1 MRNLPNSDIYSLFF
15 NIIYFD
21 WSFFFITFAST
32 IWYEDNFDIL
42 LMRKEK
48 TLVQTTKKYIKINLQ
63 TKFSYLFMKK
73 EEQSF
78 GCGIS
83 MSQKGHALS
92 GWILRIV
99 PLFAMLFATVVA
111 KAAGD
116 GVKFNPGVRYSQWAI
131 NSRAHDFYAN
141 STAFGLAKYKADGT
155 SVEIKR
161 NDTKEKLDY
170 VPGLVAKSMIEAA
183 DYYQNFDWSKPW
195 FASVKEYGDAYY
207 NSVPNGGGSLDDL
220 NAVKLYIGVYNNK
233 NASETDKT
241 HAKTAIGRATTGLIA
256 HNNSYSIPSG
266 TLAGDKVVGGWF
278 HKTAYNNQMWLDGAY
293 MGSALLAQIVNFNG
307 AGSSVF
313 GSVDKDWAMVF
324 KQLDIVWN
332 MCWNPTDKLMYHA
345 FEANAGTGT
354 SKSHADTWAGLNGTT
369 EPYTFHSAAY
379 WGRANAWY
387 IFALVDALEAMG
399 KAGRTSDANYTT
411 LRNHLQELAA
421 GIVARQASNGGWY
434 QLLDKTDSFKATSYN
449 GKSASA
455 TNYIETSATAIFSAA
470 LFKAVRLGLIDA
482 KYKENAKKAFEC
494 LVNNYT
500 YLKDGSLE
508 IWGSCRSA
516 GLGGGTGNDYAA
528 GGKKYRDGSNEY
540 YLLGYDV
547 PMVKKIEE
555 LTEGKVLGGFIMAAT
570 EYERAYQNQDNAS
583 QILFSYDL
591 KPAYDLTQSGATA
604 PKVEVCGT
612 GAANATYQWY
622 DATTKVAVEGAT
634 KAQFT
639 PQTTGNYYCKATVD
653 NTSIQT
659 STTNIKVNSNSSADK
674 QKFTVTATAEN
685 GTVEIKDGAGN
696 VVTSGT
702 QVEEGTKLV
711 FTANANTGYVF
722 DNWTATGG
730 EASDNVYTISSI
742 AADVNVKANFKKEN
756 TGGGDTMETTLFS
769 MEINS
774 SPASLTVAQ
783 KTDNKPTLEQLTSD
797 HAAITGGTVTLV
809 NNRSK
814 DWTPF
819 SNASITVSDISK
831 NYIRINLGKP
841 LDAGDVINIK
851 DNSKVFKLSAEAS
864 SSNSV
869 STANGSYT
877 LDANSVLKGKNEI
890 FVFWSD
896 KSNPLSSITITR
908 KTTTQTTSPLVIAVE
923 DVEMNVTD
931 EETRQPEV
939 RVYGTADKLLT
950 LGSDYTLS
958 FSTDNNNVTINEN
971 GVFTAAGSKSNYT
984 EGVTTVTVTATPS
997 AALAEKYTEAKWTF
1011 KFTVRKGKMKP
1022 VFMPAFKG
1030 ATIKVKTGT
1039 KKTIEV
1045 PLNYGGENVSGY
1057 FDVKYSCSPSL
1068 KLTNSNNTMAC
1079 TFSTVGTYTI
1089 TVSATPKII
1098 NQGTD
1103 DEFNYADEY
1112 DAPDNV
1118 TFTVDVSGSYTVP
1131 TVTLNPSADK
1141 TIYVGEVVDAPAV
1154 SVTDAQGTAIDK
1166 SKYTMEWTSFAP
1178 DFCKVDAA
1186 TGKIEGV
1193 SAGDKVKIQ
1202 LKVSGN
1208 GFEDVFAY
1216 LLVSVDDPAKYRVK
1230 APGSGVTYS
1239 PMTPL
1244 FNQNKTLAVTLGG
1257 WSFTDRDTAPV
1268 SKEGL
1273 TYGDKN
1279 KWADDSSKATWVIK
1293 GFDYYLPGL
1302 TCQNARQE
1310 DGACPLPS
1318 ETQWYDGKLQK
1329 VKGGTVDPMFYVPC
1343 SGAYLTVEPKTN
1355 GKVSVSVFQN
1365 GVFDKSGGVYA
1376 YRPQRR
1382 VFVLDEAGKVVASEA
1397 TISATGGKLTVADK
1411 NATDKLAN
1419 PYDITNYPC
1428 NITGLATG
1436 PATTGGGKDS
1446 NPSPKVEEVMKH
1458 FRGMTSFVMTEAG
1471 FQNNVYESNI
1481 DNKVTWGDNA
1491 TPNNGADDNVMGS
1504 HGWSVLVDAA
1514 VTYTFDVKA
1523 GKTYYIYNYGSKLGF
1538 YGFSFDEAK
1547 GQPVTNY
1554 EFNDGETNIIVP
1566 TKAGELST
1574 AKVNRAMKA
1583 GVWTT
1588 CVLPFSLNK
1597 QQVDAIF
1604 GKTYDRD
1611 TPDGTQILYFD
1622 RVEGTKAIFVRH
1634 AYNNIVAGK
1643 PFLIKPA
1650 QDVASINTA
1659 EVEGYPYVTIENTQ
1673 PAEWCKGNG
1682 YVWMSSYSNDLTV
1695 KEGDCF
1701 ISNKD
1706 GSFKNFVGDPGT
1718 LKGFRGYLKNI
1729 GTNGVSE
1736 AKKLTVGI
1744 GSNVTTDETSAID
1757 GILIDG
1763 DMPAD
1768 SVTAAD
1774 GKVYNL
1780 NGQVVATSY
1789 RQFQALPG
1797 GVYVVNGK
1805 KVVK

>member
-1 MRNLPNSDIYSLFF
+1 
-15 NIIYFD
+15 
-21 WSFFFITFAST
+21 
-32 IWYEDNFDIL
+32 
-42 LMRKEK
+42 
-48 TLVQTTKKYIKINLQ
+48 
-63 TKFSYLFMKK
+63 MKK

-83 MSQKGHALS
+83 VSQKGHALS

-111 KAAGD
+111 KAAGDGD

-161 NDTKEKLDY
+161 NDTKKKLDY

-195 FASVKEYGDAYY
+195 FASVKEYGDDYY

-220 NAVKLYIGVYNNK
+220 NAVKLYIGIYNNK

-241 HAKTAIGRATTGLIA
+241 HAKTAIGLATEGLKA
-256 HNNSYSIPSG
+256 HNNSCSIKSG

-278 HKTAYNNQMWLDGAY
+278 HKAAYNNQMWLDGAY

-307 AGSSVF
+307 TGSNVF
-313 GSVDKDWAMVF
+313 GSADKDWNMVF

-332 MCWNPTDKLMYHA
+332 MCWNSTDKLMYHA
-345 FEANAGTGT
+345 FEANAGTKE
-354 SKSHADTWAGLNGTT
+354 SNSHADTWQGLNGKT

-399 KAGRTSDANYTT
+399 KAGRTTDANYTT
-411 LRNHLQELAA
+411 LKTHLQDLAA
-421 GIVARQASNGGWY
+421 GIVARQADNGGWY
-434 QLLDKTDSFKATSYN
+434 QLLDKTDSFEATSYN
-449 GKSASA
+449 SNWSGKPASA

-470 LFKAVRLGLIDA
+470 LFKAARLGLIDA
-482 KYKENAKKAFEC
+482 TYKENAKKAFEC

-516 GLGGGTGNDYAA
+516 GLGGGTGTDYAK

-570 EYERAYQNQDNAS
+570 EYERAYQNQDGSA

-591 KPAYDLTQSGATA
+591 QPAYDLTQSGATA
-604 PKVEVCGT
+604 PVVEVCGT
-612 GAANATYQWY
+612 DAANATYQWY
-622 DATTKVAVEGAT
+622 DANTDAAVKGAT
-634 KAQFT
+634 EAQFI

-653 NTSIQT
+653 GTSIQT
-659 STTNIKVNSNSSADK
+659 SATNIKVN
-674 QKFTVTATAEN
+674 
-685 GTVEIKDGAGN
+685 
-696 VVTSGT
+696 
-702 QVEEGTKLV
+702 
-711 FTANANTGYVF
+711 
-722 DNWTATGG
+722 
-730 EASDNVYTISSI
+730 
-742 AADVNVKANFKKEN
+742 N
-756 TGGGDTMETTLFS
+756 TGGGETGGETTTETVFS
-769 MEINS
+769 YDV
-774 SPASLTVAQ
+774 PASGELST
-783 KTDNKPTLEQLTSD
+783 TDTNEGV
-797 HAAITGGTVTLV
+797 TGGKIMFASSKNEGDRYKIDNDAKYVKVTLSG
-809 NNRSK
+809 NSLK
-814 DWTPF
+814 
-819 SNASITVSDISK
+819 
-831 NYIRINLGKP
+831 
-841 LDAGDVINIK
+841 AGDVISVK
-851 DNSKVFKLSAEAS
+851 ASA
-864 SSNSV
+864 SNSGYGCFAALD
-869 STANGSYT
+869 TDKKTTLKLGDLTGKGPEDISYT
-877 LDANSVLKGKNEI
+877 VTERDILNGQSSFYLFRESGKSI
-890 FVFWSD
+890 YVH
-896 KSNPLSSITITR
+896 SITITR

-939 RVYGTADKLLT
+939 RVYGIGDKLLT
-950 LGSDYTLS
+950 LDTDYKLS
-958 FSTDNNNVTINEN
+958 FSTDNDNVTINDK
-971 GVFTAAGSKSNYT
+971 GVFTAAGSQFNYT
-984 EGVTTVTVTATPS
+984 EGVTHVTVMATPS
-997 AALAEKYTEAKWTF
+997 EALAEKYTEAKWNFT
-1011 KFTVRKGKMKP
+1011 FTVRKGKMKP
-1022 VFMPAFKG
+1022 VFMPAYKG
-1030 ATIKVKTGT
+1030 ATIKVATGT

-1045 PLNYGGENVSGY
+1045 PLNYGGEDVSGY
-1057 FDVKYSCSPSL
+1057 FDVKYSSSGL
-1068 KLTNSNNTMAC
+1068 SGLTSSDNKMTYKFN
-1079 TFSTVGTYTI
+1079 TVGTYTI

-1118 TFTVDVSGSYTVP
+1118 TFTVEVSGSYTVP
-1131 TVTLNPSADK
+1131 TVTLNPSTDK
-1141 TIYVGEVVDAPAV
+1141 TIYVGDVVDAPAV
-1154 SVTDAQGTAIDK
+1154 SVTDASDTAIDN
-1166 SKYTMEWTSFAP
+1166 YTMEWTSFAP
-1178 DFCKVDAA
+1178 DVCKVDAA

-1202 LKVSGN
+1202 LRVSGDS
-1208 GFEDVFAY
+1208 FEDVFKY

-1329 VKGGTVDPMFYVPC
+1329 VEGSTVDPMFYVPC

-1397 TISATGGKLTVADK
+1397 TISATGGKLSVADK
-1411 NATDKLAN
+1411 KATDKLAN

-1491 TPNNGADDNVMGS
+1491 TPNNGADDNVKGS

-1566 TKAGELST
+1566 TKAGELTT
-1574 AKVNRAMKA
+1574 AKVNRAMTA

-1604 GKTYDRD
+1604 GKTYDRE
-1611 TPDGTQILYFD
+1611 TSDGTQILYFD

-1643 PFLIKPA
+1643 PFLIKPTK
-1650 QDVASINTA
+1650 DVASINTA
-1659 EVEGYPYVTIENTQ
+1659 DVEAYPYVTIENTK
-1673 PAEWCKGNG
+1673 PAEWCSGNG

-1706 GSFKNFVGDPGT
+1706 GSFKNFVGALGT

-1736 AKKLTVGI
+1736 AKKLTVGM

-1763 DMPAD
+1763 DMPED

>member
-1 MRNLPNSDIYSLFF
+1 
-15 NIIYFD
+15 
-21 WSFFFITFAST
+21 
-32 IWYEDNFDIL
+32 
-42 LMRKEK
+42 
-48 TLVQTTKKYIKINLQ
+48 
-63 TKFSYLFMKK
+63 MKK

-83 MSQKGHALS
+83 MSQKGPALS
-92 GWILRIV
+92 GWILHIV
-99 PLFAMLFATVVA
+99 PLFAMLFATLAA
-111 KAAGD
+111 KAASDGD

-241 HAKTAIGRATTGLIA
+241 HAKTAIGRATEGLIA
-256 HNNSYSIPSG
+256 HNNSYSIQSG
-266 TLAGDKVVGGWF
+266 TLAGDAVVGGWF
-278 HKTAYNNQMWLDGAY
+278 HKAAYNNQMWLDGAY

-307 AGSSVF
+307 NGSNVF
-313 GSVDKDWAMVF
+313 GSADDDWNMVF
-324 KQLDIVWN
+324 KQLDIVWD
-332 MCWNPTDKLMYHA
+332 MCWNSTDKLMYHA

-369 EPYTFHSAAY
+369 KPYTFHSAAY

-399 KAGRTSDANYTT
+399 KTGRTSDANYTT

-547 PMVKKIEE
+547 PMVIKSEGI
-555 LTEGKVLGGFIMAAT
+555 TEGKVLGGFIMAAT

-604 PKVEVCGT
+604 PVVEVCGT
-612 GAANATYQWY
+612 DAANATYQWY
-622 DATTKVAVEGAT
+622 DANTDAAVKGAT
-634 KAQFT
+634 EAQFI

-653 NTSIQT
+653 GTSIQT
-659 STTNIKVNSNSSADK
+659 SATNIKVNSNSSADK

-685 GTVEIKDGAGN
+685 GTVEIKDGNDN
-696 VVTSGT
+696 VVKSGT
-702 QVEEGTKLV
+702 QVEEGTKLI
-711 FTANANTGYVF
+711 FTAKANTGYVF
-722 DNWTATGG
+722 DSWTATGG
-730 EASDNVYTISSI
+730 AADGNVYTISSLN
-742 AADVNVKANFKKEN
+742 ADANVTANFKEKN
-756 TGGGDTMETTLFS
+756 TGGGETVETTLFS
-769 MEINS
+769 MVINS

-783 KTDNKPTLEQLTSD
+783 GTADEPTLEQLTGE

-809 NNRSK
+809 NTRGQV
-814 DWTPF
+814 WTPF
-819 SNASITVSDISK
+819 SNASITVSDKSK
-831 NYIRINLGKP
+831 NYIRINLDKS
-841 LDAGDVINIK
+841 LDDGDVINIK
-851 DNSKVFKLSAEAS
+851 DNSKAFKLSAEAS

-869 STANGSYT
+869 STSNGSYT

-931 EETRQPEV
+931 EVTKQPEV
-939 RVYGTADKLLT
+939 KVYGTADKLLT

-984 EGVTTVTVTATPS
+984 EGVTNVTVTATPS
-997 AALAEKYTEAKWTF
+997 AALAGQYTEATENF
-1011 KFTVRKGKMKP
+1011 TFTVRKGK
-1022 VFMPAFKG
+1022 
-1030 ATIKVKTGT
+1030 
-1039 KKTIEV
+1039 
-1045 PLNYGGENVSGY
+1045 
-1057 FDVKYSCSPSL
+1057 
-1068 KLTNSNNTMAC
+1068 
-1079 TFSTVGTYTI
+1079 
-1089 TVSATPKII
+1089 
-1098 NQGTD
+1098 
-1103 DEFNYADEY
+1103 
-1112 DAPDNV
+1112 
-1118 TFTVDVSGSYTVP
+1118 
-1131 TVTLNPSADK
+1131 
-1141 TIYVGEVVDAPAV
+1141 
-1154 SVTDAQGTAIDK
+1154 
-1166 SKYTMEWTSFAP
+1166 
-1178 DFCKVDAA
+1178 
-1186 TGKIEGV
+1186 
-1193 SAGDKVKIQ
+1193 
-1202 LKVSGN
+1202 
-1208 GFEDVFAY
+1208 
-1216 LLVSVDDPAKYRVK
+1216 DDPAKYRVK

-1239 PMTPL
+1239 PMTPF

-1257 WSFTDRDTAPV
+1257 WSFTDRPKAPV
-1268 SKEGL
+1268 SSEGL

-1329 VKGGTVDPMFYVPC
+1329 VKGSTVDPMFYVPC

-1411 NATDKLAN
+1411 NATGDLKD
-1419 PYDITNYPC
+1419 PYKITNYPC
-1428 NITGLATG
+1428 NITGLAKG
-1436 PATTGGGKDS
+1436 PLTDGGSGKSSDKS
-1446 NPSPKVEEVMKH
+1446 PSPTVEDVKNH
-1458 FRGMTSFVMTEAG
+1458 FRGMTSFDMSATG

-1481 DNKVTWGDNA
+1481 DNNATWGDNA

-1547 GQPVTNY
+1547 GQTVKNY
-1554 EFNDGETNIIVP
+1554 EFNDDATNTIEL
-1566 TKAGELST
+1566 TKAGELAT

-1604 GKTYDRD
+1604 GKTYDRENS
-1611 TPDGTQILYFD
+1611 DGTQILYFD

-1643 PFLIKPA
+1643 PFLIKPTK
-1650 QDVASINTA
+1650 DVASINTA
-1659 EVEGYPYVTIENTQ
+1659 EVKGYPYVTIENTQ

-1736 AKKLTVGI
+1736 AKKLTVGM

>member
-1 MRNLPNSDIYSLFF
+1 
-15 NIIYFD
+15 
-21 WSFFFITFAST
+21 
-32 IWYEDNFDIL
+32 
-42 LMRKEK
+42 
-48 TLVQTTKKYIKINLQ
+48 
-63 TKFSYLFMKK
+63 MKK

-83 MSQKGHALS
+83 VSQKGHALS

-99 PLFAMLFATVVA
+99 PLFAMLFATLAA
-111 KAAGD
+111 KAAGDGD

-161 NDTKEKLDY
+161 NDTKKKLDY

-220 NAVKLYIGVYNNK
+220 NAVKLYIGIYNYK
-233 NASETDKT
+233 NASATDKT
-241 HAKTAIGRATTGLIA
+241 NAQTAIGRATEGLIA
-256 HNNSYSIPSG
+256 HNNSYSIQSG
-266 TLAGDKVVGGWF
+266 TLAGDAVVGGWF
-278 HKTAYNNQMWLDGAY
+278 HKEAYNNQMWLDGAY

-307 AGSSVF
+307 AGSNVF
-313 GSVDKDWAMVF
+313 GSADKDWEMVV
-324 KQLDIVWN
+324 KQLNIVWN
-332 MCWNPTDKLMYHA
+332 MCWNSTDKLMYHA

-369 EPYTFHSAAY
+369 KPYTFHSAAY

-399 KAGRTSDANYTT
+399 KAGRTTDANYST
-411 LRNHLQELAA
+411 LNSHLQELAA

-482 KYKENAKKAFEC
+482 TYKENAKKAFEC

-500 YLKDGSLE
+500 YMKDGSLE

-516 GLGGGTGNDYAA
+516 GLGGGTGTDYAK

-547 PMVKKIEE
+547 PMVKKTDN

-570 EYERAYQNQDNAS
+570 EYERAYQQNQDGSA

-591 KPAYDLTQSGATA
+591 KPSYDLTQSGAAA
-604 PKVEVCGT
+604 PVVEVCGT
-612 GAANATYQWY
+612 DAAKATYQWY

-639 PQTTGNYYCKATVD
+639 PQTTGNYYCEATVGS
-653 NTSIQT
+653 TSIKT
-659 STTNIKVNSNSSADK
+659 SATNIKVN
-674 QKFTVTATAEN
+674 
-685 GTVEIKDGAGN
+685 
-696 VVTSGT
+696 
-702 QVEEGTKLV
+702 
-711 FTANANTGYVF
+711 
-722 DNWTATGG
+722 
-730 EASDNVYTISSI
+730 
-742 AADVNVKANFKKEN
+742 N
-756 TGGGDTMETTLFS
+756 TGGGETGGETTTETVFS
-769 MEINS
+769 YDV
-774 SPASLTVAQ
+774 PASGELST
-783 KTDNKPTLEQLTSD
+783 TDTNEGV
-797 HAAITGGTVTLV
+797 TGGKIMFASSKNEGDRYKIDNDAKYVKVTLSG
-809 NNRSK
+809 NSLK
-814 DWTPF
+814 
-819 SNASITVSDISK
+819 
-831 NYIRINLGKP
+831 
-841 LDAGDVINIK
+841 AGDVISVK
-851 DNSKVFKLSAEAS
+851 ASA
-864 SSNSV
+864 SNSGYGCFAALD
-869 STANGSYT
+869 TDKKTTLKLGNLTDKGPEDISYT
-877 LDANSVLKGKNEI
+877 VTERDILNGQSSFYLFRESGKSI
-890 FVFWSD
+890 YVH
-896 KSNPLSSITITR
+896 SITITR
-908 KTTTQTTSPLVIAVE
+908 KTTTPTTSPLVIAVE

-931 EETRQPEV
+931 EETLQPEV
-939 RVYGTADKLLT
+939 RVYGIGDKLLT
-950 LGSDYTLS
+950 LCTDYKLS
-958 FSTDNNNVTINEN
+958 FSTDNNNVTIKD
-971 GVFTAAGSKSNYT
+971 GVFTAAGSQFNYT
-984 EGVTTVTVTATPS
+984 EGVTNVTVTATPS
-997 AALAEKYTEAKWTF
+997 AALAGKYTKAITTF
-1011 KFTVRKGKMKP
+1011 TFTVRKGKMKP

-1118 TFTVDVSGSYTVP
+1118 TFTVEVSGSYTVP
-1131 TVTLNPSADK
+1131 TVILNPSTDK
-1141 TIYVGEVVDAPAV
+1141 TIYVGDVVDAPAV
-1154 SVTDAQGTAIDK
+1154 SVTDASDTAIDN
-1166 SKYTMEWTSFAP
+1166 YTMEWTSFAP
-1178 DFCKVDAA
+1178 DVCKVDAA

-1202 LKVSGN
+1202 LRVSGDS
-1208 GFEDVFAY
+1208 FEDVFKY
-1216 LLVSVDDPAKYRVK
+1216 VLVSVDDPAKYRVK
-1230 APGSGVTYS
+1230 APKSGVTYS
-1239 PMTPL
+1239 PMTPF
-1244 FNQNKTLAVTLGG
+1244 FNGDNTLAVTLGG
-1257 WSFTDRDTAPV
+1257 WSFTDRPKAPV
-1268 SKEGL
+1268 SSEGL
-1273 TYGDKN
+1273 TYGTNN

-1382 VFVLDEAGKVVASEA
+1382 VFVLDEAGKLVASEA
-1397 TISATGGKLTVADK
+1397 TISATGGKLSVADK
-1411 NATDKLAN
+1411 SATGDLKD
-1419 PYDITNYPC
+1419 PYKITNYPC
-1428 NITGLATG
+1428 NITGLASG
-1436 PATTGGGKDS
+1436 PSTTGGGKKNS
-1446 NPSPKVEEVMKH
+1446 NPSPTIEDVKNH
-1458 FRGMTSFVMTEAG
+1458 FRGMTSFEMTATG

-1481 DNKVTWGDNA
+1481 DNKVTWGSYA

-1547 GQPVTNY
+1547 GQTVKNY
-1554 EFNDGETNIIVP
+1554 EFDEAAANTIEL
-1566 TKAGELST
+1566 TKPGELAT
-1574 AKVNRAMKA
+1574 AKVNRKMTA

-1604 GKTYDRD
+1604 GNTYDRD
-1611 TPDGTQILYFD
+1611 TPNGTQILYFD
-1622 RVEGTKAIFVRH
+1622 RVVGTKAIFVRH

-1643 PFLIKPA
+1643 PFLIKPTK
-1650 QDVASINTA
+1650 DVASINTA
-1659 EVEGYPYVTIENTQ
+1659 EVKGYPYVTIENSQ

-1701 ISNKD
+1701 ISNND
-1706 GSFKNFVGDPGT
+1706 GSFKNFVGESGT
-1718 LKGFRGYLKNI
+1718 LKGFRGYLKHI

-1736 AKKLTVGI
+1736 PKKLTVGM
-1744 GSNVTTDETSAID
+1744 GSNVTSDETSAID

>member
-1 MRNLPNSDIYSLFF
+1 
-15 NIIYFD
+15 
-21 WSFFFITFAST
+21 
-32 IWYEDNFDIL
+32 
-42 LMRKEK
+42 
-48 TLVQTTKKYIKINLQ
+48 
-63 TKFSYLFMKK
+63 
-73 EEQSF
+73 
-78 GCGIS
+78 
-83 MSQKGHALS
+83 
-92 GWILRIV
+92 
-99 PLFAMLFATVVA
+99 
-111 KAAGD
+111 
-116 GVKFNPGVRYSQWAI
+116 
-131 NSRAHDFYAN
+131 
-141 STAFGLAKYKADGT
+141 
-155 SVEIKR
+155 
-161 NDTKEKLDY
+161 
-170 VPGLVAKSMIEAA
+170 
-183 DYYQNFDWSKPW
+183 
-195 FASVKEYGDAYY
+195 
-207 NSVPNGGGSLDDL
+207 
-220 NAVKLYIGVYNNK
+220 
-233 NASETDKT
+233 
-241 HAKTAIGRATTGLIA
+241 
-256 HNNSYSIPSG
+256 
-266 TLAGDKVVGGWF
+266 
-278 HKTAYNNQMWLDGAY
+278 MWLDGAY

-307 AGSSVF
+307 NGSNVF
-313 GSVDKDWAMVF
+313 GSVNDDWNMVF
-324 KQLDIVWN
+324 KQLNIVWN
-332 MCWNPTDKLMYHA
+332 MCWNSKDKLLYHA
-345 FEANAGTGT
+345 FEANAGIGD
-354 SKSHADTWAGLNGTT
+354 SNSHADTWAGLNGKT
-369 EPYTFHSAAY
+369 EPYIFHSAAY

-411 LRNHLQELAA
+411 LRNHLQDLAA
-421 GIVARQASNGGWY
+421 GIVARQTSDGGWY
-434 QLLDKTDSFKATSYN
+434 QLLDKTDSFEATSYN
-449 GKSASA
+449 SNWSGKPSSA

-470 LFKAVRLGLIDA
+470 LFKAARLGLIDA

-516 GLGGGTGNDYAA
+516 GLGGGTGTDYAK

-547 PMVKKIEE
+547 PMVKKSEG

-639 PQTTGNYYCKATVD
+639 PQTTGNYYCEATVD
-653 NTSIQT
+653 STSIKT
-659 STTNIKVNSNSSADK
+659 SATNIKVNSGGG
-674 QKFTVTATAEN
+674 E
-685 GTVEIKDGAGN
+685 
-696 VVTSGT
+696 
-702 QVEEGTKLV
+702 
-711 FTANANTGYVF
+711 
-722 DNWTATGG
+722 TGG
-730 EASDNVYTISSI
+730 ETTTKTVFSYDVPASGELSTTDTNEGV
-742 AADVNVKANFKKEN
+742 
-756 TGGGDTMETTLFS
+756 TGGKIMFASSKNEGDRYK
-769 MEINS
+769 I
-774 SPASLTVAQ
+774 
-783 KTDNKPTLEQLTSD
+783 DNDAKYVK
-797 HAAITGGTVTLV
+797 VTLSG
-809 NNRSK
+809 NSLK
-814 DWTPF
+814 
-819 SNASITVSDISK
+819 
-831 NYIRINLGKP
+831 
-841 LDAGDVINIK
+841 AGDVISVK
-851 DNSKVFKLSAEAS
+851 ASA
-864 SSNSV
+864 SNSGYGCFAALD
-869 STANGSYT
+869 TDKKTTLKLGNLTGKGPEDISYT
-877 LDANSVLKGKNEI
+877 VTERDNLNGQSSFYLFRESGKSI
-890 FVFWSD
+890 YVH
-896 KSNPLSSITITR
+896 SITITR
-908 KTTTQTTSPLVIAVE
+908 KTTTPTTSPLVIAVE
-923 DVEMNVTD
+923 NVEMNVTD

-939 RVYGTADKLLT
+939 RVYGIGDKLLT
-950 LGSDYTLS
+950 LGTDYKLS
-958 FSTDNNNVTINEN
+958 FSTDNNNVTINDK
-971 GVFTAAGSKSNYT
+971 GVFTAAGSQFNYT
-984 EGVTTVTVTATPS
+984 EGVTHVTVTATPS
-997 AALAEKYTEAKWTF
+997 AELAGQYTKATEDFT
-1011 KFTVRKGKMKP
+1011 FTVRKGKMKP
-1022 VFMPAFKG
+1022 EFMSAFN
-1030 ATIKVKTGT
+1030 ATTIKVAKGT

-1045 PLNYGGENVSGY
+1045 PLNYGGEDVSGY
-1057 FDVKYSCSPSL
+1057 FNVGYTCSALP
-1068 KLTNSNNTMAC
+1068 KLSGSNNKM
-1079 TFSTVGTYTI
+1079 TYTFGAEGKYQI

-1103 DEFNYADEY
+1103 TEFDYSQEY
-1112 DAPDNV
+1112 DAPDAV
-1118 TFTVDVSGSYTVP
+1118 TFTVDVKASYAVP
-1131 TVTLNPSADK
+1131 VVTLNPSAAK

-1154 SVTDAQGTAIDK
+1154 SVTESGTAIDN

-1178 DFCKVDAA
+1178 DVCKVDAT

-1193 SAGDKVKIQ
+1193 SAGDNVKIQ
-1202 LKVSGN
+1202 VAVSGD
-1208 GFEDVFAY
+1208 GFEDVFSY
-1216 LLVSVDDPAKYRVK
+1216 ILVSVDDPAKYRVK
-1230 APGSGVTYS
+1230 ATGSGEKYS

-1257 WSFTDRDTAPV
+1257 WSFTDRQTAPV

-1273 TYGDKN
+1273 TYGENN
-1279 KWADDSSKATWVIK
+1279 KWAGDSSPATWLIK
-1293 GFDYYLPGL
+1293 GFDYYLSGI

-1397 TISATGGKLTVADK
+1397 TISATGGKLSVADK
-1411 NATDKLAN
+1411 NATGDLKN
-1419 PYDITNYPC
+1419 PYKITNYPC
-1428 NITGLATG
+1428 NITGLASG
-1436 PATTGGGKDS
+1436 PSTTGGGKKNS
-1446 NPSPKVEEVMKH
+1446 NPSPTIEDVKNH
-1458 FRGMTSFVMTEAG
+1458 FRGMTSFEMTATG

-1481 DNKVTWGDNA
+1481 DNKVTWGSYA
-1491 TPNNGADDNVMGS
+1491 TPNNGADDNVKGS

-1547 GQPVTNY
+1547 GQTVKNY
-1554 EFNDGETNIIVP
+1554 EFDETAANTIEL
-1566 TKAGELST
+1566 TKAGELTT
-1574 AKVNRAMKA
+1574 AKVNRAMAA

-1588 CVLPFSLNK
+1588 CALPFSLNK

-1611 TPDGTQILYFD
+1611 TPSGTQILYFD

-1643 PFLIKPA
+1643 PFLIKPTK
-1650 QDVASINTA
+1650 DVASINTA
-1659 EVEGYPYVTIENTQ
+1659 EVKGYPYVTIENTQ

-1682 YVWMSSYSNDLTV
+1682 YVWMSSYSNGLTV
-1695 KEGDCF
+1695 KKGDCF

-1736 AKKLTVGI
+1736 AKKLTVGM

-1763 DMPAD
+1763 DMPTD

-1797 GVYVVNGK
+1797 GVYVVSGK

>member
-1 MRNLPNSDIYSLFF
+1 
-15 NIIYFD
+15 
-21 WSFFFITFAST
+21 
-32 IWYEDNFDIL
+32 
-42 LMRKEK
+42 
-48 TLVQTTKKYIKINLQ
+48 
-63 TKFSYLFMKK
+63 MKK

-78 GCGIS
+78 CCGIS
-83 MSQKGHALS
+83 VSQKGHALS
-92 GWILRIV
+92 GWILRFV
-99 PLFAMLFATVVA
+99 PLFAMLFATLAA
-111 KAAGD
+111 KAASDGD
-116 GVKFNPGVRYSQWAI
+116 GVKFNKDVRYSQWAI
-131 NSRAHDFYAN
+131 NSRAHDFKAN
-141 STAFGLAKYKADGT
+141 TKDSGLAKYKVDGT
-155 SVEIKR
+155 SVVKVKDR
-161 NDTKEKLDY
+161 VKPTDSKKDKLDY

-195 FASVKEYGDAYY
+195 FASVKDYGDDFY

-233 NASETDKT
+233 NASETDRAN
-241 HAKTAIGRATTGLIA
+241 AKKAIGRATTGLIA
-256 HNNSYSIPSG
+256 HNNSNSIQSG
-266 TLAGDKVVGGWF
+266 TLAGDAVLGGWF
-278 HKTAYNNQMWLDGAY
+278 HKAAYNNQMWLDGAY

-307 AGSSVF
+307 ADSNVF
-313 GSVDKDWAMVF
+313 GSANDDWNMVF
-324 KQLDIVWN
+324 KQLDIVWK
-332 MCWNPTDKLMYHA
+332 MCWNSTDKLMYHA

-354 SKSHADTWAGLNGTT
+354 SKSHADTWKGLNGTKK
-369 EPYTFHSAAY
+369 PYTFHSAAY

-411 LRNHLQELAA
+411 LKNHLQELAA

-470 LFKAVRLGLIDA
+470 LFKAVRLELIDA

-516 GLGGGTGNDYAA
+516 GLGGEKNCAA
-528 GGKKYRDGSNEY
+528 GEDRFRDGSNEY

-547 PMVKKIEE
+547 PMVKKSEG

-570 EYERAYQNQDNAS
+570 EYEHAYQNQDGSA

-591 KPAYDLTQSGATA
+591 KPSYDLTQSGAAA
-604 PKVEVCGT
+604 PVVEVCGT
-612 GAANATYQWY
+612 DAANATYQWY
-622 DATTKVAVEGAT
+622 DATTNTAVKGAT
-634 KAQFT
+634 EASFT
-639 PQTTGNYYCKATVD
+639 PSETGKYYCKATVG
-653 NTSIQT
+653 NTNIQT
-659 STTNIKVNSNSSADK
+659 STTTITVNSGSSADK
-674 QKFTVTATAEN
+674 QKFTVTATAVN
-685 GTVEIKDGAGN
+685 GTVEIKDGNDNA
-696 VVTSGT
+696 VTSGT
-702 QVEEGTKLV
+702 QVEEGTKLI
-711 FTANANTGYVF
+711 FTAKANAGYVF
-722 DNWTATGG
+722 GSWDATGG
-730 EASDNVYTISSI
+730 AADGNVYTINSL
-742 AADVNVKANFKKEN
+742 AADANVTANFKEEN
-756 TGGGDTMETTLFS
+756 TGGGETGGETTTKTVFS
-769 MEINS
+769 YDV
-774 SPASLTVAQ
+774 PASGDLST
-783 KTDNKPTLEQLTSD
+783 TDTNEGV
-797 HAAITGGTVTLV
+797 TGGKIMFASNKNAESKYKIDNDAKYVKVTLSG
-809 NNRSK
+809 NSLK
-814 DWTPF
+814 
-819 SNASITVSDISK
+819 
-831 NYIRINLGKP
+831 
-841 LDAGDVINIK
+841 AGDVISVK
-851 DNSKVFKLSAEAS
+851 ASA
-864 SSNSV
+864 SNSGYGCFAALD
-869 STANGSYT
+869 TDKKTTLKLGNLTDKGPEDISYT
-877 LDANSVLKGKNEI
+877 VTKTDILNGQSSFYLFRETGKSI
-890 FVFWSD
+890 YVH
-896 KSNPLSSITITR
+896 SITITR

-931 EETRQPEV
+931 EVTKQPEV
-939 RVYGTADKLLT
+939 KVFGTADKLLT
-950 LGSDYTLS
+950 PGTDYTLS
-958 FSTDNNNVTINEN
+958 FSTDNNNVTINDK
-971 GVFTAAGSKSNYT
+971 GVFTAAGSQFNYT

-997 AALAEKYTEAKWTF
+997 AALAGKYTEAKQTF
-1011 KFTVRKGKMKP
+1011 TFTVRKGKMKP
-1022 VFMPAFKG
+1022 VFMSAFNG
-1030 ATIKVKTGT
+1030 ATIKVAKGT

-1045 PLNYGGENVSGY
+1045 PLNYGGEDVSGY
-1057 FDVKYSCSPSL
+1057 FNVKYSCDALS
-1068 KLTNSNNTMAC
+1068 KLTSSNNTMTY
-1079 TFSTVGTYTI
+1079 TFSTTGKYQI
-1089 TVSATPKII
+1089 KVSATPKII
-1098 NQGTD
+1098 NQGKD
-1103 DEFNYADEY
+1103 DEFDYADEY
-1112 DAPDNV
+1112 DTPVNV
-1118 TFTVDVSGSYTVP
+1118 TFTVDVSGTYTVP
-1131 TVTLNPSADK
+1131 TVKLDPSTSK

-1154 SVTDAQGTAIDK
+1154 SVTDASETAIDN
-1166 SKYTMEWTSFAP
+1166 SKYTLEWTSFAP
-1178 DFCKVDAA
+1178 DVCKVDAA

-1193 SAGDKVKIQ
+1193 SAGDNVKIQ
-1202 LKVSGN
+1202 LKVSGE
-1208 GFEDVFAY
+1208 GYEDVFAY
-1216 LLVSVDDPAKYRVK
+1216 VLVSVDDPAKYRVK
-1230 APGSGVTYS
+1230 APGSKEPYS

-1244 FNQNKTLAVTLGG
+1244 FNGDKTLAVTLGG
-1257 WSFTDRDTAPV
+1257 WIFTDRTKDVPV

-1318 ETQWYDGKLQK
+1318 ETQWYNGKLQE

-1365 GVFDKSGGVYA
+1365 GVFDKSDGVYA

-1382 VFVLDEAGKVVASEA
+1382 VFVLDEAGNVVASEA
-1397 TISATGGKLTVADK
+1397 TISATGGKLTVANK
-1411 NATDKLAN
+1411 KATGDLAD
-1419 PYDITNYPC
+1419 PYKITNYPC

-1446 NPSPKVEEVMKH
+1446 NPSPTKEEVMKH
-1458 FRGMTSFVMTEAG
+1458 FRGMTSFDMSATG

-1481 DNKVTWGDNA
+1481 DNKTTWGKNA

-1554 EFNDGETNIIVP
+1554 EFNDDATNTIVP
-1566 TKAGELST
+1566 TKAGELTT

-1604 GKTYDRD
+1604 GNTYDREN
-1611 TPDGTQILYFD
+1611 PNGTQILYFD

-1659 EVEGYPYVTIENTQ
+1659 EVKAYPYVTIENTK
-1673 PAEWCKGNG
+1673 PAEWCSGNG
-1682 YVWMSSYSNDLTV
+1682 YVWMSSYNNDLTV
-1695 KEGDCF
+1695 QAGDCF
-1701 ISNKD
+1701 ISNND
-1706 GSFKNFVGDPGT
+1706 GSFKNFVGDSGT
-1718 LKGFRGYLKNI
+1718 LKGFRGYLKHI

-1736 AKKLTVGI
+1736 AKKLTVGM
-1744 GSNVTTDETSAID
+1744 GSNVTSDETSAID

>member
-1 MRNLPNSDIYSLFF
+1 
-15 NIIYFD
+15 
-21 WSFFFITFAST
+21 
-32 IWYEDNFDIL
+32 
-42 LMRKEK
+42 
-48 TLVQTTKKYIKINLQ
+48 
-63 TKFSYLFMKK
+63 MKK

-83 MSQKGHALS
+83 VSQKGHALS

-116 GVKFNPGVRYSQWAI
+116 GDGVKFNPGVRYSQWAI

-141 STAFGLAKYKADGT
+141 TTKFGLAKYKADGT

-161 NDTKEKLDY
+161 NDTKKKLDY

-220 NAVKLYIGVYNNK
+220 NAVKLYIGIYNNK

-241 HAKTAIGRATTGLIA
+241 HAKTAIGLATEGLKA
-256 HNNSYSIPSG
+256 HNNSYSIQSG
-266 TLAGDKVVGGWF
+266 TLAGDAVVGGWF
-278 HKTAYNNQMWLDGAY
+278 HKAAYNNQMWLDGAY

-332 MCWNPTDKLMYHA
+332 MCWNSKDKLMYHA

-369 EPYTFHSAAY
+369 KPYTFHSAAY

-399 KAGRTSDANYTT
+399 KAGRTTDANYTT
-411 LRNHLQELAA
+411 LRNHLQDLAA
-421 GIVARQASNGGWY
+421 GIVARQTSDGGWY
-434 QLLDKTDSFKATSYN
+434 QLLDKTDSFEATSYN
-449 GKSASA
+449 SNWSGKPLSA

-470 LFKAVRLGLIDA
+470 LFKAARLGLIDA

-516 GLGGGTGNDYAA
+516 GLGGGTGTDYAK

-547 PMVKKIEE
+547 PMVIKSEGI
-555 LTEGKVLGGFIMAAT
+555 TEGKVLGGFIMAAT
-570 EYERAYQNQDNAS
+570 EYERAYQNQDGSA

-591 KPAYDLTQSGATA
+591 QPAYDLTQSDATA

-612 GAANATYQWY
+612 DAANATYQWY
-622 DATTKVAVEGAT
+622 DANTDAAVKGAT
-634 KAQFT
+634 KAQFI
-639 PQTTGNYYCKATVD
+639 PQTTGNYYCEATVD

-659 STTNIKVNSNSSADK
+659 SATNIKVN
-674 QKFTVTATAEN
+674 
-685 GTVEIKDGAGN
+685 
-696 VVTSGT
+696 
-702 QVEEGTKLV
+702 
-711 FTANANTGYVF
+711 
-722 DNWTATGG
+722 
-730 EASDNVYTISSI
+730 
-742 AADVNVKANFKKEN
+742 N
-756 TGGGDTMETTLFS
+756 TGGGETGGETTLFS
-769 MEINS
+769 MVTTA
-774 SPASLTVAQ
+774 ASDVSVASGATQ
-783 KTDNKPTLEQLTSD
+783 SLDGNADK
-797 HAAITGGTVTLV
+797 TGGSAELYNGKSSATVMISKTEGVKLNGSSKSYMQVTL
-809 NNRSK
+809 
-814 DWTPF
+814 D
-819 SNASITVSDISK
+819 
-831 NYIRINLGKP
+831 KP
-841 LDAGDVINIK
+841 LAKGDVIAAPGCGSSFYVTSADTKTTDAPKVNATGYTIPE
-851 DNSKVFKLSAEAS
+851 NSDLIGKTMIYFWS
-864 SSNSV
+864 
-869 STANGSYT
+869 G
-877 LDANSVLKGKNEI
+877 KGK
-890 FVFWSD
+890 
-896 KSNPLSSITITR
+896 SITITR
-908 KTTTQTTSPLVIAVE
+908 KTTIPTTSPLVIAVE

-939 RVYGTADKLLT
+939 KVYGIGDKLLT
-950 LGSDYTLS
+950 LDTDYKLS
-958 FSTDNNNVTINEN
+958 FSTDNDNVTINDK
-971 GVFTAAGSKSNYT
+971 GVFTAAGSQFNYT
-984 EGVTTVTVTATPS
+984 EGVTHVTVTATPS
-997 AALAEKYTEAKWTF
+997 AALAGQYTKATENFT
-1011 KFTVRKGKMKP
+1011 FTVRKGKMKP
-1022 VFMPAFKG
+1022 VFMPAYKG
-1030 ATIKVKTGT
+1030 ATIKVATGT

-1045 PLNYGGENVSGY
+1045 PLNYGGEDVSGY
-1057 FDVKYSCSPSL
+1057 FDVKYSCSNLSGL
-1068 KLTNSNNTMAC
+1068 KNSNNTMTC
-1079 TFSTVGTYTI
+1079 TFSTADKYTI
-1089 TVSATPKII
+1089 TVSATPKVI
-1098 NQGTD
+1098 NQGKD

-1112 DAPDNV
+1112 DAPDAV
-1118 TFTVDVSGSYTVP
+1118 TFTVDVSDGYTVP
-1131 TVTLNPSADK
+1131 KVTLNPSADK

-1178 DFCKVDAA
+1178 DVCKVDAA

-1208 GFEDVFAY
+1208 GFEDVFKY
-1216 LLVSVDDPAKYRVK
+1216 VLVSVDDPAKYRVK

-1329 VKGGTVDPMFYVPC
+1329 VTGGTVDPMFYVPC

-1411 NATDKLAN
+1411 NATGDLKD
-1419 PYDITNYPC
+1419 PYKITNYPC
-1428 NITGLATG
+1428 NITGLAKGLLTD
-1436 PATTGGGKDS
+1436 GGSGKSSDKS
-1446 NPSPKVEEVMKH
+1446 PSPTVEDVKNH
-1458 FRGMTSFVMTEAG
+1458 FRGMTSFDMSATG

-1481 DNKVTWGDNA
+1481 DNKATWGENA

-1547 GQPVTNY
+1547 RQTVKNY
-1554 EFNDGETNIIVP
+1554 EFNDDATNTIEL

-1604 GKTYDRD
+1604 GKTYDREN
-1611 TPDGTQILYFD
+1611 TNGTQILYFD

-1643 PFLIKPA
+1643 PFLIKPTK
-1650 QDVASINTA
+1650 DVASINTA

-1682 YVWMSSYSNDLTV
+1682 YVWMASYSNDLTV

-1736 AKKLTVGI
+1736 AKKLTVGM

>member
-1 MRNLPNSDIYSLFF
+1 
-15 NIIYFD
+15 
-21 WSFFFITFAST
+21 
-32 IWYEDNFDIL
+32 
-42 LMRKEK
+42 
-48 TLVQTTKKYIKINLQ
+48 
-63 TKFSYLFMKK
+63 MKK

-78 GCGIS
+78 CCGIS
-83 MSQKGHALS
+83 VSQKSHALS
-92 GWILRIV
+92 GWILRFV
-99 PLFAMLFATVVA
+99 PLFAMLFATLAV
-111 KAAGD
+111 KAASDGD
-116 GVKFNPGVRYSQWAI
+116 GVKFNKDVRYSQWAI

-155 SVEIKR
+155 KIDRKDSK
-161 NDTKEKLDY
+161 NKLDY

-195 FASVKEYGDAYY
+195 FASVKEYGNTYY
-207 NSVPNGGGSLDDL
+207 GKVPDTGGSLDDL
-220 NAVKLYIGVYNNK
+220 NAVKLYIGIYNNT
-233 NASETDKT
+233 NASDIDRAN
-241 HAKTAIGRATTGLIA
+241 AKTAIGRAKDGLIA
-256 HNNSYSIPSG
+256 HNNSCSIKPN
-266 TLAGDKVVGGWF
+266 TLAGNSVVGGWF

-307 AGSSVF
+307 TGSNVF
-313 GSVDKDWAMVF
+313 GSADNDWNMVF

-332 MCWNPTDKLMYHA
+332 MCWNSTDKLMYHA

-354 SKSHADTWAGLNGTT
+354 SKSHADTWKGLNGTKK
-369 EPYTFHSAAY
+369 PYTFHSAAY

-399 KAGRTSDANYTT
+399 EAGRTSDDNYTT
-411 LRNHLQELAA
+411 LKSHLQDLAA

-434 QLLDKTDSFKATSYN
+434 QLLDKDNTFTPTSYN
-449 GKSASA
+449 SNWSGKPKSA

-470 LFKAVRLGLIDA
+470 LFKAVRLGLIDT

-516 GLGGGTGNDYAA
+516 GLGGGTGTEYAA

-547 PMVKKIEE
+547 PMVKKSER

-570 EYERAYQNQDNAS
+570 EYEHAYQNQDGSA

-591 KPAYDLTQSGATA
+591 KPSYDLTQSGAAA
-604 PKVEVCGT
+604 PVVEVCGT
-612 GAANATYQWY
+612 DAANATYQWY
-622 DATTKVAVEGAT
+622 DATTNTAVKGAT
-634 KAQFT
+634 EASFT
-639 PQTTGNYYCKATVD
+639 PSETGKYYCKATVG
-653 NTSIQT
+653 NTNIQT
-659 STTNIKVNSNSSADK
+659 STTTITVNSGSSTDK
-674 QKFTVTATAEN
+674 QKFTVTATAVN
-685 GTVEIKDGAGN
+685 GTVEIKDGNDNA
-696 VVTSGT
+696 VTSGT
-702 QVEEGTKLV
+702 QVEEGTKLI
-711 FTANANTGYVF
+711 FTATANTGYVF
-722 DNWTATGG
+722 DSWTANGG
-730 EASDNVYTISSI
+730 KANGNEYTISSL
-742 AADVNVKANFKKEN
+742 AANANVTANFTKEN
-756 TGGGDTMETTLFS
+756 TGGGETGGETTTETVFS
-769 MEINS
+769 YDV
-774 SPASLTVAQ
+774 PASGDLST
-783 KTDNKPTLEQLTSD
+783 TDTNEGV
-797 HAAITGGTVTLV
+797 TGGKIMFASKKNDGDKYKIDGDAKYVKVTLSG
-809 NNRSK
+809 NSLK
-814 DWTPF
+814 
-819 SNASITVSDISK
+819 
-831 NYIRINLGKP
+831 
-841 LDAGDVINIK
+841 AGDVISVK
-851 DNSKVFKLSAEAS
+851 ASA
-864 SSNSV
+864 SNSGYGCFAALD
-869 STANGSYT
+869 TDKKTTLKLGNLTGKGPEDISYT
-877 LDANSVLKGKNEI
+877 VTKTDILNGQSSFYLFRETGKSI
-890 FVFWSD
+890 YVH
-896 KSNPLSSITITR
+896 SITITR

-931 EETRQPEV
+931 EVTKQPEV
-939 RVYGTADKLLT
+939 KVFGTADKLLT
-950 LGSDYTLS
+950 PGTDYTLS
-958 FSTDNNNVTINEN
+958 FSTDNNNVTINDK
-971 GVFTAAGSKSNYT
+971 GVFTAAGSQFNYT

-997 AALAEKYTEAKWTF
+997 AALAGKYTEAKQTF
-1011 KFTVRKGKMKP
+1011 TFTVRKGKMKP
-1022 VFMPAFKG
+1022 VFMSAFNG
-1030 ATIKVKTGT
+1030 ATIKVAKGT
-1039 KKTIEV
+1039 NKTIEV
-1045 PLNYGGENVSGY
+1045 PLNYGGEDVSGY
-1057 FDVKYSCSPSL
+1057 FDVTYSCSPSL
-1068 KLTNSNNTMAC
+1068 KLTSSNNTMIC
-1079 TFSTVGTYTI
+1079 TFSTAGTYTI
-1089 TVSATPKII
+1089 TVSAIPKII
-1098 NQGTD
+1098 NQGKD
-1103 DEFNYADEY
+1103 DEFDYADEY
-1112 DAPDNV
+1112 DAPEKV
-1118 TFTVDVSGSYTVP
+1118 TFNVDVSDAYTVP
-1131 TVTLNPSADK
+1131 TVTLNPYNM
-1141 TIYVGEVVDAPAV
+1141 TIYVGEVVNAPAV
-1154 SVTDAQGTAIDK
+1154 SVTDASGTAIDK
-1166 SKYTMEWTSFAP
+1166 SKYTLEWTSFAP
-1178 DFCKVDAA
+1178 DVCKVDAT

-1202 LKVSGN
+1202 LKVSGE
-1208 GFEDVFAY
+1208 GYEDVFAY
-1216 LLVSVDDPAKYRVK
+1216 VLVSVDDPAKYRVK
-1230 APGSGVTYS
+1230 APGSGEPYS

-1244 FNQNKTLAVTLGG
+1244 FNGDKTLAVTLGG
-1257 WSFTDRDTAPV
+1257 WIFTNRPTAPV

-1273 TYGDKN
+1273 TYGTKN

-1318 ETQWYDGKLQK
+1318 ETQWYNGKLQE

-1365 GVFDKSGGVYA
+1365 GVFDKSDGVYA

-1397 TISATGGKLTVADK
+1397 TISATGGKLTVANK
-1411 NATDKLAN
+1411 NATGDLKD
-1419 PYDITNYPC
+1419 PYKITNYPC

-1436 PATTGGGKDS
+1436 PATTGGGKNS
-1446 NPSPKVEEVMKH
+1446 NSSPTVEDVMKH
-1458 FRGMTSFVMTEAG
+1458 FRGMKSFDMSATG

-1481 DNKVTWGDNA
+1481 DNKTTWGKNA

-1538 YGFSFDEAK
+1538 YGFSFDEAA
-1547 GQPVTNY
+1547 GQTVKNY
-1554 EFNDGETNIIVP
+1554 EFNDDATNTIVP
-1566 TKAGELST
+1566 TKAGELTT
-1574 AKVNRAMKA
+1574 AKVNRAMTH

-1611 TPDGTQILYFD
+1611 HLDGTQILYFD

-1650 QDVASINTA
+1650 KEVTSINTA
-1659 EVEGYPYVTIENTQ
+1659 DVTAYPYVTIENTQ

-1682 YVWMSSYSNDLTV
+1682 YVWMSSYNNDMTV
-1695 KEGDCF
+1695 QAGDCF
-1701 ISNKD
+1701 ISNND

-1718 LKGFRGYLKNI
+1718 LKGFRGYLRHI

-1736 AKKLTVGI
+1736 AKKLTVGM
-1744 GSNVTTDETSAID
+1744 GSNVTSDETSAID

>member
-1 MRNLPNSDIYSLFF
+1 
-15 NIIYFD
+15 
-21 WSFFFITFAST
+21 
-32 IWYEDNFDIL
+32 
-42 LMRKEK
+42 
-48 TLVQTTKKYIKINLQ
+48 
-63 TKFSYLFMKK
+63 MKK

-83 MSQKGHALS
+83 VSQKGPALS

-111 KAAGD
+111 KAAGDGD

-161 NDTKEKLDY
+161 KDSKNKLDY

-183 DYYQNFDWSKPW
+183 DYYQDFDWSKPW
-195 FASVKEYGDAYY
+195 FASVKEYGDYYY
-207 NSVPNGGGSLDDL
+207 NSVPNTGGSLDDL
-220 NAVKLYIGVYNNK
+220 NAVKLYIGVYNYK
-233 NASETDKT
+233 NASATDKT
-241 HAKTAIGRATTGLIA
+241 NAQTAIGRATTGLIA
-256 HNNSYSIPSG
+256 HNKKNSIQSG
-266 TLAGDKVVGGWF
+266 TLAGDAVVGGWF
-278 HKTAYNNQMWLDGAY
+278 HKEAYNNQMWLDGAY

-307 AGSSVF
+307 NGSNVF
-313 GSVDKDWAMVF
+313 GSANDDWNMVF
-324 KQLDIVWN
+324 KQLNIVWN
-332 MCWNPTDKLMYHA
+332 MCWNSKDKLMYHA

-369 EPYTFHSAAY
+369 KPYTFHSAAY

-399 KAGRTSDANYTT
+399 KAGRTSDTNYTT
-411 LRNHLQELAA
+411 LRNHLQDLAA
-421 GIVARQASNGGWY
+421 GIVARQADNGGWY
-434 QLLDKTDSFKATSYN
+434 QLLDKDNSFTASSYN
-449 GKSASA
+449 SNWSGKPSSA

-470 LFKAVRLGLIDA
+470 LFKAARLGLIDA
-482 KYKENAKKAFEC
+482 TYKENAKKAFEC

-516 GLGGGTGNDYAA
+516 GLGGGTGTDYAK

-547 PMVKKIEE
+547 PMVKKTDN

-570 EYERAYQNQDNAS
+570 EYERAYQNQDGSA

-591 KPAYDLTQSGATA
+591 QPSYDLTQSGATA
-604 PKVEVCGT
+604 PVVEVCGT

-634 KAQFT
+634 EAQFI
-639 PQTTGNYYCKATVD
+639 PQTTGNYYCEATVGS
-653 NTSIQT
+653 TSIKT
-659 STTNIKVNSNSSADK
+659 SATNIKVNSNSSADK

-685 GTVEIKDGAGN
+685 GRVEIKDGAGN

-702 QVEEGTKLV
+702 QVEEGTKLI
-711 FTANANTGYVF
+711 FTAKANTGYVF
-722 DNWTATGG
+722 DSWTATGG

-756 TGGGDTMETTLFS
+756 TGGGETVETTLFS
-769 MEINS
+769 MVINS

-783 KTDNKPTLEQLTSD
+783 KTDNEPTLEQLTD
-797 HAAITGGTVTLV
+797 KHAAITGGTVTLV
-809 NNRSK
+809 NTRDQ

-819 SNASITVSDISK
+819 SNASITVSDKSK
-831 NYIRINLGKP
+831 NYIRINLDKS
-841 LDAGDVINIK
+841 LDDGDVVKIEN
-851 DNSKVFKLSAEAS
+851 NSKEFYLSAEAP

-869 STANGSYT
+869 STSNGSYT

-908 KTTTQTTSPLVIAVE
+908 KTTTPTTSPLVIAVE

-931 EETRQPEV
+931 EETLQPEV
-939 RVYGTADKLLT
+939 RVYGIGGKLLN
-950 LGSDYTLS
+950 LGTDYKLS
-958 FSTDNNNVTINEN
+958 FSTDNNNVTIKD
-971 GVFTAAGSKSNYT
+971 GVFTAAGSQFNYT
-984 EGVTTVTVTATPS
+984 EGVTNVTVTATPS
-997 AALAEKYTEAKWTF
+997 AALAGQYTEATENF
-1011 KFTVRKGKMKP
+1011 TFTVRKGK
-1022 VFMPAFKG
+1022 
-1030 ATIKVKTGT
+1030 
-1039 KKTIEV
+1039 
-1045 PLNYGGENVSGY
+1045 
-1057 FDVKYSCSPSL
+1057 
-1068 KLTNSNNTMAC
+1068 
-1079 TFSTVGTYTI
+1079 
-1089 TVSATPKII
+1089 
-1098 NQGTD
+1098 
-1103 DEFNYADEY
+1103 
-1112 DAPDNV
+1112 
-1118 TFTVDVSGSYTVP
+1118 
-1131 TVTLNPSADK
+1131 
-1141 TIYVGEVVDAPAV
+1141 
-1154 SVTDAQGTAIDK
+1154 
-1166 SKYTMEWTSFAP
+1166 
-1178 DFCKVDAA
+1178 
-1186 TGKIEGV
+1186 
-1193 SAGDKVKIQ
+1193 
-1202 LKVSGN
+1202 
-1208 GFEDVFAY
+1208 
-1216 LLVSVDDPAKYRVK
+1216 DDPAKYRVK

-1411 NATDKLAN
+1411 KATDKLAN

-1481 DNKVTWGDNA
+1481 DNKDTWGESA
-1491 TPNNGADDNVMGS
+1491 TPNKGADDNVMGS

-1547 GQPVTNY
+1547 GQTVKNY
-1554 EFNDGETNIIVP
+1554 EFDEADANTIEL
-1566 TKAGELST
+1566 TKAGELAT

-1604 GKTYDRD
+1604 GNTYDRD

-1643 PFLIKPA
+1643 PFLIKPTK
-1650 QDVASINTA
+1650 DVASINTA
-1659 EVEGYPYVTIENTQ
+1659 DVEGYPYVTIENTQ

-1736 AKKLTVGI
+1736 AKKLTVGM

-1774 GKVYNL
+1774 GKAYNL

>member
-1 MRNLPNSDIYSLFF
+1 
-15 NIIYFD
+15 
-21 WSFFFITFAST
+21 
-32 IWYEDNFDIL
+32 
-42 LMRKEK
+42 
-48 TLVQTTKKYIKINLQ
+48 
-63 TKFSYLFMKK
+63 MKK

-83 MSQKGHALS
+83 VSQKGHALS

-99 PLFAMLFATVVA
+99 PLFAMLFATVAA
-111 KAAGD
+111 KAAGDGD

-161 NDTKEKLDY
+161 NDTKKKLDY

-220 NAVKLYIGVYNNK
+220 NAVKLYIGVYNYK
-233 NASETDKT
+233 NASATDKT
-241 HAKTAIGRATTGLIA
+241 NAQTAIGRATEGLIA
-256 HNNSYSIPSG
+256 HNKNNSIQSG
-266 TLAGDKVVGGWF
+266 TLASDAVVGGWF
-278 HKTAYNNQMWLDGAY
+278 HKEAYNNQMWLDGAY

-307 AGSSVF
+307 AGSNVF
-313 GSVDKDWAMVF
+313 GSADKDWEMVV
-324 KQLDIVWN
+324 KQLNIVWD
-332 MCWNPTDKLMYHA
+332 MCWNSTDKLMYHA

-369 EPYTFHSAAY
+369 KPYTFHSAAY

-399 KAGRTSDANYTT
+399 KAGRTTDANYST
-411 LRNHLQELAA
+411 LNSHLQELAA

-470 LFKAVRLGLIDA
+470 LFKAARLGLIDA
-482 KYKENAKKAFEC
+482 TYKENAKKAFEC

-516 GLGGGTGNDYAA
+516 GLGGGTGTDYAK

-547 PMVKKIEE
+547 PMVKKMEG

-570 EYERAYQNQDNAS
+570 EYERAYQNQDGSA

-591 KPAYDLTQSGATA
+591 QPSYDLTQSGATA

-639 PQTTGNYYCKATVD
+639 PQATGNYYCEATVD
-653 NTSIQT
+653 NTRIKT
-659 STTNIKVNSNSSADK
+659 SATNIKVNSNSSADK

-722 DNWTATGG
+722 DSWTATGG
-730 EASDNVYTISSI
+730 EASDNVYTISSL
-742 AADVNVKANFKKEN
+742 AADANVTANFKKEN
-756 TGGGDTMETTLFS
+756 TGGGETVKTTLFS
-769 MEINS
+769 MVTTA
-774 SPASLTVAQ
+774 ASDVSVASGATQ
-783 KTDNKPTLEQLTSD
+783 SLDGNADK
-797 HAAITGGTVTLV
+797 TGGSAELYNGKSSATVMISKTEGVKLNGSSKSYMQVTL
-809 NNRSK
+809 
-814 DWTPF
+814 D
-819 SNASITVSDISK
+819 
-831 NYIRINLGKP
+831 KP
-841 LDAGDVINIK
+841 LAKGDVIAAPGCGSSFYVTSADTKTTDAPEVNATGYTIPE
-851 DNSKVFKLSAEAS
+851 NSDLIGKTVIYFWS
-864 SSNSV
+864 
-869 STANGSYT
+869 G
-877 LDANSVLKGKNEI
+877 KGK
-890 FVFWSD
+890 
-896 KSNPLSSITITR
+896 SITITR

-939 RVYGTADKLLT
+939 RVYGIGDKLLT
-950 LGSDYTLS
+950 LGTDYTLS
-958 FSTDNNNVTINEN
+958 FSTDNNNVTIKD
-971 GVFTAAGSKSNYT
+971 GVFTAAGSKFNYT
-984 EGVTTVTVTATPS
+984 EGVTNVTVTATPS
-997 AALAEKYTEAKWTF
+997 AELAGQYTKATENFT
-1011 KFTVRKGKMKP
+1011 FTVRKGKMKP

-1068 KLTNSNNTMAC
+1068 KLTNSNNTMTC
-1079 TFSTVGTYTI
+1079 TFSTAGKYTI
-1089 TVSATPKII
+1089 TVSATPKVI
-1098 NQGTD
+1098 NQGKD

-1118 TFTVDVSGSYTVP
+1118 TFTVEVSGSYTVP
-1131 TVTLNPSADK
+1131 TVTLNPSTDK
-1141 TIYVGEVVDAPAV
+1141 TIYVGDVVDAPAV
-1154 SVTDAQGTAIDK
+1154 SVTDAQDTAIDN
-1166 SKYTMEWTSFAP
+1166 SKYKMEWTSFAP
-1178 DFCKVDAA
+1178 DVCKVDAT

-1202 LKVSGN
+1202 LKVSGDS
-1208 GFEDVFAY
+1208 FEDVFKY
-1216 LLVSVDDPAKYRVK
+1216 VLVSVDDPAKYRVK
-1230 APGSGVTYS
+1230 APKSGETYT
-1239 PMTPL
+1239 PMTPF
-1244 FNQNKTLAVTLGG
+1244 FNGDKTLAVTLGG
-1257 WSFTDRDTAPV
+1257 WSFTDRPKAPV
-1268 SKEGL
+1268 SSEGL
-1273 TYGDKN
+1273 TYGTNN

-1397 TISATGGKLTVADK
+1397 TISATGGKLSVADK
-1411 NATDKLAN
+1411 SATGDLKD
-1419 PYDITNYPC
+1419 PYKITNYPC
-1428 NITGLATG
+1428 NITGLASG
-1436 PATTGGGKDS
+1436 PSTTGGGKKNS
-1446 NPSPKVEEVMKH
+1446 NSSPTIEDVKNH
-1458 FRGMTSFVMTEAG
+1458 FRGMTSFEMTATG

-1481 DNKVTWGDNA
+1481 DNKVTWGSYA

-1547 GQPVTNY
+1547 GQTVKNY
-1554 EFNDGETNIIVP
+1554 EFDEAAANTIEL
-1566 TKAGELST
+1566 TKPGELAT
-1574 AKVNRAMKA
+1574 AKVNRKMTA

-1604 GKTYDRD
+1604 GNTYDRE
-1611 TPDGTQILYFD
+1611 TPNGTQILYFD
-1622 RVEGTKAIFVRH
+1622 RVKGTKAIFVRH

-1643 PFLIKPA
+1643 PFLIKPTK
-1650 QDVASINTA
+1650 DVASINTA
-1659 EVEGYPYVTIENTQ
+1659 DVEAYPYVTIENTK
-1673 PAEWCKGNG
+1673 PAEWCSGNG

-1695 KEGDCF
+1695 QAGDCF
-1701 ISNKD
+1701 ISNND
-1706 GSFKNFVGDPGT
+1706 GSFKNFVGESGT
-1718 LKGFRGYLKNI
+1718 LKGFRGYLKHI

-1736 AKKLTVGI
+1736 PKKLTVGM

-1789 RQFQALPG
+1789 RQFQTLPG

>member
-1 MRNLPNSDIYSLFF
+1 
-15 NIIYFD
+15 
-21 WSFFFITFAST
+21 
-32 IWYEDNFDIL
+32 
-42 LMRKEK
+42 
-48 TLVQTTKKYIKINLQ
+48 
-63 TKFSYLFMKK
+63 MKK

-78 GCGIS
+78 CCGIS
-83 MSQKGHALS
+83 VSQKSHALS
-92 GWILRIV
+92 GWILRFV
-99 PLFAMLFATVVA
+99 PLFAMLFATLAV
-111 KAAGD
+111 KAASDGD
-116 GVKFNPGVRYSQWAI
+116 GVKFNKDVRYSQWAI

-155 SVEIKR
+155 SVVIKR
-161 NDTKEKLDY
+161 NDTKKKLDY

-207 NSVPNGGGSLDDL
+207 KSVPNGGGSLDDL
-220 NAVKLYIGVYNNK
+220 NAVKLYIGIYNNK
-233 NASETDKT
+233 NASETDRA
-241 HAKTAIGRATTGLIA
+241 HAKTAIGLATDGLKV
-256 HNNSYSIPSG
+256 HNTKFSIPTG
-266 TLAGDKVVGGWF
+266 TLAGNSVVGGWF
-278 HKTAYNNQMWLDGAY
+278 HKEAYNNQMWLDGAY

-307 AGSSVF
+307 TGSNVF
-313 GSVDKDWAMVF
+313 GSANDDWNMVF
-324 KQLDIVWN
+324 KQLDIVWK
-332 MCWNPTDKLMYHA
+332 MCWNSTDKLMYHA

-354 SKSHADTWAGLNGTT
+354 SKSHADTWKGLNGTKK
-369 EPYTFHSAAY
+369 PYTFHSAAY

-411 LRNHLQELAA
+411 LKNHLQELAA

-470 LFKAVRLGLIDA
+470 LFKAVRLELIDA

-516 GLGGGTGNDYAA
+516 GLGGEKNCAA
-528 GGKKYRDGSNEY
+528 GEDRFRDGSNEY

-547 PMVKKIEE
+547 PMVKKSEG

-570 EYERAYQNQDNAS
+570 EYEHAYQNQDGSA

-591 KPAYDLTQSGATA
+591 QPSYDLTQSGAAA
-604 PKVEVCGT
+604 PVVEVCGT
-612 GAANATYQWY
+612 DAANATYQWY
-622 DATTKVAVEGAT
+622 DATTNTAVKGAT
-634 KAQFT
+634 EASFT
-639 PQTTGNYYCKATVD
+639 PSETGNYYCKATVG
-653 NTSIQT
+653 NTNIQT
-659 STTNIKVNSNSSADK
+659 STTTITVNSGSSTDK
-674 QKFTVTATAEN
+674 QKFTVTATAVN
-685 GTVEIKDGAGN
+685 GTVEIKDGNDN

-702 QVEEGTKLV
+702 QVEEGTKLI
-711 FTANANTGYVF
+711 FTATANTGYVF
-722 DNWTATGG
+722 DSWTANGG
-730 EASDNVYTISSI
+730 KANGNEYTISSL
-742 AADVNVKANFKKEN
+742 AANANVTANFTKEN
-756 TGGGDTMETTLFS
+756 TGGGETGGETTTETVFS
-769 MEINS
+769 YDV
-774 SPASLTVAQ
+774 PASGDLST
-783 KTDNKPTLEQLTSD
+783 TDTNEGV
-797 HAAITGGTVTLV
+797 TGGKIMFASKKNDGDKYKIDGDAKYVKVTLSG
-809 NNRSK
+809 NSLK
-814 DWTPF
+814 
-819 SNASITVSDISK
+819 
-831 NYIRINLGKP
+831 
-841 LDAGDVINIK
+841 AGDVISVK
-851 DNSKVFKLSAEAS
+851 ASA
-864 SSNSV
+864 SNSGYGCFAALD
-869 STANGSYT
+869 TDKKTTLKLGNLTGKGPEDISYT
-877 LDANSVLKGKNEI
+877 VTKTDILNGQSSFYLFRETGKSI
-890 FVFWSD
+890 YVH
-896 KSNPLSSITITR
+896 SITITR

-931 EETRQPEV
+931 EVTKQPEV
-939 RVYGTADKLLT
+939 KVFGTADKLLT
-950 LGSDYTLS
+950 PGTDYTLS
-958 FSTDNNNVTINEN
+958 FSTDNNNVTINDK
-971 GVFTAAGSKSNYT
+971 GVFTAAGSQFNYT

-997 AALAEKYTEAKWTF
+997 AALAGKYTEAKQTF
-1011 KFTVRKGKMKP
+1011 TFTVRKGKMKP
-1022 VFMPAFKG
+1022 VFMSAFKG

-1045 PLNYGGENVSGY
+1045 PLNYGGEDVSGY
-1057 FDVKYSCSPSL
+1057 FDVTYSCSPSL
-1068 KLTNSNNTMAC
+1068 KLTSSNNTMIC
-1079 TFSTVGTYTI
+1079 TFSTAGTYTI
-1089 TVSATPKII
+1089 TVSAIPKII
-1098 NQGTD
+1098 NQGKD
-1103 DEFNYADEY
+1103 DEFDYADEY
-1112 DAPDNV
+1112 DAPEKV
-1118 TFTVDVSGSYTVP
+1118 TFNVDVSDAYTVP
-1131 TVTLNPSADK
+1131 TVTLNPYNM
-1141 TIYVGEVVDAPAV
+1141 TIYVGEVVNAPAV
-1154 SVTDAQGTAIDK
+1154 SVTDASETAIDK

-1178 DFCKVDAA
+1178 DVCKVDAA

-1202 LKVSGN
+1202 LKVSGES
-1208 GFEDVFAY
+1208 FEDVFKY
-1216 LLVSVDDPAKYRVK
+1216 VLVSVDDPAKYRVK
-1230 APGSGVTYS
+1230 APGSKETYS

-1244 FNQNKTLAVTLGG
+1244 FNGNNTLAVTLGG
-1257 WSFTDRDTAPV
+1257 WIFTDRTKDVPV

-1318 ETQWYDGKLQK
+1318 ETQWYNGKLQE

-1365 GVFDKSGGVYA
+1365 GVFDKSDGVYA

-1411 NATDKLAN
+1411 KATGDLKD
-1419 PYDITNYPC
+1419 PYKITNYPC
-1428 NITGLATG
+1428 NITGLANGTM
-1436 PATTGGGKDS
+1436 TDGGKS
-1446 NPSPKVEEVMKH
+1446 GATKYPSPTVDDVKKH

-1481 DNKVTWGDNA
+1481 DNKATWGDNA

-1538 YGFSFDEAK
+1538 YGFSFDEAA
-1547 GQPVTNY
+1547 GQTVKNY
-1554 EFNDGETNIIVP
+1554 EFNDDATNTIVP
-1566 TKAGELST
+1566 TKAGELTT
-1574 AKVNRAMKA
+1574 AKVNRAMTH

-1611 TPDGTQILYFD
+1611 HLDGTQILYFD

-1643 PFLIKPA
+1643 PFLIKPTKE
-1650 QDVASINTA
+1650 VTSINTA
-1659 EVEGYPYVTIENTQ
+1659 EVTAYPYVTIENAK
-1673 PAEWCKGNG
+1673 PAEWCSGNG
-1682 YVWMSSYSNDLTV
+1682 YVWMSSYNNDLMV

-1701 ISNKD
+1701 ISNND

-1718 LKGFRGYLKNI
+1718 LKGFRGYLKHI

-1736 AKKLTVGI
+1736 AKKLTVGM
-1744 GSNVTTDETSAID
+1744 GSNVTSDETSAID

>member
-1 MRNLPNSDIYSLFF
+1 
-15 NIIYFD
+15 
-21 WSFFFITFAST
+21 
-32 IWYEDNFDIL
+32 
-42 LMRKEK
+42 
-48 TLVQTTKKYIKINLQ
+48 
-63 TKFSYLFMKK
+63 MKK

-78 GCGIS
+78 CCGTS
-83 MSQKGHALS
+83 VSQKGHALS
-92 GWILRIV
+92 GWILRFV
-99 PLFAMLFATVVA
+99 PLFAMLFATLAA
-111 KAAGD
+111 KAASDGD
-116 GVKFNPGVRYSQWAI
+116 GVKFNKDVRYSQWAI

-155 SVEIKR
+155 KIDRKDSK
-161 NDTKEKLDY
+161 NKLDY

-207 NSVPNGGGSLDDL
+207 GKVSDGGGSLDDL

-233 NASETDKT
+233 NASETDRA
-241 HAKTAIGRATTGLIA
+241 HAKTAIGLATDGLKV
-256 HNNSYSIPSG
+256 HNTKFSIQTG
-266 TLAGDKVVGGWF
+266 TLAGNEVVGGWF
-278 HKTAYNNQMWLDGAY
+278 HKEAYNNQMWLDGAY

-307 AGSSVF
+307 TGSNVF
-313 GSVDKDWAMVF
+313 GSADNDWNMVF

-332 MCWNPTDKLMYHA
+332 MCWNRTDKLMYHA

-354 SKSHADTWAGLNGTT
+354 SKSHADTWQGLNGTT
-369 EPYTFHSAAY
+369 KPYTFHSAAY

-399 KAGRTSDANYTT
+399 KAGRTADANYTT
-411 LRNHLQELAA
+411 LKSHLQELAA

-434 QLLDKTDSFKATSYN
+434 QLLDKDNTFTPTSYN
-449 GKSASA
+449 SNWSGKPKSA

-470 LFKAVRLGLIDA
+470 LFKAVRLGLIDT

-516 GLGGGTGNDYAA
+516 GLGGGTGNDYAK
-528 GGKKYRDGSNEY
+528 GGKKYRDGSNQY

-547 PMVKKIEE
+547 PMVEKKEGI
-555 LTEGKVLGGFIMAAT
+555 TEGKVLGGFIMAAT

-583 QILFSYDL
+583 ILFSYDL

-604 PKVEVCGT
+604 PVVEVCGT
-612 GAANATYQWY
+612 DAAKATYQWY
-622 DATTKVAVEGAT
+622 DATTGNAVDGAGT
-634 KAQFT
+634 KEAQFT
-639 PQTTGNYYCKATVD
+639 PQTTGDYYCVATVGS
-653 NTSIQT
+653 TSIKT
-659 STTNIKVNSNSSADK
+659 SATNIKVNSNSSADK
-674 QKFTVTATAEN
+674 QKFTVTATAVN

-722 DNWTATGG
+722 DSWTATGG

-756 TGGGDTMETTLFS
+756 TGGGDTGGETTTETVFS
-769 MEINS
+769 MVTTAESDVSVASGDTKTLDGNADKTGGSAELYNGKSSATVMISKTEGVKLNGSRNS
-774 SPASLTVAQ
+774 YMKVTL
-783 KTDNKPTLEQLTSD
+783 NKPL
-797 HAAITGGTVTLV
+797 A
-809 NNRSK
+809 K
-814 DWTPF
+814 
-819 SNASITVSDISK
+819 
-831 NYIRINLGKP
+831 
-841 LDAGDVINIK
+841 GDVIAAPDCGSSFYVTSADTKTTDAPEVNATGYTIPE
-851 DNSKVFKLSAEAS
+851 NSDLIGKTVIYFWS
-864 SSNSV
+864 
-869 STANGSYT
+869 G
-877 LDANSVLKGKNEI
+877 KGK
-890 FVFWSD
+890 
-896 KSNPLSSITITR
+896 SITITR

-923 DVEMNVTD
+923 NVEMNVTD
-931 EETRQPEV
+931 EETLQPEV
-939 RVYGTADKLLT
+939 RVYGIGDKLLT
-950 LGSDYTLS
+950 LGTDYKLS
-958 FSTDNNNVTINEN
+958 FSTDNDNVTINDK
-971 GVFTAAGSKSNYT
+971 GVFTAAGSQFNYT
-984 EGVTTVTVTATPS
+984 EGVTHVTVTATPS
-997 AALAEKYTEAKWTF
+997 EKLAGQYTKATEDFT
-1011 KFTVRKGKMKP
+1011 FTVRKGKMKP
-1022 VFMPAFKG
+1022 EFMSAFN
-1030 ATIKVKTGT
+1030 ATTIKVAKGT

-1045 PLNYGGENVSGY
+1045 PLNYGGEDVSGY

-1068 KLTNSNNTMAC
+1068 KLTNSDNKMTCN
-1079 TFSTVGTYTI
+1079 FGNEGTYQI

-1098 NQGTD
+1098 NKGTD
-1103 DEFNYADEY
+1103 TEFDYSQEY
-1112 DAPDNV
+1112 DAPEAV
-1118 TFTVDVSGSYTVP
+1118 TFTVDVNSYTVP
-1131 TVTLNPSADK
+1131 KVTLDPSTDK
-1141 TIYVGEVVDAPAV
+1141 TIYVGQVVDAPAV
-1154 SVTDAQGTAIDK
+1154 SVTDAQDTAIDK

-1178 DFCKVDAA
+1178 DVCKVDAT

-1230 APGSGVTYS
+1230 APGSGMTYS
-1239 PMTPL
+1239 PMTPF

-1257 WSFTDRDTAPV
+1257 WSFTNRSEAPV

-1273 TYGDKN
+1273 TYGDNN
-1279 KWADDSSKATWVIK
+1279 KWAKDSSKATWVIK

-1397 TISATGGKLTVADK
+1397 TISATGGKLSVADK
-1411 NATDKLAN
+1411 NATGDLKD
-1419 PYDITNYPC
+1419 PYKITNYPC
-1428 NITGLATG
+1428 NITGLASG
-1436 PATTGGGKDS
+1436 PSTTGGGKKNS
-1446 NPSPKVEEVMKH
+1446 NPSPTIEDVKNH
-1458 FRGMTSFVMTEAG
+1458 FRGMTSFEMTATG

-1481 DNKVTWGDNA
+1481 DNKVTWGSYA
-1491 TPNNGADDNVMGS
+1491 TPNNGADDNVKGS

-1547 GQPVTNY
+1547 GQTVKNY
-1554 EFNDGETNIIVP
+1554 EFDEAAANTIEL
-1566 TKAGELST
+1566 TKAGELTT
-1574 AKVNRAMKA
+1574 AKVNRAMAA

-1611 TPDGTQILYFD
+1611 TPNGTQILYFD

-1643 PFLIKPA
+1643 PFLIKPTK
-1650 QDVASINTA
+1650 DVASINTA
-1659 EVEGYPYVTIENTQ
+1659 EVKGYPYVTIENTQ

-1682 YVWMSSYSNDLTV
+1682 YVWMSSYSNGLTV
-1695 KEGDCF
+1695 KKGDCF

-1736 AKKLTVGI
+1736 AKKLTVGM

-1757 GILIDG
+1757 GILIDC

-1774 GKVYNL
+1774 RKVYNL

-1797 GVYVVNGK
+1797 GVYVVSGK

>member
-1 MRNLPNSDIYSLFF
+1 
-15 NIIYFD
+15 
-21 WSFFFITFAST
+21 
-32 IWYEDNFDIL
+32 
-42 LMRKEK
+42 
-48 TLVQTTKKYIKINLQ
+48 
-63 TKFSYLFMKK
+63 MKK

-83 MSQKGHALS
+83 VSQKGHALS

-99 PLFAMLFATVVA
+99 PLFAMLFATVAA
-111 KAAGD
+111 KAAGDGD

-161 NDTKEKLDY
+161 NDTKKKLDY

-220 NAVKLYIGVYNNK
+220 NAVKLYIGVYNYK
-233 NASETDKT
+233 NASATDKEN
-241 HAKTAIGRATTGLIA
+241 AQTAIGRATTGLIA
-256 HNNSYSIPSG
+256 HNKNNSISSG
-266 TLAGDKVVGGWF
+266 TLAGDAVVGGWF

-313 GSVDKDWAMVF
+313 GSADKDWEMVF
-324 KQLDIVWN
+324 KQLNIVWN
-332 MCWNPTDKLMYHA
+332 QCWNSTDKLMYHA
-345 FEANAGTGT
+345 FEANAGTGK
-354 SKSHADTWAGLNGTT
+354 SNSHADTWAGLNGKT

-399 KAGRTSDANYTT
+399 KAGRTTDANYST
-411 LRNHLQELAA
+411 LNSHLQELAV
-421 GIVARQASNGGWY
+421 GIVARQTSDGGWY

-449 GKSASA
+449 GKSSSA

-470 LFKAVRLGLIDA
+470 LFKAARLGLIDA

-516 GLGGGTGNDYAA
+516 GLGGGTGTDYAK

-547 PMVKKIEE
+547 PMVKKTEE

-604 PKVEVCGT
+604 PVVEVCGT
-612 GAANATYQWY
+612 DAAKATYQWY
-622 DATTKVAVEGAT
+622 DATTGNAVDGAGT
-634 KAQFT
+634 KEAQFT
-639 PQTTGNYYCKATVD
+639 PQTTGDYYCVATVGS
-653 NTSIQT
+653 TSIQT
-659 STTNIKVNSNSSADK
+659 STTNIKVN
-674 QKFTVTATAEN
+674 
-685 GTVEIKDGAGN
+685 
-696 VVTSGT
+696 
-702 QVEEGTKLV
+702 
-711 FTANANTGYVF
+711 
-722 DNWTATGG
+722 
-730 EASDNVYTISSI
+730 
-742 AADVNVKANFKKEN
+742 N
-756 TGGGDTMETTLFS
+756 TGGGETGGETTTETVFS
-769 MEINS
+769 YDV
-774 SPASLTVAQ
+774 PASGELST
-783 KTDNKPTLEQLTSD
+783 TDTNEGV
-797 HAAITGGTVTLV
+797 TGGKIMFASSKNEGDRYKIDNDAKYVKVTLSG
-809 NNRSK
+809 NSLK
-814 DWTPF
+814 
-819 SNASITVSDISK
+819 
-831 NYIRINLGKP
+831 
-841 LDAGDVINIK
+841 AGDVISVK
-851 DNSKVFKLSAEAS
+851 ASA
-864 SSNSV
+864 SNSGYGCFAALD
-869 STANGSYT
+869 TDKKTTLKLGNLTDKGPEDISYT
-877 LDANSVLKGKNEI
+877 VTERDILNGQSSFYLFRESGKSI
-890 FVFWSD
+890 YVH
-896 KSNPLSSITITR
+896 SITITR
-908 KTTTQTTSPLVIAVE
+908 KTTTPTTSPLVIAVE
-923 DVEMNVTD
+923 NVEMNVTD

-939 RVYGTADKLLT
+939 RVYGIGDKLLT
-950 LGSDYTLS
+950 LGTDYKLS
-958 FSTDNNNVTINEN
+958 FSTDNDNVTINDK
-971 GVFTAAGSKSNYT
+971 GVFTAAGSQFNYT
-984 EGVTTVTVTATPS
+984 EGVTHVTVTATPS
-997 AALAEKYTEAKWTF
+997 EKLAGQYTKATEDFT
-1011 KFTVRKGKMKP
+1011 FTVRKGKMKP
-1022 VFMPAFKG
+1022 EFMSAFN
-1030 ATIKVKTGT
+1030 ATTIKVAKGT

-1045 PLNYGGENVSGY
+1045 PLNYGGEDVSGY
-1057 FDVKYSCSPSL
+1057 FNVGYTCSALP
-1068 KLTNSNNTMAC
+1068 KLSGSNNKM
-1079 TFSTVGTYTI
+1079 TYTFGAEGKYQI

-1103 DEFNYADEY
+1103 TEFDYSQEY
-1112 DAPDNV
+1112 DAPDAV
-1118 TFTVDVSGSYTVP
+1118 TFTVDVKASYAVP
-1131 TVTLNPSADK
+1131 VVTLNPSAAK

-1154 SVTDAQGTAIDK
+1154 SVTESGTAIDN

-1178 DFCKVDAA
+1178 DVCKVDAT

-1193 SAGDKVKIQ
+1193 SAGDNVKIQ
-1202 LKVSGN
+1202 VAVSGD
-1208 GFEDVFAY
+1208 GFEDVFSY
-1216 LLVSVDDPAKYRVK
+1216 ILVSVDDPAKYRVK
-1230 APGSGVTYS
+1230 ATGSGEKYS

-1257 WSFTDRDTAPV
+1257 WSFTNRSEAPV

-1273 TYGDKN
+1273 TYGDNN

-1318 ETQWYDGKLQK
+1318 ETQWYDGTLKK
-1329 VKGGTVDPMFYVPC
+1329 KEGGTVDPMFYVPC

-1397 TISATGGKLTVADK
+1397 TISATGGKLSVADK
-1411 NATDKLAN
+1411 NATGDLKD
-1419 PYDITNYPC
+1419 PYKITNYPC
-1428 NITGLATG
+1428 NITGLASG
-1436 PATTGGGKDS
+1436 PSTTGGGKKNS
-1446 NPSPKVEEVMKH
+1446 NPSPTIEDVKNH
-1458 FRGMTSFVMTEAG
+1458 FRGMTSFEMTATG

-1481 DNKVTWGDNA
+1481 DNKVTWGSYA
-1491 TPNNGADDNVMGS
+1491 TPNNGADDNVKGS

-1547 GQPVTNY
+1547 GQTVKNY
-1554 EFNDGETNIIVP
+1554 EFDEAAANTIEL
-1566 TKAGELST
+1566 TKAGELTT
-1574 AKVNRAMKA
+1574 AKVNRAMAA

-1604 GKTYDRD
+1604 GKTYDRE
-1611 TPDGTQILYFD
+1611 TPNGTQILYFD
-1622 RVEGTKAIFVRH
+1622 RVKGTKAIFVRH

-1643 PFLIKPA
+1643 PFLIKPTK
-1650 QDVASINTA
+1650 DVASINTA
-1659 EVEGYPYVTIENTQ
+1659 EVQGYPYVTIENAA

-1695 KEGDCF
+1695 QAGDCF
-1701 ISNKD
+1701 ISNND
-1706 GSFKNFVGDPGT
+1706 GSFKNFVGESGT
-1718 LKGFRGYLKNI
+1718 LKGFRGYLKHI

-1736 AKKLTVGI
+1736 AKKLTVGM

-1797 GVYVVNGK
+1797 GVYVVSGK

>member
-1 MRNLPNSDIYSLFF
+1 M
-15 NIIYFD
+15 
-21 WSFFFITFAST
+21 A
-32 IWYEDNFDIL
+32 
-42 LMRKEK
+42 
-48 TLVQTTKKYIKINLQ
+48 
-63 TKFSYLFMKK
+63 
-73 EEQSF
+73 
-78 GCGIS
+78 
-83 MSQKGHALS
+83 
-92 GWILRIV
+92 
-99 PLFAMLFATVVA
+99 A
-111 KAAGD
+111 KAAGDGD

-161 NDTKEKLDY
+161 NDTKKKLDY

-220 NAVKLYIGVYNNK
+220 NAVKLYIGIYNYK
-233 NASETDKT
+233 NASATDKT
-241 HAKTAIGRATTGLIA
+241 NAQTAIGRATTGLIA
-256 HNNSYSIPSG
+256 HNKNNSIPSG
-266 TLAGDKVVGGWF
+266 TLAGDAVVGGWF
-278 HKTAYNNQMWLDGAY
+278 HKEAYNNQMWLDGAY

-307 AGSSVF
+307 AGSNVF
-313 GSVDKDWAMVF
+313 GSADKDWEMVV
-324 KQLDIVWN
+324 KQLNIVWD
-332 MCWNPTDKLMYHA
+332 MCWNSTDKLMYHA

-369 EPYTFHSAAY
+369 KPYSFHSAAY

-399 KAGRTSDANYTT
+399 KAGRTTDANYTT
-411 LRNHLQELAA
+411 LQSHLKDLAA

-434 QLLDKTDSFKATSYN
+434 QLLDKTDSFEATSYN
-449 GKSASA
+449 SNWSGKPKSA

-470 LFKAVRLGLIDA
+470 LFKAARLGLIDA

-516 GLGGGTGNDYAA
+516 GLGGGTGTDYAK

-547 PMVKKIEE
+547 PMVKKTEE

-622 DATTKVAVEGAT
+622 DATTGNAVDGAGT
-634 KAQFT
+634 KEAQFT
-639 PQTTGNYYCKATVD
+639 PQTTGDYYCVATVGS
-653 NTSIQT
+653 TSIQT
-659 STTNIKVNSNSSADK
+659 STTNIKVN
-674 QKFTVTATAEN
+674 
-685 GTVEIKDGAGN
+685 
-696 VVTSGT
+696 
-702 QVEEGTKLV
+702 
-711 FTANANTGYVF
+711 
-722 DNWTATGG
+722 
-730 EASDNVYTISSI
+730 
-742 AADVNVKANFKKEN
+742 N
-756 TGGGDTMETTLFS
+756 TGGGETGGETTTETVFS
-769 MEINS
+769 YDV
-774 SPASLTVAQ
+774 PASGELST
-783 KTDNKPTLEQLTSD
+783 TDTNEGV
-797 HAAITGGTVTLV
+797 TGGKIMFASSKNEGDRYKIDNDAKYVKVTLSG
-809 NNRSK
+809 NSLK
-814 DWTPF
+814 
-819 SNASITVSDISK
+819 
-831 NYIRINLGKP
+831 
-841 LDAGDVINIK
+841 AGDVISVK
-851 DNSKVFKLSAEAS
+851 ASA
-864 SSNSV
+864 SNSGYGCFAALD
-869 STANGSYT
+869 TDKKTTLKLGNLTDKGPEDISYT
-877 LDANSVLKGKNEI
+877 VTERDILNGQSSFYLFRESGKSI
-890 FVFWSD
+890 YVH
-896 KSNPLSSITITR
+896 SITITR
-908 KTTTQTTSPLVIAVE
+908 KTTTPTTSPLVIAVE
-923 DVEMNVTD
+923 NVEMNVTD

-939 RVYGTADKLLT
+939 RVYGIGDKLLT
-950 LGSDYTLS
+950 LGTDYKLS
-958 FSTDNNNVTINEN
+958 FSTDNDNVTINDK
-971 GVFTAAGSKSNYT
+971 GVFTAAGSQFNYT
-984 EGVTTVTVTATPS
+984 EGVTHVTVTATPS
-997 AALAEKYTEAKWTF
+997 EKLAGQYTKATEDFT
-1011 KFTVRKGKMKP
+1011 FTVRKGKMKP
-1022 VFMPAFKG
+1022 EFMSAFN
-1030 ATIKVKTGT
+1030 ATTIKVAKGT

-1045 PLNYGGENVSGY
+1045 PLNYGGEDVSGY
-1057 FDVKYSCSPSL
+1057 FNVGYTCSALP
-1068 KLTNSNNTMAC
+1068 KLSGSNNKM
-1079 TFSTVGTYTI
+1079 TYTFGAEGKYQI

-1103 DEFNYADEY
+1103 TEFDYSQEY
-1112 DAPDNV
+1112 DAPDAV
-1118 TFTVDVSGSYTVP
+1118 TFTVDVKASYAVP
-1131 TVTLNPSADK
+1131 VVTLNPSAAK

-1154 SVTDAQGTAIDK
+1154 SVTESGTAIDN

-1178 DFCKVDAA
+1178 DVCKVDAT

-1193 SAGDKVKIQ
+1193 SAGDNVKIQ
-1202 LKVSGN
+1202 VAVSGD
-1208 GFEDVFAY
+1208 GFEDVFSY
-1216 LLVSVDDPAKYRVK
+1216 ILVSVDDPAKYRVK
-1230 APGSGVTYS
+1230 ATGSGEKYS

-1257 WSFTDRDTAPV
+1257 WSFTDRQTAPV

-1273 TYGDKN
+1273 TYGENN
-1279 KWADDSSKATWVIK
+1279 KWAGDSSPATWLIK
-1293 GFDYYLPGL
+1293 GFDYYLSGI

-1411 NATDKLAN
+1411 NATTDDLKD
-1419 PYDITNYPC
+1419 PYKITNYPC
-1428 NITGLATG
+1428 NIAGLASG
-1436 PATTGGGKDS
+1436 PSTTGGGKKNS
-1446 NPSPKVEEVMKH
+1446 NPSPTIEDVKNH
-1458 FRGMTSFVMTEAG
+1458 FRGMTSFEMTATG

-1481 DNKVTWGDNA
+1481 DNKVTWGSYA
-1491 TPNNGADDNVMGS
+1491 TPNNGADDNVKGS

-1547 GQPVTNY
+1547 GQTVKNY
-1554 EFNDGETNIIVP
+1554 EFDEAAANTIEL
-1566 TKAGELST
+1566 TKAGELTT
-1574 AKVNRAMKA
+1574 AKVNRAMAA

-1611 TPDGTQILYFD
+1611 TPNGTQILYFD

-1643 PFLIKPA
+1643 PFLIKPTK
-1650 QDVASINTA
+1650 DVASINTA
-1659 EVEGYPYVTIENTQ
+1659 EVKGYPYVTIENTQ

-1682 YVWMSSYSNDLTV
+1682 YVWMSSYSNGLTV
-1695 KEGDCF
+1695 KKGDCF

-1736 AKKLTVGI
+1736 AKKLTVGM

-1797 GVYVVNGK
+1797 GVYVVSGK

>member
-1 MRNLPNSDIYSLFF
+1 
-15 NIIYFD
+15 
-21 WSFFFITFAST
+21 
-32 IWYEDNFDIL
+32 
-42 LMRKEK
+42 
-48 TLVQTTKKYIKINLQ
+48 
-63 TKFSYLFMKK
+63 MKK

-83 MSQKGHALS
+83 VSQKGHALS

-99 PLFAMLFATVVA
+99 PLFAMLFATVAA
-111 KAAGD
+111 KAAGDGD

-131 NSRAHDFYAN
+131 NSRAHDFKAN
-141 STAFGLAKYKADGT
+141 TKDSGLAKYKVDGT
-155 SVEIKR
+155 SVVKVEDRFKPTDLK
-161 NDTKEKLDY
+161 NDKLDY

-183 DYYQNFDWSKPW
+183 DYYQDFDWSKPW
-195 FASVKEYGDAYY
+195 FASVKDYGDDFFSKVA
-207 NSVPNGGGSLDDL
+207 NTGGSLDDL

-233 NASETDKT
+233 NASETDKKN
-241 HAKTAIGRATTGLIA
+241 AKTAIGRATEGLIA
-256 HNNSYSIPSG
+256 HNNSYSIQSG
-266 TLAGDKVVGGWF
+266 TLAGDAVVGGWF
-278 HKTAYNNQMWLDGAY
+278 HKAAYNNQMWLDGAY

-307 AGSSVF
+307 TGSNVF
-313 GSVDKDWAMVF
+313 GSADDDWNMVF
-324 KQLDIVWN
+324 KQLDIVWD
-332 MCWNPTDKLMYHA
+332 MCWNSTDKLMYHA
-345 FEANAGTGT
+345 FEANAGTKE
-354 SKSHADTWAGLNGTT
+354 SNSHADTWQGLNGTT
-369 EPYTFHSAAY
+369 KPYTFHSAAY

-399 KAGRTSDANYTT
+399 KAGRTTDANYTT
-411 LRNHLQELAA
+411 LKTHLQELAA
-421 GIVARQASNGGWY
+421 GIVARQADNGGWY
-434 QLLDKTDSFKATSYN
+434 QLLDKTDSFEATSYN
-449 GKSASA
+449 SNWSGKPASA

-470 LFKAVRLGLIDA
+470 LFKAARLGLIDA
-482 KYKENAKKAFEC
+482 TYKENAKKAFEC

-516 GLGGGTGNDYAA
+516 GLGGGTGTDYAK

-570 EYERAYQNQDNAS
+570 EYERAYLNQDGSA

-622 DATTKVAVEGAT
+622 DANTDAAVKGAT
-634 KAQFT
+634 EAQFI

-653 NTSIQT
+653 GTSIQT
-659 STTNIKVNSNSSADK
+659 SATNIKVN
-674 QKFTVTATAEN
+674 
-685 GTVEIKDGAGN
+685 
-696 VVTSGT
+696 
-702 QVEEGTKLV
+702 
-711 FTANANTGYVF
+711 
-722 DNWTATGG
+722 
-730 EASDNVYTISSI
+730 
-742 AADVNVKANFKKEN
+742 N
-756 TGGGDTMETTLFS
+756 TGGGETGGETTTETVFS
-769 MEINS
+769 YDV
-774 SPASLTVAQ
+774 PASGELST
-783 KTDNKPTLEQLTSD
+783 TDTNEGV
-797 HAAITGGTVTLV
+797 TGGKIMFASSKNEGDRYKIDNDAKYVKVTLSG
-809 NNRSK
+809 NSLK
-814 DWTPF
+814 
-819 SNASITVSDISK
+819 
-831 NYIRINLGKP
+831 
-841 LDAGDVINIK
+841 AGDVISVK
-851 DNSKVFKLSAEAS
+851 ASA
-864 SSNSV
+864 SNSGYGCFAALD
-869 STANGSYT
+869 TDKKTTLKLGNLTGKGPEDISYT
-877 LDANSVLKGKNEI
+877 VTERDILNGQSSFYLFRESGKSI
-890 FVFWSD
+890 YVH
-896 KSNPLSSITITR
+896 SITITR

-939 RVYGTADKLLT
+939 KVYGIGDKLLT
-950 LGSDYTLS
+950 LGTDYKLS
-958 FSTDNNNVTINEN
+958 FSTDNDNVTINDK
-971 GVFTAAGSKSNYT
+971 GVFTAAGSQSNYT
-984 EGVTTVTVTATPS
+984 EGVTHVTVMATPS
-997 AALAEKYTEAKWTF
+997 AALAGKYTKAITTF
-1011 KFTVRKGKMKP
+1011 TFTVRKGKMKP
-1022 VFMPAFKG
+1022 VFMPAYKG
-1030 ATIKVKTGT
+1030 ATIKVATGT

-1045 PLNYGGENVSGY
+1045 PLNYGGEDVSGY

-1068 KLTNSNNTMAC
+1068 KLTSSNNTMAC

-1118 TFTVDVSGSYTVP
+1118 TFTVDVSDGYKVP
-1131 TVTLNPSADK
+1131 KVTLNPSADK

-1178 DFCKVDAA
+1178 DVCKVDAT

-1193 SAGDKVKIQ
+1193 SAGDKLKIQ
-1202 LKVSGN
+1202 LKVSGD

-1329 VKGGTVDPMFYVPC
+1329 VEGSTVDPMFYVPC

-1397 TISATGGKLTVADK
+1397 TISATGGKLSVADK
-1411 NATDKLAN
+1411 SATGDLKD
-1419 PYDITNYPC
+1419 PYKITNYPC

-1491 TPNNGADDNVMGS
+1491 TPNNGADDNVKGS

-1547 GQPVTNY
+1547 EQTVKNY
-1554 EFNDGETNIIVP
+1554 EFNDDATNTIEL
-1566 TKAGELST
+1566 TKAGELTT

-1611 TPDGTQILYFD
+1611 TPNGTQILYFD

-1643 PFLIKPA
+1643 PFLIKPTK
-1650 QDVASINTA
+1650 DVASINTA

-1682 YVWMSSYSNDLTV
+1682 YVWMASYSNDLRV

-1736 AKKLTVGI
+1736 AKKLTVGM

-1763 DMPAD
+1763 DMPED

>member
-1 MRNLPNSDIYSLFF
+1 
-15 NIIYFD
+15 
-21 WSFFFITFAST
+21 
-32 IWYEDNFDIL
+32 
-42 LMRKEK
+42 
-48 TLVQTTKKYIKINLQ
+48 
-63 TKFSYLFMKK
+63 MKK

-116 GVKFNPGVRYSQWAI
+116 GDGVKFNPGVRYSQWAI

-141 STAFGLAKYKADGT
+141 TTKFGLAKYKADGT

-161 NDTKEKLDY
+161 NDTKKKLDY

-220 NAVKLYIGVYNNK
+220 NAVKLYIEVYNNK
-233 NASETDKT
+233 NASETDKKN
-241 HAKTAIGRATTGLIA
+241 AKTAIGRATEGLIA

-307 AGSSVF
+307 NGSSVF
-313 GSVDKDWAMVF
+313 GSANDDWNMVF
-324 KQLDIVWN
+324 KQLDIVWD
-332 MCWNPTDKLMYHA
+332 MCWNSTDKLMYHA

-369 EPYTFHSAAY
+369 KPYTFHSAAY

-399 KAGRTSDANYTT
+399 KTGRTSDANYTT

-482 KYKENAKKAFEC
+482 TYKENAKKAFEC

-516 GLGGGTGNDYAA
+516 GLGGGTGTDYAK

-547 PMVKKIEE
+547 PMVKKSEGI
-555 LTEGKVLGGFIMAAT
+555 TEGKVLGGFIMAAT
-570 EYERAYQNQDNAS
+570 EYERAYQNQDGSA

-612 GAANATYQWY
+612 DAANATYQWY
-622 DATTKVAVEGAT
+622 DATTNTAVEGAT

-639 PQTTGNYYCKATVD
+639 PQTTGNYYCEATVGS
-653 NTSIQT
+653 TSIKT
-659 STTNIKVNSNSSADK
+659 SATNINVNSNSSADK
-674 QKFTVTATAEN
+674 QKYTVTATAEN
-685 GTVEIKDGAGN
+685 GTVEIKDGNGN

-702 QVEEGTKLV
+702 QVEEGTKLI
-711 FTANANTGYVF
+711 FTAKANTGYVF
-722 DNWTATGG
+722 DSWTATGG
-730 EASDNVYTISSI
+730 EASGNVYTISSI
-742 AADVNVKANFKKEN
+742 AADASVTAKFKAEN
-756 TGGGDTMETTLFS
+756 TGGGETVETTLFS
-769 MEINS
+769 MVTTTTNKVRVS
-774 SPASLTVAQ
+774 SGATQ
-783 KTDNKPTLEQLTSD
+783 TLKGYAD
-797 HAAITGGTVTLV
+797 ITGGSAVLYNGHATDEKEMISSTDGVKLNGSSKSYMQVTL
-809 NNRSK
+809 
-814 DWTPF
+814 D
-819 SNASITVSDISK
+819 
-831 NYIRINLGKP
+831 KP
-841 LDAGDVINIK
+841 LAKGDVIAAPDCGYSFYVTSADTKTTDAPEVNATGYTIPE
-851 DNSKVFKLSAEAS
+851 NSDLIGKNVVYFWS
-864 SSNSV
+864 
-869 STANGSYT
+869 G
-877 LDANSVLKGKNEI
+877 KGKT
-890 FVFWSD
+890 V
-896 KSNPLSSITITR
+896 TITR
-908 KTTTQTTSPLVIAVE
+908 KTTTPTTSPLVIAVD

-931 EETRQPEV
+931 EMTKQPEV
-939 RVYGTADKLLT
+939 KVYGIGDKLLT
-950 LGSDYTLS
+950 LDTDYKLS
-958 FSTDNNNVTINEN
+958 FSTDNDNVTINDK

-984 EGVTTVTVTATPS
+984 EGVTNVTVTATPS
-997 AALAEKYTEAKWTF
+997 AELAGQYTEATETF
-1011 KFTVRKGKMKP
+1011 TFTVRKGKMKP

-1030 ATIKVKTGT
+1030 DTIKVAKGT

-1057 FDVKYSCSPSL
+1057 FDVEYSCSPSL
-1068 KLTNSNNTMAC
+1068 KLTNSNNTMTC
-1079 TFSTVGTYTI
+1079 TFSTAGTYTI

-1112 DAPDNV
+1112 DAPDAV
-1118 TFTVDVSGSYTVP
+1118 TFTVDVSDGYKVP
-1131 TVTLNPSADK
+1131 KVTLNPSADK

-1178 DFCKVDAA
+1178 DVCKVDAT

-1193 SAGDKVKIQ
+1193 SAGDKLKIQ
-1202 LKVSGN
+1202 LKVSGD

-1279 KWADDSSKATWVIK
+1279 KWTDDSSKATWVIK

-1411 NATDKLAN
+1411 KATDKLAN

-1491 TPNNGADDNVMGS
+1491 TPNKGADDNVMGS

-1547 GQPVTNY
+1547 GQTVKNY

-1566 TKAGELST
+1566 TKAGELT
-1574 AKVNRAMKA
+1574 MAKVNRAMTA

-1604 GKTYDRD
+1604 GKTYDRE
-1611 TPDGTQILYFD
+1611 TSNGTQILYFD

-1643 PFLIKPA
+1643 PFLIKPTK
-1650 QDVASINTA
+1650 DVAYINTA

-1682 YVWMSSYSNDLTV
+1682 YVWMASYSNDLTV

-1706 GSFKNFVGDPGT
+1706 GSFKNFVGAPGT

-1736 AKKLTVGI
+1736 AKKLTVGM

>member
-1 MRNLPNSDIYSLFF
+1 
-15 NIIYFD
+15 
-21 WSFFFITFAST
+21 
-32 IWYEDNFDIL
+32 
-42 LMRKEK
+42 
-48 TLVQTTKKYIKINLQ
+48 
-63 TKFSYLFMKK
+63 MKK

-116 GVKFNPGVRYSQWAI
+116 GDGVKFNPGVRYSQWAI

-141 STAFGLAKYKADGT
+141 TTAFGLAKYKADGT

-161 NDTKEKLDY
+161 NDTKKKLDY

-233 NASETDKT
+233 NASETDKKN
-241 HAKTAIGRATTGLIA
+241 AKTAIGRATEGLIA
-256 HNNSYSIPSG
+256 HNNSYSIQSG
-266 TLAGDKVVGGWF
+266 TLAGDAVVGGWF
-278 HKTAYNNQMWLDGAY
+278 HKAAYNNQMWLDGAY

-307 AGSSVF
+307 TGSNVF
-313 GSVDKDWAMVF
+313 GSANDDWNMVF
-324 KQLDIVWN
+324 KQLNIVWN
-332 MCWNPTDKLMYHA
+332 MCWNSTDKLMYHA

-369 EPYTFHSAAY
+369 KPYTFHSAAY

-399 KAGRTSDANYTT
+399 KAGRTTDANYTT
-411 LRNHLQELAA
+411 LKTHLQDLAA
-421 GIVARQASNGGWY
+421 GIVARQADNGGWY
-434 QLLDKTDSFKATSYN
+434 QLLDKTDSFEATSYN
-449 GKSASA
+449 SNWSGKPSSA

-470 LFKAVRLGLIDA
+470 LFKAARLGLIDA

-516 GLGGGTGNDYAA
+516 GLGGGTDGIYAE
-528 GGKKYRDGSNEY
+528 GGKKFRDGSNEY

-547 PMVKKIEE
+547 PMVKKTEGI
-555 LTEGKVLGGFIMAAT
+555 TEGKVLGGFIMAAT
-570 EYERAYQNQDNAS
+570 EYERAYQNQDGSA

-591 KPAYDLTQSGATA
+591 KPAYDLTQSDATA

-612 GAANATYQWY
+612 DAANATYQWY

-639 PQTTGNYYCKATVD
+639 PQTTGNYYCEATVGS
-653 NTSIQT
+653 TSIKT
-659 STTNIKVNSNSSADK
+659 SATNIKVN
-674 QKFTVTATAEN
+674 
-685 GTVEIKDGAGN
+685 
-696 VVTSGT
+696 
-702 QVEEGTKLV
+702 
-711 FTANANTGYVF
+711 
-722 DNWTATGG
+722 
-730 EASDNVYTISSI
+730 
-742 AADVNVKANFKKEN
+742 N
-756 TGGGDTMETTLFS
+756 TGGGETGGETTLFS
-769 MEINS
+769 MVTTA
-774 SPASLTVAQ
+774 ASDVSVASGATQ
-783 KTDNKPTLEQLTSD
+783 SLDGNADK
-797 HAAITGGTVTLV
+797 TGGSAELYNGKSSATVMISKTEGVKLNGSSKSYMQVTL
-809 NNRSK
+809 
-814 DWTPF
+814 D
-819 SNASITVSDISK
+819 
-831 NYIRINLGKP
+831 KP
-841 LDAGDVINIK
+841 LAKGDVIAAPGCGYSFYVTSADTKTTDAPEVNATGYTIPE
-851 DNSKVFKLSAEAS
+851 NSDLIGKTVIYFWS
-864 SSNSV
+864 
-869 STANGSYT
+869 G
-877 LDANSVLKGKNEI
+877 KGK
-890 FVFWSD
+890 
-896 KSNPLSSITITR
+896 SITITR
-908 KTTTQTTSPLVIAVE
+908 KTTTPTTSPLVIAVD

-939 RVYGTADKLLT
+939 RVYGIGEKLLT
-950 LGSDYTLS
+950 LGTDYTLS
-958 FSTDNNNVTINEN
+958 FSTDNDNVTINDK
-971 GVFTAAGSKSNYT
+971 GVFTAAGSQFNYT
-984 EGVTTVTVTATPS
+984 EGVTHVTVTATPS
-997 AALAEKYTEAKWTF
+997 AALAGQYTEAKWAF

-1022 VFMPAFKG
+1022 VFMPAYKG

-1057 FDVKYSCSPSL
+1057 FDVEYSCSPSL

-1079 TFSTVGTYTI
+1079 TFRTVGTYTI
-1089 TVSATPKII
+1089 TVSATPKVI
-1098 NQGTD
+1098 NQGKD

-1112 DAPDNV
+1112 DAPEAV
-1118 TFTVDVSGSYTVP
+1118 TFTVDVSDGYKVP
-1131 TVTLNPSADK
+1131 KVTLNPSADK

-1178 DFCKVDAA
+1178 DVCKVDAT

-1193 SAGDKVKIQ
+1193 SAGDKLKIQ
-1202 LKVSGN
+1202 LKVSGD

-1411 NATDKLAN
+1411 NATGDLKD
-1419 PYDITNYPC
+1419 PYKITNYPC

-1458 FRGMTSFVMTEAG
+1458 FRGMTSFVMTEVG

-1491 TPNNGADDNVMGS
+1491 TPNNGADDNVKGS

-1547 GQPVTNY
+1547 GQTVKNY
-1554 EFNDGETNIIVP
+1554 EFDEAAANTIEL
-1566 TKAGELST
+1566 TKAGELAT

-1611 TPDGTQILYFD
+1611 TPNGTQILYFD

-1643 PFLIKPA
+1643 PFLIKPTK
-1650 QDVASINTA
+1650 DVASINTA
-1659 EVEGYPYVTIENTQ
+1659 EVKGYPYVTIENTQ

-1682 YVWMSSYSNDLTV
+1682 YVWMASYSNDLTV

-1706 GSFKNFVGDPGT
+1706 GSFKNFVGAPGT

-1736 AKKLTVGI
+1736 AKKLSVGM

-1780 NGQVVATSY
+1780 NGQVVATTY

>member
-1 MRNLPNSDIYSLFF
+1 
-15 NIIYFD
+15 
-21 WSFFFITFAST
+21 
-32 IWYEDNFDIL
+32 
-42 LMRKEK
+42 
-48 TLVQTTKKYIKINLQ
+48 
-63 TKFSYLFMKK
+63 MKK

-83 MSQKGHALS
+83 VSQKGRALS

-99 PLFAMLFATVVA
+99 PLFAMLFATLAA
-111 KAAGD
+111 KAAGDGD

-161 NDTKEKLDY
+161 KDSKNKLDY

-183 DYYQNFDWSKPW
+183 DYYQDFDWSKPW

-207 NSVPNGGGSLDDL
+207 SKVPNTGGSLDDL
-220 NAVKLYIGVYNNK
+220 NAVKLYIGVYNYK
-233 NASETDKT
+233 NASATDKT
-241 HAKTAIGRATTGLIA
+241 NAQTAIGRATEGLIA
-256 HNNSYSIPSG
+256 HNKKNSIQSG
-266 TLAGDKVVGGWF
+266 TLAGDAVVGGWF
-278 HKTAYNNQMWLDGAY
+278 HKAAYNNQMWLDGAY

-307 AGSSVF
+307 NGSNVF
-313 GSVDKDWAMVF
+313 GSANDDWNMVF
-324 KQLDIVWN
+324 KQLNIVWD
-332 MCWNPTDKLMYHA
+332 MCWNSTDKLMYHA

-354 SKSHADTWAGLNGTT
+354 SKSHADTWAGLNGKT

-421 GIVARQASNGGWY
+421 GIVARQTSDGGWY

-449 GKSASA
+449 SNWSGKPASA

-470 LFKAVRLGLIDA
+470 LFKAARLGLIDA

-516 GLGGGTGNDYAA
+516 GLGGGTDGIYAE
-528 GGKKYRDGSNEY
+528 GGEKYRDGSNEY

-547 PMVKKIEE
+547 PMVKKTDN

-583 QILFSYDL
+583 ILFSYDL
-591 KPAYDLTQSGATA
+591 KPAYDLTQSDATA

-639 PQTTGNYYCKATVD
+639 PQTTGNYYCEATVGS
-653 NTSIQT
+653 TSIKT

-674 QKFTVTATAEN
+674 QKYTVTATAVN

-702 QVEEGTKLV
+702 QVEEGTKLI
-711 FTANANTGYVF
+711 FTAKTNTGYVF
-722 DNWTATGG
+722 DSWTATGG
-730 EASDNVYTISSI
+730 EASGNVYTISSL
-742 AADVNVKANFKKEN
+742 AADANVTANFTKEN
-756 TGGGDTMETTLFS
+756 TGGGETVETTLFS
-769 MEINS
+769 MVTTAANKVRV
-774 SPASLTVAQ
+774 AS
-783 KTDNKPTLEQLTSD
+783 KTIQTLDNY
-797 HAAITGGTVTLV
+797 ANITGGSAVLYNGHATDEKEMISSTDGVKLNGSSKSYMQVTL
-809 NNRSK
+809 
-814 DWTPF
+814 D
-819 SNASITVSDISK
+819 
-831 NYIRINLGKP
+831 KP
-841 LDAGDVINIK
+841 LAKGDVIAAPGCGSSFYVTSADTKTTDAPEVNATGYTIPE
-851 DNSKVFKLSAEAS
+851 NSDLIGKNVVYFWS
-864 SSNSV
+864 
-869 STANGSYT
+869 G
-877 LDANSVLKGKNEI
+877 KGKT
-890 FVFWSD
+890 V
-896 KSNPLSSITITR
+896 TITR
-908 KTTTQTTSPLVIAVE
+908 KTTTPTTSPLVIAVE

-931 EETRQPEV
+931 EETLQPEV
-939 RVYGTADKLLT
+939 RVYGIGGKLLT
-950 LGSDYTLS
+950 LGTDYKLS

-984 EGVTTVTVTATPS
+984 EGVTHVTVTATPS
-997 AALAEKYTEAKWTF
+997 AELAGQYTEATETF
-1011 KFTVRKGKMKP
+1011 TFTVRKGK
-1022 VFMPAFKG
+1022 
-1030 ATIKVKTGT
+1030 
-1039 KKTIEV
+1039 
-1045 PLNYGGENVSGY
+1045 
-1057 FDVKYSCSPSL
+1057 
-1068 KLTNSNNTMAC
+1068 
-1079 TFSTVGTYTI
+1079 
-1089 TVSATPKII
+1089 
-1098 NQGTD
+1098 
-1103 DEFNYADEY
+1103 
-1112 DAPDNV
+1112 
-1118 TFTVDVSGSYTVP
+1118 
-1131 TVTLNPSADK
+1131 
-1141 TIYVGEVVDAPAV
+1141 
-1154 SVTDAQGTAIDK
+1154 
-1166 SKYTMEWTSFAP
+1166 
-1178 DFCKVDAA
+1178 
-1186 TGKIEGV
+1186 
-1193 SAGDKVKIQ
+1193 
-1202 LKVSGN
+1202 
-1208 GFEDVFAY
+1208 
-1216 LLVSVDDPAKYRVK
+1216 DDPAKYCVK

-1257 WSFTDRDTAPV
+1257 WSFTDRPKAPV

-1273 TYGDKN
+1273 TYGTNN

-1329 VKGGTVDPMFYVPC
+1329 VTGGTVDPMFYVPC

-1411 NATDKLAN
+1411 NATGDLKD
-1419 PYDITNYPC
+1419 PYKITNYPC
-1428 NITGLATG
+1428 NITGLASGTE
-1436 PATTGGGKDS
+1436 TDGGKS
-1446 NPSPKVEEVMKH
+1446 GATKYPSPTENDVKNH
-1458 FRGMTSFVMTEAG
+1458 FRGMTSFEMSASG

-1481 DNKVTWGDNA
+1481 DNKETWKNNA

-1547 GQPVTNY
+1547 GQTVKNY
-1554 EFNDGETNIIVP
+1554 EFNDDATNTIEP
-1566 TKAGELST
+1566 TKAGELTT
-1574 AKVNRAMKA
+1574 AKVNRKMTA

-1604 GKTYDRD
+1604 GKTYDRE
-1611 TPDGTQILYFD
+1611 TSDGTQILYFD

-1659 EVEGYPYVTIENTQ
+1659 DVGAYPYVTIENTK

-1736 AKKLTVGI
+1736 AKKLTVGM

>member
-1 MRNLPNSDIYSLFF
+1 
-15 NIIYFD
+15 
-21 WSFFFITFAST
+21 
-32 IWYEDNFDIL
+32 
-42 LMRKEK
+42 
-48 TLVQTTKKYIKINLQ
+48 
-63 TKFSYLFMKK
+63 MKK

-78 GCGIS
+78 CCGTS
-83 MSQKGHALS
+83 VSQKGHALS
-92 GWILRIV
+92 GWILRFV
-99 PLFAMLFATVVA
+99 PLFAMLFATLAA
-111 KAAGD
+111 KAASDGD
-116 GVKFNPGVRYSQWAI
+116 GVKFNKDVRYSQWAI

-155 SVEIKR
+155 KIDRKDSK
-161 NDTKEKLDY
+161 NKLDY

-207 NSVPNGGGSLDDL
+207 GKVSDGGGSLDDL

-233 NASETDKT
+233 NASETDRA
-241 HAKTAIGRATTGLIA
+241 HAKTAIGLATDGLKV
-256 HNNSYSIPSG
+256 HNTKFSIQTG
-266 TLAGDKVVGGWF
+266 TLAGNEVVGGWF
-278 HKTAYNNQMWLDGAY
+278 HKEAYNNQMWLDGAY

-307 AGSSVF
+307 TGSNVF
-313 GSVDKDWAMVF
+313 GSADNDWNMVF

-332 MCWNPTDKLMYHA
+332 MCWNRTDKLMYHA

-354 SKSHADTWAGLNGTT
+354 SKSHADTWQGLNGTT
-369 EPYTFHSAAY
+369 KPYTFHSAAY

-399 KAGRTSDANYTT
+399 KAGRTADANYTT
-411 LRNHLQELAA
+411 LKSHLQELAA

-434 QLLDKTDSFKATSYN
+434 QLLDKDNTFTPTSYN
-449 GKSASA
+449 SNWSGKPKSA

-470 LFKAVRLGLIDA
+470 LFKAVRLGLIDT

-516 GLGGGTGNDYAA
+516 GLGGGTGTDYAA

-547 PMVKKIEE
+547 PMVKKSEG

-570 EYERAYQNQDNAS
+570 EYERAYQNQDGSA

-591 KPAYDLTQSGATA
+591 QPSYDLTQSGAAA

-612 GAANATYQWY
+612 DADQAKYQWY

-639 PQTTGNYYCKATVD
+639 PQTTGNYYCEATVGS
-653 NTSIQT
+653 TSIQT
-659 STTNIKVNSNSSADK
+659 STTNIKVN
-674 QKFTVTATAEN
+674 
-685 GTVEIKDGAGN
+685 
-696 VVTSGT
+696 
-702 QVEEGTKLV
+702 
-711 FTANANTGYVF
+711 
-722 DNWTATGG
+722 
-730 EASDNVYTISSI
+730 
-742 AADVNVKANFKKEN
+742 N
-756 TGGGDTMETTLFS
+756 TGGGETGGETTTETVFS
-769 MEINS
+769 YDV
-774 SPASLTVAQ
+774 PASGDLST
-783 KTDNKPTLEQLTSD
+783 TDTNEGV
-797 HAAITGGTVTLV
+797 TGGKIMFASKTNAGGKYKIDNDTKKYVKVTLSG
-809 NNRSK
+809 NSLK
-814 DWTPF
+814 
-819 SNASITVSDISK
+819 
-831 NYIRINLGKP
+831 
-841 LDAGDVINIK
+841 AGDVISVK
-851 DNSKVFKLSAEAS
+851 ASA
-864 SSNSV
+864 SNSGYGCFAALD
-869 STANGSYT
+869 TDKKTTLKLGNLTGEGPEDISYT
-877 LDANSVLKGKNEI
+877 VTEKDILNGQSSFYLFRETGKSI
-890 FVFWSD
+890 YVH
-896 KSNPLSSITITR
+896 SITITR

-923 DVEMNVTD
+923 NVEMNVTD
-931 EETRQPEV
+931 EETLQPEV
-939 RVYGTADKLLT
+939 RVYGIGDKLLT
-950 LGSDYTLS
+950 LGTDYKLS
-958 FSTDNNNVTINEN
+958 FSTDNNNVTINDK
-971 GVFTAAGSKSNYT
+971 GVFTAAGSQFNYT
-984 EGVTTVTVTATPS
+984 EGVTHVTVMATPS
-997 AALAEKYTEAKWTF
+997 EALAGQYTKATEDFT
-1011 KFTVRKGKMKP
+1011 FTVRKGKMKP
-1022 VFMPAFKG
+1022 VFMPAYKG

-1045 PLNYGGENVSGY
+1045 PLSYGGEDVSGY
-1057 FDVKYSCSPSL
+1057 FNVKYTCSNLSGL
-1068 KLTNSNNTMAC
+1068 KNSNNTMTC
-1079 TFSTVGTYTI
+1079 TFSTVGKYTI
-1089 TVSATPKII
+1089 TVSATPKVI
-1098 NQGTD
+1098 NQGKD

-1112 DAPDNV
+1112 DAPEAV
-1118 TFTVDVSGSYTVP
+1118 TFTVDVSDIYTVP
-1131 TVTLNPSADK
+1131 KVTLNPSADK

-1154 SVTDAQGTAIDK
+1154 SVTDAQRTAIDK

-1178 DFCKVDAA
+1178 DVCKVDAT

-1230 APGSGVTYS
+1230 APGSGMTYS
-1239 PMTPL
+1239 PMTPF

-1257 WSFTDRDTAPV
+1257 WSFTNRSEAPV

-1273 TYGDKN
+1273 TYGDNN

-1318 ETQWYDGKLQK
+1318 ETQWYNGKLQK
-1329 VKGGTVDPMFYVPC
+1329 VDGKTVDPMFYVPC

-1411 NATDKLAN
+1411 NATTDDLKD
-1419 PYDITNYPC
+1419 PYKITNYPC
-1428 NITGLATG
+1428 NITGLASG
-1436 PATTGGGKDS
+1436 PSTTGGGKKNS
-1446 NPSPKVEEVMKH
+1446 NPSPTIEDVKNH
-1458 FRGMTSFVMTEAG
+1458 FRGMTSFEMTATG

-1481 DNKVTWGDNA
+1481 DNKVTWGSYA
-1491 TPNNGADDNVMGS
+1491 TPNNGADDNVKGS

-1523 GKTYYIYNYGSKLGF
+1523 GKTYYLYNYGSKLGF
-1538 YGFSFDEAK
+1538 YGFSFDESK
-1547 GQPVTNY
+1547 GQTVKNY
-1554 EFNDGETNIIVP
+1554 EFDETAANTIEL
-1566 TKAGELST
+1566 TKAGELTT
-1574 AKVNRAMKA
+1574 AKVNRAMAA

-1611 TPDGTQILYFD
+1611 TPNGTQILYFD

-1643 PFLIKPA
+1643 PFLIKPTK
-1650 QDVASINTA
+1650 DVASINTA
-1659 EVEGYPYVTIENTQ
+1659 EVKGYPYVTIENTQ
-1673 PAEWCKGNG
+1673 PAEWCSGNG
-1682 YVWMSSYSNDLTV
+1682 YVWMSSYSNGLTV

-1736 AKKLTVGI
+1736 AKKLTVGM

>member
-1 MRNLPNSDIYSLFF
+1 
-15 NIIYFD
+15 
-21 WSFFFITFAST
+21 
-32 IWYEDNFDIL
+32 
-42 LMRKEK
+42 
-48 TLVQTTKKYIKINLQ
+48 
-63 TKFSYLFMKK
+63 MKK

-83 MSQKGHALS
+83 VSQKGHALS

-99 PLFAMLFATVVA
+99 PLFAMLFATLAA
-111 KAAGD
+111 KAAGDGD

-161 NDTKEKLDY
+161 NDTKKKLDY

-195 FASVKEYGDAYY
+195 FASVKEYGDDYY

-220 NAVKLYIGVYNNK
+220 NAVKLYIGIYNYK
-233 NASETDKT
+233 NASATDKT
-241 HAKTAIGRATTGLIA
+241 NAQTAIGRATEGLIA
-256 HNNSYSIPSG
+256 HNKNNSIQSG
-266 TLAGDKVVGGWF
+266 TLAGDAVVGGWF
-278 HKTAYNNQMWLDGAY
+278 HKEAYNNQMWLDGAY
-293 MGSALLAQIVNFNG
+293 MGSALLARIVNFNG
-307 AGSSVF
+307 DGSNVF
-313 GSVDKDWAMVF
+313 GSADKDWEMVV
-324 KQLDIVWN
+324 KQLNIVWN
-332 MCWNPTDKLMYHA
+332 MCWNSTDKLMYHA

-369 EPYTFHSAAY
+369 KPYTFHSAAY

-411 LRNHLQELAA
+411 LKNHLQDLAA
-421 GIVARQASNGGWY
+421 GIVARQTSDGGWY
-434 QLLDKTDSFKATSYN
+434 QLLDKTDSFKATSYT

-470 LFKAVRLGLIDA
+470 LFKAARLGLIDA
-482 KYKENAKKAFEC
+482 TYKENAKKAFEC

-500 YLKDGSLE
+500 YMKDGSLE

-516 GLGGGTGNDYAA
+516 GLGGGTGTDYAK

-547 PMVKKIEE
+547 PMVKKTDN

-570 EYERAYQNQDNAS
+570 EYERAYQQNQDGSA

-591 KPAYDLTQSGATA
+591 KPSYDLTQSGAAA
-604 PKVEVCGT
+604 PVVEVCGT
-612 GAANATYQWY
+612 DAAKATYQWY

-639 PQTTGNYYCKATVD
+639 PQTTGNYYCEATVGS
-653 NTSIQT
+653 TSIKT
-659 STTNIKVNSNSSADK
+659 SATNIKVN
-674 QKFTVTATAEN
+674 
-685 GTVEIKDGAGN
+685 
-696 VVTSGT
+696 
-702 QVEEGTKLV
+702 
-711 FTANANTGYVF
+711 
-722 DNWTATGG
+722 
-730 EASDNVYTISSI
+730 
-742 AADVNVKANFKKEN
+742 N
-756 TGGGDTMETTLFS
+756 TGGGETGGETTTETVFS
-769 MEINS
+769 YDV
-774 SPASLTVAQ
+774 PASGELST
-783 KTDNKPTLEQLTSD
+783 TDTNEGV
-797 HAAITGGTVTLV
+797 TGGKIMFASSKNEGDRYKIDNDAKYVKVTLSG
-809 NNRSK
+809 NSLK
-814 DWTPF
+814 
-819 SNASITVSDISK
+819 
-831 NYIRINLGKP
+831 
-841 LDAGDVINIK
+841 AGDVISVK
-851 DNSKVFKLSAEAS
+851 ASA
-864 SSNSV
+864 SNSGYGCFAALD
-869 STANGSYT
+869 TDKKTTLKLGNLTDKGPEDISYT
-877 LDANSVLKGKNEI
+877 VTERDILNGQSSFYLFRESGKSI
-890 FVFWSD
+890 YVH
-896 KSNPLSSITITR
+896 SITITR
-908 KTTTQTTSPLVIAVE
+908 KTTTPTTSPLVIAVE

-931 EETRQPEV
+931 EETLQPEV
-939 RVYGTADKLLT
+939 RVYGIGDKLLT
-950 LGSDYTLS
+950 LCTDYKLS
-958 FSTDNNNVTINEN
+958 FSTDNNNVTIKD
-971 GVFTAAGSKSNYT
+971 GVFTAAGSQFNYT
-984 EGVTTVTVTATPS
+984 EGVTNVTVTATPS
-997 AALAEKYTEAKWTF
+997 AALAGKYTKAITTF
-1011 KFTVRKGKMKP
+1011 TFTVRKGKMKP

-1118 TFTVDVSGSYTVP
+1118 TFTVEVSGSYTVP
-1131 TVTLNPSADK
+1131 TVILNPSTDK
-1141 TIYVGEVVDAPAV
+1141 TIYVGDVVDAPAV
-1154 SVTDAQGTAIDK
+1154 SVTDASDTAIDN
-1166 SKYTMEWTSFAP
+1166 YTMEWTSFAP
-1178 DFCKVDAA
+1178 DVCKVDAA

-1202 LKVSGN
+1202 LRVSGDS
-1208 GFEDVFAY
+1208 FEDVFKY
-1216 LLVSVDDPAKYRVK
+1216 VLVSVDDPAKYRVK
-1230 APGSGVTYS
+1230 APKSGVTYS
-1239 PMTPL
+1239 PMTPF
-1244 FNQNKTLAVTLGG
+1244 FNGDNTLAVTLGG
-1257 WSFTDRDTAPV
+1257 WSFTDRPKAPV
-1268 SKEGL
+1268 SSEGL
-1273 TYGDKN
+1273 TYGTNN

-1382 VFVLDEAGKVVASEA
+1382 VFVLDEAGKLVASEA
-1397 TISATGGKLTVADK
+1397 TISATGGKLSVADK
-1411 NATDKLAN
+1411 SATGDLKD
-1419 PYDITNYPC
+1419 PYKITNYPC
-1428 NITGLATG
+1428 NITGLASG
-1436 PATTGGGKDS
+1436 PSTTGGGKKNS
-1446 NPSPKVEEVMKH
+1446 NPSPTIEDVKNH
-1458 FRGMTSFVMTEAG
+1458 FRGMTSFEMTATG

-1481 DNKVTWGDNA
+1481 DNKVTWGSYA

-1547 GQPVTNY
+1547 GQTVKNY
-1554 EFNDGETNIIVP
+1554 EFDEAAANTIEL
-1566 TKAGELST
+1566 TKPGELAT
-1574 AKVNRAMKA
+1574 AKVNRKMTA

-1604 GKTYDRD
+1604 GNTYDRD
-1611 TPDGTQILYFD
+1611 TPNGTQILYFD
-1622 RVEGTKAIFVRH
+1622 RVVGTKAIFVRH

-1643 PFLIKPA
+1643 PFLIKPTK
-1650 QDVASINTA
+1650 DVASINTA
-1659 EVEGYPYVTIENTQ
+1659 EVKGYPYVTIENSQ

-1701 ISNKD
+1701 ISNND
-1706 GSFKNFVGDPGT
+1706 GSFKNFVGESGT
-1718 LKGFRGYLKNI
+1718 LKGFRGYLKHI

-1736 AKKLTVGI
+1736 PKKLTVGM
-1744 GSNVTTDETSAID
+1744 GSNVTSDETSAID

>member
-1 MRNLPNSDIYSLFF
+1 
-15 NIIYFD
+15 
-21 WSFFFITFAST
+21 
-32 IWYEDNFDIL
+32 
-42 LMRKEK
+42 
-48 TLVQTTKKYIKINLQ
+48 
-63 TKFSYLFMKK
+63 MKK

-83 MSQKGHALS
+83 VSQKGHALS

-99 PLFAMLFATVVA
+99 PLFAMLFATVAA
-111 KAAGD
+111 KAAGDGD

-161 NDTKEKLDY
+161 NDTKKKLDY

-220 NAVKLYIGVYNNK
+220 NAVKLYIGVYNYK
-233 NASETDKT
+233 NASATDKEN
-241 HAKTAIGRATTGLIA
+241 AQTAIGRATTGLIA
-256 HNNSYSIPSG
+256 HNKNNSISSG
-266 TLAGDKVVGGWF
+266 TLAGDAVVGGWF

-313 GSVDKDWAMVF
+313 GSADKDWEMVF
-324 KQLDIVWN
+324 KQLNIVWN
-332 MCWNPTDKLMYHA
+332 QCWNSTDKLMYHA
-345 FEANAGTGT
+345 FEANAGTGK
-354 SKSHADTWAGLNGTT
+354 SNSHADTWAGLNGKT

-399 KAGRTSDANYTT
+399 KAGRTTDANYST
-411 LRNHLQELAA
+411 LNSHLQELAA
-421 GIVARQASNGGWY
+421 GIVARQTSDGGWY

-449 GKSASA
+449 GKSSSA

-470 LFKAVRLGLIDA
+470 LFKAARLGLIDA

-516 GLGGGTGNDYAA
+516 GLGGGTGTDYAK

-547 PMVKKIEE
+547 PMVKKTEE

-583 QILFSYDL
+583 ILFSYDL

-604 PKVEVCGT
+604 PVVEVCGT
-612 GAANATYQWY
+612 DAAKATYQWY
-622 DATTKVAVEGAT
+622 DATTGNAVDGAGT
-634 KAQFT
+634 KEAQFT
-639 PQTTGNYYCKATVD
+639 PQTTGDYYCVATVGS
-653 NTSIQT
+653 TSIQT
-659 STTNIKVNSNSSADK
+659 STTNIKVN
-674 QKFTVTATAEN
+674 
-685 GTVEIKDGAGN
+685 
-696 VVTSGT
+696 
-702 QVEEGTKLV
+702 
-711 FTANANTGYVF
+711 
-722 DNWTATGG
+722 
-730 EASDNVYTISSI
+730 
-742 AADVNVKANFKKEN
+742 N
-756 TGGGDTMETTLFS
+756 TGGGETGGETTTETVFS
-769 MEINS
+769 YDV
-774 SPASLTVAQ
+774 PASGELST
-783 KTDNKPTLEQLTSD
+783 TDTNEGV
-797 HAAITGGTVTLV
+797 TGGKIMFASSKNEGDRYKIDNDAKYVKVTLSG
-809 NNRSK
+809 NSLK
-814 DWTPF
+814 
-819 SNASITVSDISK
+819 
-831 NYIRINLGKP
+831 
-841 LDAGDVINIK
+841 AGDVISVK
-851 DNSKVFKLSAEAS
+851 ASA
-864 SSNSV
+864 SNSGYGCFAALD
-869 STANGSYT
+869 TDKKTTLKLGNLTDKGPEDISYT
-877 LDANSVLKGKNEI
+877 VTERDILNGQSSFYLFRESGKSI
-890 FVFWSD
+890 YVH
-896 KSNPLSSITITR
+896 SITITR
-908 KTTTQTTSPLVIAVE
+908 KTTTPTTSPLVIAVE

-931 EETRQPEV
+931 EETLQPEV
-939 RVYGTADKLLT
+939 RVYGIGDKLLT
-950 LGSDYTLS
+950 LGTDYKLS
-958 FSTDNNNVTINEN
+958 FSTDNDNVTINDK
-971 GVFTAAGSKSNYT
+971 GVFTAAGSQFNYT
-984 EGVTTVTVTATPS
+984 EGVTHVTVTATPS
-997 AALAEKYTEAKWTF
+997 EKLAGQYTKATEDFT
-1011 KFTVRKGKMKP
+1011 FTVRKGKMKP
-1022 VFMPAFKG
+1022 EFMSAFN
-1030 ATIKVKTGT
+1030 ATTIKVAKGT

-1045 PLNYGGENVSGY
+1045 PLNYGGEDVSGY
-1057 FDVKYSCSPSL
+1057 FNVGYTCSALP
-1068 KLTNSNNTMAC
+1068 KLSGSNNKM
-1079 TFSTVGTYTI
+1079 TYTFGAEGKYQI

-1103 DEFNYADEY
+1103 TEFDYSQEY
-1112 DAPDNV
+1112 DAPDAV
-1118 TFTVDVSGSYTVP
+1118 TFTVDVKASYAVP
-1131 TVTLNPSADK
+1131 VVTLNPSAAK

-1154 SVTDAQGTAIDK
+1154 SVTESGTAIDN

-1178 DFCKVDAA
+1178 DVCKVDAT

-1193 SAGDKVKIQ
+1193 SAGDNVKIQ
-1202 LKVSGN
+1202 VAVSGD
-1208 GFEDVFAY
+1208 GFEDVFSY
-1216 LLVSVDDPAKYRVK
+1216 ILVSVDDPAKYRVK
-1230 APGSGVTYS
+1230 ATGSGEKYS

-1257 WSFTDRDTAPV
+1257 WSFTNRSEAPV

-1273 TYGDKN
+1273 TYGDNN

-1318 ETQWYDGKLQK
+1318 ETQWYDGTLKK
-1329 VKGGTVDPMFYVPC
+1329 KEGGTVDPMFYVPC

-1397 TISATGGKLTVADK
+1397 TISATGGKLSVADK
-1411 NATDKLAN
+1411 NATGDLKD
-1419 PYDITNYPC
+1419 PYKITNYPC
-1428 NITGLATG
+1428 NITGLASG
-1436 PATTGGGKDS
+1436 PSTTGGGKKNS
-1446 NPSPKVEEVMKH
+1446 NPSPTIEDVKNH
-1458 FRGMTSFVMTEAG
+1458 FRGMTSFEMTATG

-1481 DNKVTWGDNA
+1481 DNKVTWGSYA
-1491 TPNNGADDNVMGS
+1491 TPNNGADDNVKGS

-1547 GQPVTNY
+1547 GQTVKNY
-1554 EFNDGETNIIVP
+1554 EFDEAAANTIEL
-1566 TKAGELST
+1566 TKAGELTT
-1574 AKVNRAMKA
+1574 AKVNRAMAA

-1604 GKTYDRD
+1604 GKTYDRE
-1611 TPDGTQILYFD
+1611 TPNGTQILYFD
-1622 RVEGTKAIFVRH
+1622 RVKGTKAIFVRH

-1643 PFLIKPA
+1643 PFLIKPTK
-1650 QDVASINTA
+1650 DVASINTA
-1659 EVEGYPYVTIENTQ
+1659 EVQGYPYVTIENAA

-1695 KEGDCF
+1695 QAGDCF
-1701 ISNKD
+1701 ISNND
-1706 GSFKNFVGDPGT
+1706 GSFKNFVGESGT
-1718 LKGFRGYLKNI
+1718 LKGFRGYLKHI

-1736 AKKLTVGI
+1736 PKKLTVGM

-1797 GVYVVNGK
+1797 GVYVVSGK
-1805 KVVK
+1805 NVVK

>member
-1 MRNLPNSDIYSLFF
+1 
-15 NIIYFD
+15 
-21 WSFFFITFAST
+21 
-32 IWYEDNFDIL
+32 
-42 LMRKEK
+42 
-48 TLVQTTKKYIKINLQ
+48 
-63 TKFSYLFMKK
+63 MKK

-83 MSQKGHALS
+83 VSQKGHALS

-111 KAAGD
+111 KAAGDGD

-161 NDTKEKLDY
+161 KDSNNKLDY

-195 FASVKEYGDAYY
+195 FASVKEYGDTYY
-207 NSVPNGGGSLDDL
+207 GKVPNGGGSLDDL
-220 NAVKLYIGVYNNK
+220 NAVKLYIGIYNYK
-233 NASETDKT
+233 NTSETDKT
-241 HAKTAIGRATTGLIA
+241 HAKTAIGLATEGLKA
-256 HNNSYSIPSG
+256 HNNSCSIKSG
-266 TLAGDKVVGGWF
+266 TLAGDAVVGGWF

-547 PMVKKIEE
+547 PMVKKSEGI
-555 LTEGKVLGGFIMAAT
+555 TEGKVLGGFIMAAT

-639 PQTTGNYYCKATVD
+639 PQTTGDYYCEATVGS
-653 NTSIQT
+653 TSIQT

-702 QVEEGTKLV
+702 QVEEGTKLI
-711 FTANANTGYVF
+711 FTAKANTGYVF
-722 DNWTATGG
+722 DSWTATGG

-769 MEINS
+769 MVTTAASDVSVASGATQSLDGNADKTGGSAELYNGKS
-774 SPASLTVAQ
+774 SATVMIS
-783 KTDNKPTLEQLTSD
+783 KTEGVKLNGSSKSYMQVTLNKPL
-797 HAAITGGTVTLV
+797 A
-809 NNRSK
+809 K
-814 DWTPF
+814 
-819 SNASITVSDISK
+819 
-831 NYIRINLGKP
+831 
-841 LDAGDVINIK
+841 GDVIAAPGCGSPFYVTSADTKTTDAPEVNATGYTIPE
-851 DNSKVFKLSAEAS
+851 NSDLIGKNVVYFWS
-864 SSNSV
+864 
-869 STANGSYT
+869 G
-877 LDANSVLKGKNEI
+877 KGKT
-890 FVFWSD
+890 V
-896 KSNPLSSITITR
+896 TITR

-931 EETRQPEV
+931 EETKQPEV
-939 RVYGTADKLLT
+939 KVYGTADKLLT

-958 FSTDNNNVTINEN
+958 FSTDNDNVTIKD

-984 EGVTTVTVTATPS
+984 EGVTNVTVTATPS

-1030 ATIKVKTGT
+1030 ATIKVAKGT

-1045 PLNYGGENVSGY
+1045 PLNYGGEDVSGY
-1057 FDVKYSCSPSL
+1057 FDVKYSCSNLSGL
-1068 KLTNSNNTMAC
+1068 KNSNNTMTC
-1079 TFSTVGTYTI
+1079 TFSTAGTYTI
-1089 TVSATPKII
+1089 TVSATPKVI
-1098 NQGTD
+1098 NQGKD

-1112 DAPDNV
+1112 DAPEAV
-1118 TFTVDVSGSYTVP
+1118 TFTVDVKDTYTVP
-1131 TVTLNPSADK
+1131 KVTLNPSADK

-1178 DFCKVDAA
+1178 DVCKVDAT

-1193 SAGDKVKIQ
+1193 SAGDKLKIQ
-1202 LKVSGN
+1202 LKVSGDS
-1208 GFEDVFAY
+1208 FEDVFKY
-1216 LLVSVDDPAKYRVK
+1216 VLVSVDDPAKYRVK

-1257 WSFTDRDTAPV
+1257 WSFTDRPKAPV

-1273 TYGDKN
+1273 TYGTNN

-1329 VKGGTVDPMFYVPC
+1329 VTGGTVDPMFYVPC

-1411 NATDKLAN
+1411 SATGDLKD
-1419 PYDITNYPC
+1419 PYKITNYPC

-1436 PATTGGGKDS
+1436 LATTGGGKDS

-1547 GQPVTNY
+1547 GQTVKNY
-1554 EFNDGETNIIVP
+1554 EFNDDATNTIEL

-1604 GKTYDRD
+1604 GKTYDRV
-1611 TPDGTQILYFD
+1611 TPNGTQILYFD

-1650 QDVASINTA
+1650 QEVASINTA
-1659 EVEGYPYVTIENTQ
+1659 EVKGYPYVTIENTQ

-1736 AKKLTVGI
+1736 AKKLTVGM

>member
-1 MRNLPNSDIYSLFF
+1 
-15 NIIYFD
+15 
-21 WSFFFITFAST
+21 
-32 IWYEDNFDIL
+32 
-42 LMRKEK
+42 
-48 TLVQTTKKYIKINLQ
+48 
-63 TKFSYLFMKK
+63 MKK

-83 MSQKGHALS
+83 VSQKGHALS

-99 PLFAMLFATVVA
+99 PLFAMLFATLAA
-111 KAAGD
+111 KAAGDGD

-161 NDTKEKLDY
+161 NDTKKKLDY

-220 NAVKLYIGVYNNK
+220 NAVKLYIGIYNYK
-233 NASETDKT
+233 NASATDKT
-241 HAKTAIGRATTGLIA
+241 NAQTAIGRATEGLIA
-256 HNNSYSIPSG
+256 HNNSYSIQSG
-266 TLAGDKVVGGWF
+266 TLAGDAVVGGWF
-278 HKTAYNNQMWLDGAY
+278 HKEAYNNQMWLDGAY

-307 AGSSVF
+307 AGSNVF
-313 GSVDKDWAMVF
+313 GSADKDWEMVV
-324 KQLDIVWN
+324 KQLNIVWD
-332 MCWNPTDKLMYHA
+332 MCWNSTDKLMYHA

-369 EPYTFHSAAY
+369 KPYTFHSAAY

-399 KAGRTSDANYTT
+399 KAGRTTDANYST
-411 LRNHLQELAA
+411 LNSHLQELAA

-516 GLGGGTGNDYAA
+516 GLGGGTGTDYAK

-547 PMVKKIEE
+547 PMVKKSEG

-591 KPAYDLTQSGATA
+591 KPAYDLTQSDATA

-612 GAANATYQWY
+612 GAAKATYQWY

-639 PQTTGNYYCKATVD
+639 PQTTGNYYCEATVG

-659 STTNIKVNSNSSADK
+659 SATNIKVN
-674 QKFTVTATAEN
+674 
-685 GTVEIKDGAGN
+685 
-696 VVTSGT
+696 
-702 QVEEGTKLV
+702 
-711 FTANANTGYVF
+711 
-722 DNWTATGG
+722 
-730 EASDNVYTISSI
+730 
-742 AADVNVKANFKKEN
+742 N
-756 TGGGDTMETTLFS
+756 TGGGETGGETTTETVFS
-769 MEINS
+769 YDV
-774 SPASLTVAQ
+774 PASGELST
-783 KTDNKPTLEQLTSD
+783 TDTNEGV
-797 HAAITGGTVTLV
+797 TGGKIMFASSKNEGDRYKIDNDAKYVKVTLSG
-809 NNRSK
+809 NSLK
-814 DWTPF
+814 
-819 SNASITVSDISK
+819 
-831 NYIRINLGKP
+831 
-841 LDAGDVINIK
+841 AGDVISVK
-851 DNSKVFKLSAEAS
+851 ASA
-864 SSNSV
+864 SNSGYGCFAALD
-869 STANGSYT
+869 TDKKTTLKLGNLTDKGPEDISYT
-877 LDANSVLKGKNEI
+877 VTERDILNGQSSFYLFRESGKSI
-890 FVFWSD
+890 YVH
-896 KSNPLSSITITR
+896 SITITR
-908 KTTTQTTSPLVIAVE
+908 KTTTPTTSPLVIAVE
-923 DVEMNVTD
+923 NVEMNVTD

-939 RVYGTADKLLT
+939 RVYGIGDKLLT
-950 LGSDYTLS
+950 LGTDYKLS
-958 FSTDNNNVTINEN
+958 FSTDNDNVTINDK
-971 GVFTAAGSKSNYT
+971 GVFTAAGSQFNYT
-984 EGVTTVTVTATPS
+984 EGVTHVTVTATPS
-997 AALAEKYTEAKWTF
+997 AELAGQYTKATQAF
-1011 KFTVRKGKMKP
+1011 TFTVRKGKMKP

-1030 ATIKVKTGT
+1030 ATIKVTKGT

-1118 TFTVDVSGSYTVP
+1118 TFTVEVSGSYTVP
-1131 TVTLNPSADK
+1131 TVILNPSTDK
-1141 TIYVGEVVDAPAV
+1141 TIYVGDVVDAPAV
-1154 SVTDAQGTAIDK
+1154 SVTDASDTAIDN
-1166 SKYTMEWTSFAP
+1166 YTMEWTSFAP
-1178 DFCKVDAA
+1178 DVCKVDAA

-1202 LKVSGN
+1202 LRVSGD
-1208 GFEDVFAY
+1208 GFEDVFKY
-1216 LLVSVDDPAKYRVK
+1216 VLVSVDDPAKYRVK
-1230 APGSGVTYS
+1230 APKSGVTYS
-1239 PMTPL
+1239 PMTPF
-1244 FNQNKTLAVTLGG
+1244 FNGDNTLAVTLGG

-1329 VKGGTVDPMFYVPC
+1329 VEGSTVDPMFYVPC

-1376 YRPQRR
+1376 YRPQSR

-1397 TISATGGKLTVADK
+1397 TISATGGKLSVADK
-1411 NATDKLAN
+1411 SATGDLKD
-1419 PYDITNYPC
+1419 PYKITNYPC
-1428 NITGLATG
+1428 NITGLASG
-1436 PATTGGGKDS
+1436 PSTTGGGKKNS
-1446 NPSPKVEEVMKH
+1446 NPSPTIEDVKNH
-1458 FRGMTSFVMTEAG
+1458 FRGMTSFEMTATG

-1481 DNKVTWGDNA
+1481 DNKVTWGSYA

-1547 GQPVTNY
+1547 GQTVKNY
-1554 EFNDGETNIIVP
+1554 EFDEAAANTIEL
-1566 TKAGELST
+1566 TKPGELAT
-1574 AKVNRAMKA
+1574 AKVNRKMTA

-1604 GKTYDRD
+1604 GNTYDRE
-1611 TPDGTQILYFD
+1611 TPNGTQILYFD
-1622 RVEGTKAIFVRH
+1622 RVKGTKAIFVRH

-1643 PFLIKPA
+1643 PFLIKPTK
-1650 QDVASINTA
+1650 DVASINTA
-1659 EVEGYPYVTIENTQ
+1659 DVEAYPYVTIENTK
-1673 PAEWCKGNG
+1673 PAEWCSGNG

-1695 KEGDCF
+1695 QAGDCF
-1701 ISNKD
+1701 ISNND
-1706 GSFKNFVGDPGT
+1706 GSFKNFVGESGT
-1718 LKGFRGYLKNI
+1718 LKGFRGYLKHI

-1736 AKKLTVGI
+1736 PKKLTVGM

>member
-1 MRNLPNSDIYSLFF
+1 
-15 NIIYFD
+15 
-21 WSFFFITFAST
+21 
-32 IWYEDNFDIL
+32 
-42 LMRKEK
+42 
-48 TLVQTTKKYIKINLQ
+48 
-63 TKFSYLFMKK
+63 MKK

-83 MSQKGHALS
+83 VSQKGHALS

-111 KAAGD
+111 KAAGDGD

-233 NASETDKT
+233 NASETDKKN
-241 HAKTAIGRATTGLIA
+241 AKTAIGRATEGLIA
-256 HNNSYSIPSG
+256 HNNSYSIQSG
-266 TLAGDKVVGGWF
+266 TLAGDAVVGGWF
-278 HKTAYNNQMWLDGAY
+278 HKAAYNNQMWLDGAY

-307 AGSSVF
+307 DGSNVF
-313 GSVDKDWAMVF
+313 GSADDDWNMVF
-324 KQLDIVWN
+324 KQLDIVWD
-332 MCWNPTDKLMYHA
+332 MCWNSTDKLMYHA

-369 EPYTFHSAAY
+369 KPYTFHSAAY

-421 GIVARQASNGGWY
+421 GIVARQTSDGGWY
-434 QLLDKTDSFKATSYN
+434 QLLDKTDSFEATSYN
-449 GKSASA
+449 SNWSGKPKSV

-470 LFKAVRLGLIDA
+470 LFKAARLGLIDA
-482 KYKENAKKAFEC
+482 TYKENAKKAFEC

-516 GLGGGTGNDYAA
+516 GLGGGTDGIYAE
-528 GGKKYRDGSNEY
+528 GGKKFRDGSNEY

-547 PMVKKIEE
+547 PMVIKSEGI
-555 LTEGKVLGGFIMAAT
+555 TEGKVLGGFIMAAT
-570 EYERAYQNQDNAS
+570 EYERAYQNQDGSA

-612 GAANATYQWY
+612 DAANATYQWY
-622 DATTKVAVEGAT
+622 DATTNAAVKGA
-634 KAQFT
+634 KEASFT
-639 PQTTGNYYCKATVD
+639 PSATGDYYCVATVG

-659 STTNIKVNSNSSADK
+659 SATNIKVN
-674 QKFTVTATAEN
+674 
-685 GTVEIKDGAGN
+685 
-696 VVTSGT
+696 
-702 QVEEGTKLV
+702 
-711 FTANANTGYVF
+711 
-722 DNWTATGG
+722 
-730 EASDNVYTISSI
+730 
-742 AADVNVKANFKKEN
+742 N
-756 TGGGDTMETTLFS
+756 TGGGETGGETTTETVFS
-769 MEINS
+769 YDV
-774 SPASLTVAQ
+774 PASGELST
-783 KTDNKPTLEQLTSD
+783 TDTNEGV
-797 HAAITGGTVTLV
+797 TGGKIMFASSKNEGDRYKIDNDAKYVKVTLSG
-809 NNRSK
+809 NSLK
-814 DWTPF
+814 
-819 SNASITVSDISK
+819 
-831 NYIRINLGKP
+831 
-841 LDAGDVINIK
+841 AGDVISVK
-851 DNSKVFKLSAEAS
+851 ASA
-864 SSNSV
+864 SNSGYGCFAALD
-869 STANGSYT
+869 TDKKTTLKLGNLTGKGPEDISYT
-877 LDANSVLKGKNEI
+877 VTERDILNGQSSFYLFRESGKSI
-890 FVFWSD
+890 YVH
-896 KSNPLSSITITR
+896 SITITR
-908 KTTTQTTSPLVIAVE
+908 KTTTPTTSPLVIAVE
-923 DVEMNVTD
+923 NVEMNVTD
-931 EETRQPEV
+931 EVTKQPEV
-939 RVYGTADKLLT
+939 KVYGTADKLLT

-984 EGVTTVTVTATPS
+984 EGVTNVTVTATPS

-1057 FDVKYSCSPSL
+1057 FDVKYSCSNLSGL
-1068 KLTNSNNTMAC
+1068 KNSNNTMTC
-1079 TFSTVGTYTI
+1079 TFSTADKYTI

-1131 TVTLNPSADK
+1131 TVTLNPSTDK
-1141 TIYVGEVVDAPAV
+1141 TIYVGDVVDAPAV

-1178 DFCKVDAA
+1178 DVCKVDAT

-1193 SAGDKVKIQ
+1193 SAGDKLKIQ
-1202 LKVSGN
+1202 LKVSGDS
-1208 GFEDVFAY
+1208 FEDVFKY
-1216 LLVSVDDPAKYRVK
+1216 VLVSVDDPAKYRVK

-1257 WSFTDRDTAPV
+1257 WSFTDRPKAPV

-1273 TYGDKN
+1273 TYGTNN

-1329 VKGGTVDPMFYVPC
+1329 VTGGTVDPMFYVPC

-1397 TISATGGKLTVADK
+1397 TISATGGKLSVADK
-1411 NATDKLAN
+1411 SATGDLKD
-1419 PYDITNYPC
+1419 PYKITNYPC

-1547 GQPVTNY
+1547 GQTVKNY
-1554 EFNDGETNIIVP
+1554 EFNDDATNTIEP
-1566 TKAGELST
+1566 TKAGELT
-1574 AKVNRAMKA
+1574 RAKVNRKMKA

-1604 GKTYDRD
+1604 GKTYDRY
-1611 TPDGTQILYFD
+1611 TPNGTQILYFD

-1643 PFLIKPA
+1643 PFLIKPTK
-1650 QDVASINTA
+1650 DVASINTA

-1682 YVWMSSYSNDLTV
+1682 YVWMASYSNDLTV

-1736 AKKLTVGI
+1736 AKKLTVGM

-1797 GVYVVNGK
+1797 DVYVVNGK

>member
-1 MRNLPNSDIYSLFF
+1 
-15 NIIYFD
+15 
-21 WSFFFITFAST
+21 
-32 IWYEDNFDIL
+32 
-42 LMRKEK
+42 
-48 TLVQTTKKYIKINLQ
+48 
-63 TKFSYLFMKK
+63 MKK

-83 MSQKGHALS
+83 VSQKGRALS

-99 PLFAMLFATVVA
+99 PLFAMLFATVAA
-111 KAAGD
+111 KAAGDGD

-141 STAFGLAKYKADGT
+141 TTAFGLAKYKADGT

-161 NDTKEKLDY
+161 KDSKDKLDY

-220 NAVKLYIGVYNNK
+220 NAVKLYIGIYNYK
-233 NASETDKT
+233 NASATDKEN
-241 HAKTAIGRATTGLIA
+241 AQTAIGRATTGLIA
-256 HNNSYSIPSG
+256 HNKNNSIPSG
-266 TLAGDKVVGGWF
+266 TLASDAVVGGWF

-307 AGSSVF
+307 TGSNVF
-313 GSVDKDWAMVF
+313 GSADKDWNMVF

-332 MCWNPTDKLMYHA
+332 MCWNSTDKLMYHA
-345 FEANAGTGT
+345 FEANAGTKE
-354 SKSHADTWAGLNGTT
+354 SNSHADTWQGLNGTT
-369 EPYTFHSAAY
+369 KPYTFHSAAY

-399 KAGRTSDANYTT
+399 KAGRTTDANYTT
-411 LRNHLQELAA
+411 LKTHLQELAA
-421 GIVARQASNGGWY
+421 GIVARQTSDGGWY
-434 QLLDKTDSFKATSYN
+434 QLLDKTDSFEATSYN
-449 GKSASA
+449 SNWSGKPASA

-470 LFKAVRLGLIDA
+470 LFKAARLGLIDA

-516 GLGGGTGNDYAA
+516 GLGGGTDGIYAE
-528 GGKKYRDGSNEY
+528 GGKKFRDGSNEY

-547 PMVKKIEE
+547 PMVIKSEGI
-555 LTEGKVLGGFIMAAT
+555 TEGKVLGGFIMAAT
-570 EYERAYQNQDNAS
+570 EYERAYLNQDGSA

-591 KPAYDLTQSGATA
+591 QPSYDLTQSGATA
-604 PKVEVCGT
+604 PVVEVCGT
-612 GAANATYQWY
+612 DAANATYQWY
-622 DATTKVAVEGAT
+622 DANTDAAVKGAT
-634 KAQFT
+634 EAQFI

-653 NTSIQT
+653 GTSIQT
-659 STTNIKVNSNSSADK
+659 SATNIKVN
-674 QKFTVTATAEN
+674 
-685 GTVEIKDGAGN
+685 
-696 VVTSGT
+696 
-702 QVEEGTKLV
+702 
-711 FTANANTGYVF
+711 
-722 DNWTATGG
+722 
-730 EASDNVYTISSI
+730 
-742 AADVNVKANFKKEN
+742 N
-756 TGGGDTMETTLFS
+756 TGGGETGGETTLFS
-769 MEINS
+769 MVTTAASDVSVASGATQSLDGNADKTGGSAELYNGKS
-774 SPASLTVAQ
+774 SATVMIS
-783 KTDNKPTLEQLTSD
+783 KTEGVKLNGSSKSYMQVTLNKPL
-797 HAAITGGTVTLV
+797 A
-809 NNRSK
+809 K
-814 DWTPF
+814 
-819 SNASITVSDISK
+819 
-831 NYIRINLGKP
+831 
-841 LDAGDVINIK
+841 GDVIAAPGCGSPFYVTSADTKTTDAPEVNATGYTIPE
-851 DNSKVFKLSAEAS
+851 NSDLIGKTVIYFWS
-864 SSNSV
+864 
-869 STANGSYT
+869 G
-877 LDANSVLKGKNEI
+877 KGK
-890 FVFWSD
+890 
-896 KSNPLSSITITR
+896 SITITR
-908 KTTTQTTSPLVIAVE
+908 KTTTPTTSPLVIAVE

-931 EETRQPEV
+931 EMTKQPEV
-939 RVYGTADKLLT
+939 KVYGTADKLLT

-984 EGVTTVTVTATPS
+984 EGVTNVTVTATPS

-1045 PLNYGGENVSGY
+1045 PLNYGGEDVSGY

-1068 KLTNSNNTMAC
+1068 KLTNSNNTMTC
-1079 TFSTVGTYTI
+1079 TFSTADKYTI
-1089 TVSATPKII
+1089 TVSATPKVI
-1098 NQGTD
+1098 NQGKD

-1112 DAPDNV
+1112 DAPDAV
-1118 TFTVDVSGSYTVP
+1118 TFTVDVSDGYKVP
-1131 TVTLNPSADK
+1131 KVTLNPSADK

-1178 DFCKVDAA
+1178 DICKVDAK

-1193 SAGDKVKIQ
+1193 SAGDKLKIQ
-1202 LKVSGN
+1202 LKVSGD

-1230 APGSGVTYS
+1230 APKSGVTYS

-1397 TISATGGKLTVADK
+1397 TISATGGKLSVADK
-1411 NATDKLAN
+1411 SATGDLKD
-1419 PYDITNYPC
+1419 PYKITNYPC

-1547 GQPVTNY
+1547 GQTVKNY
-1554 EFNDGETNIIVP
+1554 EFNDDATNTIEL
-1566 TKAGELST
+1566 TKAGELAT

-1597 QQVDAIF
+1597 QQVDVIF
-1604 GKTYDRD
+1604 GNTYDRE
-1611 TPDGTQILYFD
+1611 TPNGTQILYFD

-1643 PFLIKPA
+1643 PFLIKPTK
-1650 QDVASINTA
+1650 DVASINTA

-1682 YVWMSSYSNDLTV
+1682 YVWMASYSNDLTV

-1744 GSNVTTDETSAID
+1744 DSNVTTDETSAID

>member
-1 MRNLPNSDIYSLFF
+1 
-15 NIIYFD
+15 
-21 WSFFFITFAST
+21 
-32 IWYEDNFDIL
+32 
-42 LMRKEK
+42 
-48 TLVQTTKKYIKINLQ
+48 
-63 TKFSYLFMKK
+63 MKK

-83 MSQKGHALS
+83 VSQKGHALS

-99 PLFAMLFATVVA
+99 PLFAMLFATLAA
-111 KAAGD
+111 KAAGDGD

-131 NSRAHDFYAN
+131 NSRAHDFKAN
-141 STAFGLAKYKADGT
+141 TKDSGLAKYKVDGT
-155 SVEIKR
+155 SVVKVEDRFKPTDLK
-161 NDTKEKLDY
+161 NDKLDY

-195 FASVKEYGDAYY
+195 FASVKDYGDDFFSKVA
-207 NSVPNGGGSLDDL
+207 NTGGSLDDL

-233 NASETDKT
+233 NASETDKKN
-241 HAKTAIGRATTGLIA
+241 AKTAIGRATEGLIA
-256 HNNSYSIPSG
+256 HNNSYSIQSG
-266 TLAGDKVVGGWF
+266 TLAGDAVVGGWF
-278 HKTAYNNQMWLDGAY
+278 HKAAYNNQMWLDGAY

-307 AGSSVF
+307 AGSNVF
-313 GSVDKDWAMVF
+313 GSADKDWEMVV
-324 KQLDIVWN
+324 KQLNIVWD
-332 MCWNPTDKLMYHA
+332 MCWNSTDKLMYHA

-369 EPYTFHSAAY
+369 KPYTFHSAAY

-399 KAGRTSDANYTT
+399 NAGRTSDTNYST
-411 LRNHLQELAA
+411 LNSHLQELAA

-470 LFKAVRLGLIDA
+470 LFKAARLGLIDA
-482 KYKENAKKAFEC
+482 TYKENAKKAFEC

-516 GLGGGTGNDYAA
+516 GLGGGTDKKYAA
-528 GGKKYRDGSNEY
+528 GGEKYRDGSNEY

-547 PMVKKIEE
+547 PMVKKSDN

-570 EYERAYQNQDNAS
+570 EYERAYQQNQDGSA

-591 KPAYDLTQSGATA
+591 KPSYDLTQSGAAA
-604 PKVEVCGT
+604 PVVEVCGT
-612 GAANATYQWY
+612 DAAKATYQWY

-639 PQTTGNYYCKATVD
+639 PQTTGNYYCEATVGS
-653 NTSIQT
+653 TSIKT
-659 STTNIKVNSNSSADK
+659 SATNINVNSNSSADK

-685 GTVEIKDGAGN
+685 GTVEIKDGNDN
-696 VVTSGT
+696 VVKSGT
-702 QVEEGTKLV
+702 QVEEGTKLI
-711 FTANANTGYVF
+711 FTAKANTGYVF
-722 DNWTATGG
+722 DSWTATATGG
-730 EASDNVYTISSI
+730 TADGNVYTISSL
-742 AADVNVKANFKKEN
+742 AADANVTANFKNEN
-756 TGGGDTMETTLFS
+756 TGGGETVKTTLFS
-769 MEINS
+769 MVTTA
-774 SPASLTVAQ
+774 ASDVSVASGATQ
-783 KTDNKPTLEQLTSD
+783 SLDGNADK
-797 HAAITGGTVTLV
+797 TGGSAELYNGKSSATVMISKTEGVKLNGSSKSYMQVTL
-809 NNRSK
+809 
-814 DWTPF
+814 D
-819 SNASITVSDISK
+819 
-831 NYIRINLGKP
+831 KP
-841 LDAGDVINIK
+841 LAKGDVIAAPGCGSPFYVTSADTKTTDAPEVNATGYTIPE
-851 DNSKVFKLSAEAS
+851 NSDLIGKTVIYFWS
-864 SSNSV
+864 
-869 STANGSYT
+869 G
-877 LDANSVLKGKNEI
+877 KGK
-890 FVFWSD
+890 
-896 KSNPLSSITITR
+896 SITITR
-908 KTTTQTTSPLVIAVE
+908 KTTTPTTYPLVIAVE

-931 EETRQPEV
+931 EETLQPEV
-939 RVYGTADKLLT
+939 RVYGIGDKLLT
-950 LGSDYTLS
+950 LCTDYKLS
-958 FSTDNNNVTINEN
+958 FSTDNNNVTIKD
-971 GVFTAAGSKSNYT
+971 GVFTAAGSQFNYT
-984 EGVTTVTVTATPS
+984 EGVTNVTVTATPS
-997 AALAEKYTEAKWTF
+997 AALAGKYTKAITTF
-1011 KFTVRKGKMKP
+1011 TFTVRKGKMKP

-1030 ATIKVKTGT
+1030 ATIKVTKGT

-1118 TFTVDVSGSYTVP
+1118 TFTVEVSGSYTVP
-1131 TVTLNPSADK
+1131 TVTLNPSTDK
-1141 TIYVGEVVDAPAV
+1141 TIYVGDVVDAPAV
-1154 SVTDAQGTAIDK
+1154 SVTDASDTAIDN
-1166 SKYTMEWTSFAP
+1166 YTMEWTSFAP
-1178 DFCKVDAA
+1178 DVCKVDAA

-1202 LKVSGN
+1202 LRVSGDS
-1208 GFEDVFAY
+1208 FEDVFKY
-1216 LLVSVDDPAKYRVK
+1216 VLVSVDDPAKYRVK
-1230 APGSGVTYS
+1230 APKSGVTYS
-1239 PMTPL
+1239 PMTPF
-1244 FNQNKTLAVTLGG
+1244 FNVDNTLAVTLGG

-1329 VKGGTVDPMFYVPC
+1329 VEGSTVDPMFYVPC

-1397 TISATGGKLTVADK
+1397 TISATGGKLSVADK
-1411 NATDKLAN
+1411 SATGDLKD
-1419 PYDITNYPC
+1419 PYKITNYPC
-1428 NITGLATG
+1428 NITGLASG
-1436 PATTGGGKDS
+1436 PSTTGGGKKNS
-1446 NPSPKVEEVMKH
+1446 NPSPTIEDVKNH
-1458 FRGMTSFVMTEAG
+1458 FRGMTSFEMTATG

-1481 DNKVTWGDNA
+1481 DNKVTWGSYA

-1547 GQPVTNY
+1547 GQTVKNY
-1554 EFNDGETNIIVP
+1554 EFDEAAANTIEL
-1566 TKAGELST
+1566 TKPGELAT
-1574 AKVNRAMKA
+1574 AKVNRKMTA

-1604 GKTYDRD
+1604 GNTYDRD
-1611 TPDGTQILYFD
+1611 TPNGTQILYFD
-1622 RVEGTKAIFVRH
+1622 RVVGTKAIFVRH

-1643 PFLIKPA
+1643 PFLIKPTK
-1650 QDVASINTA
+1650 DVASINTA
-1659 EVEGYPYVTIENTQ
+1659 EVKGYPYVTIENSQ

-1701 ISNKD
+1701 ISNND
-1706 GSFKNFVGDPGT
+1706 GSFKNFVGESGT
-1718 LKGFRGYLKNI
+1718 LKGFRGYLKHI

-1736 AKKLTVGI
+1736 PKKLTVGM
-1744 GSNVTTDETSAID
+1744 GSNVTSDETSAID

>member
-1 MRNLPNSDIYSLFF
+1 
-15 NIIYFD
+15 
-21 WSFFFITFAST
+21 
-32 IWYEDNFDIL
+32 
-42 LMRKEK
+42 
-48 TLVQTTKKYIKINLQ
+48 
-63 TKFSYLFMKK
+63 MKK

-83 MSQKGHALS
+83 VSQKGHALS

-99 PLFAMLFATVVA
+99 PLFAMLFATLAA
-111 KAAGD
+111 KAAGDGD

-131 NSRAHDFYAN
+131 NSRAHDFKAN
-141 STAFGLAKYKADGT
+141 TKDSGLAKYKVDGT
-155 SVEIKR
+155 SVVKVEDRFKPTDLK
-161 NDTKEKLDY
+161 NDKLDY

-195 FASVKEYGDAYY
+195 FASVKDYGDDFFSKVA
-207 NSVPNGGGSLDDL
+207 NTGGSLDDL
-220 NAVKLYIGVYNNK
+220 NTVKLYIGVYNNK
-233 NASETDKT
+233 NASETDKKN
-241 HAKTAIGRATTGLIA
+241 AKTAIGRATEGLIA
-256 HNNSYSIPSG
+256 HNNSYSIQSG
-266 TLAGDKVVGGWF
+266 TLAGDAVVGGWF
-278 HKTAYNNQMWLDGAY
+278 HKAAYNNQMWLDGAY

-307 AGSSVF
+307 NGSNVF
-313 GSVDKDWAMVF
+313 GSANDDWNMVF
-324 KQLDIVWN
+324 KQLNIVWN
-332 MCWNPTDKLMYHA
+332 MCWNSKDKLMYHA
-345 FEANAGTGT
+345 FEANAGTKE
-354 SKSHADTWAGLNGTT
+354 SNSHADTWQGLNGTT
-369 EPYTFHSAAY
+369 KPYTFHSAAY

-399 KAGRTSDANYTT
+399 NAGRTSDTNYSI
-411 LRNHLQELAA
+411 LKSHLQELAA

-470 LFKAVRLGLIDA
+470 LFKAARLGLIDA
-482 KYKENAKKAFEC
+482 TYKENAKKAFEC

-516 GLGGGTGNDYAA
+516 GLGGGTGTDYAK

-547 PMVKKIEE
+547 PMVKKSEG

-591 KPAYDLTQSGATA
+591 KPAYDMTQSGATA
-604 PKVEVCGT
+604 PQVEVCGT

-639 PQTTGNYYCKATVD
+639 PQTTGNYYCEATVGS
-653 NTSIQT
+653 TSIKT
-659 STTNIKVNSNSSADK
+659 SATNIKVNSNSSADK

-685 GTVEIKDGAGN
+685 GTVEIKDGNDN
-696 VVTSGT
+696 VVKSGT
-702 QVEEGTKLV
+702 QVEEGTKLI
-711 FTANANTGYVF
+711 FTAKANTGYVF
-722 DNWTATGG
+722 DSWTANGG
-730 EASDNVYTISSI
+730 AANGNVYTISSLN
-742 AADVNVKANFKKEN
+742 ADAKVTANFKEKN
-756 TGGGDTMETTLFS
+756 TGGGETVETTLFS

-774 SPASLTVAQ
+774 SPASLTVA
-783 KTDNKPTLEQLTSD
+783 KGTADVPTYKQLTGE

-809 NNRSK
+809 NTRSK

-819 SNASITVSDISK
+819 SNNYITVSDQSK
-831 NYIRINLGKP
+831 NYIRINFDKP

-851 DNSKVFKLSAEAS
+851 DNSKAFKLSAEAS

-869 STANGSYT
+869 STSNGSYT
-877 LDANSVLKGKNEI
+877 LDANSVLKGKNKI

-939 RVYGTADKLLT
+939 RVYGIGDKLLT
-950 LGSDYTLS
+950 LGTDYKLS
-958 FSTDNNNVTINEN
+958 FSTDNDNVTIKD
-971 GVFTAAGSKSNYT
+971 GVFTAAGSQFNYT
-984 EGVTTVTVTATPS
+984 EGVTNVTVTATPS
-997 AALAEKYTEAKWTF
+997 EALAGQYTKATENFT
-1011 KFTVRKGKMKP
+1011 FTVRKGKMKP

-1068 KLTNSNNTMAC
+1068 KLTNSNNTMTC
-1079 TFSTVGTYTI
+1079 TFSTAGKYTI
-1089 TVSATPKII
+1089 TVSATPKVI
-1098 NQGTD
+1098 NQGKD

-1118 TFTVDVSGSYTVP
+1118 TFTVEVSGSYTVP
-1131 TVTLNPSADK
+1131 TVILNPSTDK
-1141 TIYVGEVVDAPAV
+1141 TIYVGDVVDAPAV
-1154 SVTDAQGTAIDK
+1154 SVTDASDTAIDN
-1166 SKYTMEWTSFAP
+1166 YTMEWTSFAP
-1178 DFCKVDAA
+1178 DVCKVDAA

-1202 LKVSGN
+1202 LRVSGDS
-1208 GFEDVFAY
+1208 FEDVFKY
-1216 LLVSVDDPAKYRVK
+1216 VLVSVDDPAKYRVK
-1230 APGSGVTYS
+1230 APKSGVTYS
-1239 PMTPL
+1239 PMTPF
-1244 FNQNKTLAVTLGG
+1244 FNGDNTLAVTLGG

-1329 VKGGTVDPMFYVPC
+1329 VEGSTVDPMFYVPC

-1397 TISATGGKLTVADK
+1397 TISATGGKLSVADK
-1411 NATDKLAN
+1411 SATGDLKD
-1419 PYDITNYPC
+1419 PYKITNYPC
-1428 NITGLATG
+1428 NITGLASG
-1436 PATTGGGKDS
+1436 PSTTGGGKKNS
-1446 NPSPKVEEVMKH
+1446 NPSPTIEDVKNH
-1458 FRGMTSFVMTEAG
+1458 FRGMTSFEMSASG

-1481 DNKVTWGDNA
+1481 DNKVTWGSYA
-1491 TPNNGADDNVMGS
+1491 TPNNGADDNVKGS

-1523 GKTYYIYNYGSKLGF
+1523 GKTYYLYNYGSKLGF
-1538 YGFSFDEAK
+1538 YGFSFDESK
-1547 GQPVTNY
+1547 GQTVKNY
-1554 EFNDGETNIIVP
+1554 EFDETAANTIEL
-1566 TKAGELST
+1566 TKAGELTT
-1574 AKVNRAMKA
+1574 AKVNRAMAA

-1611 TPDGTQILYFD
+1611 TPSGTQILYFD

-1643 PFLIKPA
+1643 PFLIKPTK
-1650 QDVASINTA
+1650 DVASINTA
-1659 EVEGYPYVTIENTQ
+1659 EVKGYPYVTIENTQ

-1682 YVWMSSYSNDLTV
+1682 YVWMSSYSNGLTV
-1695 KEGDCF
+1695 KKGDCF

-1736 AKKLTVGI
+1736 AKKLTVGM

-1797 GVYVVNGK
+1797 GVYVVSGK

>member
-1 MRNLPNSDIYSLFF
+1 
-15 NIIYFD
+15 
-21 WSFFFITFAST
+21 
-32 IWYEDNFDIL
+32 
-42 LMRKEK
+42 
-48 TLVQTTKKYIKINLQ
+48 
-63 TKFSYLFMKK
+63 MKK

-83 MSQKGHALS
+83 VSQKGHALS

-99 PLFAMLFATVVA
+99 PLFAMFFATVAA
-111 KAAGD
+111 KAAGDGD

-161 NDTKEKLDY
+161 NDTKKKLDY

-195 FASVKEYGDAYY
+195 FASVKEYGDTYY

-220 NAVKLYIGVYNNK
+220 NAVKLYIGIYNNT
-233 NASETDKT
+233 NASETDKAN
-241 HAKTAIGRATTGLIA
+241 AKTAIGRATEGLKA
-256 HNNSYSIPSG
+256 HNNSCSIKSG
-266 TLAGDKVVGGWF
+266 TLAGDAVVGGWF

-307 AGSSVF
+307 AGSNVF
-313 GSVDKDWAMVF
+313 GSADKDWEMVV
-324 KQLDIVWN
+324 KQLNIVWN

-369 EPYTFHSAAY
+369 KPYTFHSAAY

-411 LRNHLQELAA
+411 LRNHLQDLAA
-421 GIVARQASNGGWY
+421 GIVARQADNGGWY
-434 QLLDKTDSFKATSYN
+434 QLLDKDNTFTATSYN
-449 GKSASA
+449 SNWSGKPKST

-470 LFKAVRLGLIDA
+470 LFKAARLGLIDA
-482 KYKENAKKAFEC
+482 KYKENARKAFEC

-516 GLGGGTGNDYAA
+516 GLGGGTGTDYAK
-528 GGKKYRDGSNEY
+528 GGKKFRDGSNEY

-547 PMVKKIEE
+547 PMVKKTEG

-612 GAANATYQWY
+612 GADQAKYQWY
-622 DATTKVAVEGAT
+622 DANTDAAVKGAT
-634 KAQFT
+634 EARFI

-659 STTNIKVNSNSSADK
+659 SATNIKVNSNSSADK
-674 QKFTVTATAEN
+674 QKFTVTATAVN
-685 GTVEIKDGAGN
+685 GTVEIKDGADN

-702 QVEEGTKLV
+702 QVEEGTKLI
-711 FTANANTGYVF
+711 FTAKANTGYVF
-722 DNWTATGG
+722 DSWTATGG
-730 EASDNVYTISSI
+730 TADGNVYTISSLN
-742 AADVNVKANFKKEN
+742 ADANVTANFKNEN
-756 TGGGDTMETTLFS
+756 TGGGETVKTTLFS
-769 MEINS
+769 MVTTA
-774 SPASLTVAQ
+774 ASDVSVASGATQ
-783 KTDNKPTLEQLTSD
+783 SLDGNADK
-797 HAAITGGTVTLV
+797 TGGSAELYNGKSSATVMISKTEGVKLNGSSKSYMKVTL
-809 NNRSK
+809 
-814 DWTPF
+814 D
-819 SNASITVSDISK
+819 
-831 NYIRINLGKP
+831 KP
-841 LDAGDVINIK
+841 LAKGDVIAAPGCGSSFYVTSADTKTTDAPEVNATGYTIPE
-851 DNSKVFKLSAEAS
+851 NSDLIGKNVVYFWS
-864 SSNSV
+864 
-869 STANGSYT
+869 G
-877 LDANSVLKGKNEI
+877 KGKT
-890 FVFWSD
+890 V
-896 KSNPLSSITITR
+896 TITR
-908 KTTTQTTSPLVIAVE
+908 KTTTPTTSPLVIAVE

-939 RVYGTADKLLT
+939 RVYGIGDKLLT
-950 LGSDYTLS
+950 LGTDYKLS
-958 FSTDNNNVTINEN
+958 FSTDNDNVTINDK
-971 GVFTAAGSKSNYT
+971 GVFTAAGSQFNYT
-984 EGVTTVTVTATPS
+984 EGVTHVTVTATPS
-997 AALAEKYTEAKWTF
+997 EELAGQYTEATETF
-1011 KFTVRKGKMKP
+1011 TFTVRKGKMKP

-1030 ATIKVKTGT
+1030 ATIKVAKGT

-1045 PLNYGGENVSGY
+1045 PLNYGGEDVSGY
-1057 FDVKYSCSPSL
+1057 FDVKYTCSNLSGL
-1068 KLTNSNNTMAC
+1068 KNSNNTMTC

-1089 TVSATPKII
+1089 TVSATPKVI
-1098 NQGTD
+1098 NQGKD

-1112 DAPDNV
+1112 DAPEAV
-1118 TFTVDVSGSYTVP
+1118 TFTVDVSGDYTVP
-1131 TVTLNPSADK
+1131 KVTLDPSTDK
-1141 TIYVGEVVDAPAV
+1141 TIYVGQVVDAPAV
-1154 SVTDAQGTAIDK
+1154 SVTDAQDTAIDK

-1178 DFCKVDAA
+1178 DVCKVDAT

-1208 GFEDVFAY
+1208 GFENVFAY
-1216 LLVSVDDPAKYRVK
+1216 LLVSIDDPAKYRVK
-1230 APGSGVTYS
+1230 APGSGMTYS
-1239 PMTPL
+1239 PMTPF

-1257 WSFTDRDTAPV
+1257 WSFTNRSEAPV

-1273 TYGDKN
+1273 TYGDNN
-1279 KWADDSSKATWVIK
+1279 KWAKDSSKATWVIK

-1310 DGACPLPS
+1310 DGACPLPN

-1329 VKGGTVDPMFYVPC
+1329 VEGCTVDPMFYVPC

-1382 VFVLDEAGKVVASEA
+1382 VFVLDEAGKLVASEA
-1397 TISATGGKLTVADK
+1397 TISATGGKLSVADK
-1411 NATDKLAN
+1411 NATGDLKD
-1419 PYDITNYPC
+1419 PYKITNYPC
-1428 NITGLATG
+1428 NITGLASG
-1436 PATTGGGKDS
+1436 PSTTGGGKNS
-1446 NPSPKVEEVMKH
+1446 NPSPTIEDVKNH
-1458 FRGMTSFVMTEAG
+1458 FRGMTSFEMTATG

-1481 DNKVTWGDNA
+1481 DNKKTWGSYA

-1547 GQPVTNY
+1547 GQTVKNY
-1554 EFNDGETNIIVP
+1554 EFDEAAANTIVP
-1566 TKAGELST
+1566 TKAGELTT
-1574 AKVNRAMKA
+1574 AKVNRAMAA

-1611 TPDGTQILYFD
+1611 TPNGTQILYFD
-1622 RVEGTKAIFVRH
+1622 RVDGTKAIFVRH

-1643 PFLIKPA
+1643 PFLIKPTK
-1650 QDVASINTA
+1650 DVASINTA

-1682 YVWMSSYSNDLTV
+1682 YVWMSSYSNGLTV

-1736 AKKLTVGI
+1736 AKKLTVGM

-1757 GILIDG
+1757 GILIEG

-1797 GVYVVNGK
+1797 GVYVVSGK

>member
-1 MRNLPNSDIYSLFF
+1 
-15 NIIYFD
+15 
-21 WSFFFITFAST
+21 
-32 IWYEDNFDIL
+32 
-42 LMRKEK
+42 
-48 TLVQTTKKYIKINLQ
+48 
-63 TKFSYLFMKK
+63 MKK

-78 GCGIS
+78 CCGIS
-83 MSQKGHALS
+83 VSQKSHALS
-92 GWILRIV
+92 GWILRFV
-99 PLFAMLFATVVA
+99 PLFAMLFATLAA
-111 KAAGD
+111 KAASDGD
-116 GVKFNPGVRYSQWAI
+116 GVKFNKDVRYSQWAI

-141 STAFGLAKYKADGT
+141 KNESGLAKYKVDGT
-155 SVEIKR
+155 SVVKVGNR
-161 NDTKEKLDY
+161 TTNKLDY

-207 NSVPNGGGSLDDL
+207 KSVPNGGGSLDDL
-220 NAVKLYIGVYNNK
+220 NAVKLYIGIYNNT
-233 NASETDKT
+233 NASETDRAN
-241 HAKTAIGRATTGLIA
+241 AKTAIGRATDGLKV
-256 HNNSYSIPSG
+256 HNTKFSIQTG
-266 TLAGDKVVGGWF
+266 TLAGNSVVGGWF
-278 HKTAYNNQMWLDGAY
+278 HKEAYNNQMWLDGAY

-307 AGSSVF
+307 TGSNVF
-313 GSVDKDWAMVF
+313 GSANDDWNMVF

-332 MCWNPTDKLMYHA
+332 MCWNRTDKLMYHA

-354 SKSHADTWAGLNGTT
+354 SNSHADTWQGLNGTT
-369 EPYTFHSAAY
+369 KPYTFHSAAY

-399 KAGRTSDANYTT
+399 EVGRTSDDNYTT
-411 LRNHLQELAA
+411 LKSHLQELAT
-421 GIVARQASNGGWY
+421 GIVARQASSGGWY
-434 QLLDKTDSFKATSYN
+434 QLLDKDNTFTPTSYN
-449 GKSASA
+449 SNWSGKPKSA

-516 GLGGGTGNDYAA
+516 GLGGGTGTEYAA
-528 GGKKYRDGSNEY
+528 GGKKFRDGSNEY

-547 PMVKKIEE
+547 PMVKKMEG

-570 EYERAYQNQDNAS
+570 EYERAYQNQNGSA

-591 KPAYDLTQSGATA
+591 QPSYDLTQSGAAA
-604 PKVEVCGT
+604 PVVEVCGT
-612 GAANATYQWY
+612 DAANATYQWY
-622 DATTKVAVEGAT
+622 DATTNATVAGAT
-634 KAQFT
+634 KASFT
-639 PQTTGNYYCKATVD
+639 PSETGNYYCKATVG
-653 NTSIQT
+653 NTNIQT
-659 STTNIKVNSNSSADK
+659 STTTITVNSGSSADK
-674 QKFTVTATAEN
+674 QKFTVNATAVN
-685 GTVEIKDGAGN
+685 GTVEIKDGNDN

-702 QVEEGTKLV
+702 QVEEGTKLI
-711 FTANANTGYVF
+711 FTATANTGYVF
-722 DNWTATGG
+722 DSWTANGG
-730 EASDNVYTISSI
+730 KANGNEYTISSL
-742 AADVNVKANFKKEN
+742 AANANVTANFTKEN
-756 TGGGDTMETTLFS
+756 TGGGETGGETTTETVFS
-769 MEINS
+769 YDV
-774 SPASLTVAQ
+774 PASGDLST
-783 KTDNKPTLEQLTSD
+783 TDTNEGV
-797 HAAITGGTVTLV
+797 TGGKIMFASKKNDGDKYKIDGDAKYVKVTLSG
-809 NNRSK
+809 NSLK
-814 DWTPF
+814 
-819 SNASITVSDISK
+819 
-831 NYIRINLGKP
+831 
-841 LDAGDVINIK
+841 AGDVISVK
-851 DNSKVFKLSAEAS
+851 ASA
-864 SSNSV
+864 SNSGYGCFAALD
-869 STANGSYT
+869 TDKKTTLKLGNLTGKGPEDISYT
-877 LDANSVLKGKNEI
+877 VTKTDILNGQSSFYLFRETGKSI
-890 FVFWSD
+890 YVH
-896 KSNPLSSITITR
+896 SITITR

-931 EETRQPEV
+931 EVTKQPEV
-939 RVYGTADKLLT
+939 KVFGTADKLLT
-950 LGSDYTLS
+950 PGTDYTLS
-958 FSTDNNNVTINEN
+958 FSTDNNNVTINDK
-971 GVFTAAGSKSNYT
+971 GVFTAAGSQFNYT

-997 AALAEKYTEAKWTF
+997 AALAGKYTEAKQTF
-1011 KFTVRKGKMKP
+1011 TFTVRKGKMKP
-1022 VFMPAFKG
+1022 VFMSAFKG

-1045 PLNYGGENVSGY
+1045 PLNYGGEDVSGY
-1057 FDVKYSCSPSL
+1057 FDVTYSCSPSL
-1068 KLTNSNNTMAC
+1068 KLTSSNNTMIC
-1079 TFSTVGTYTI
+1079 TFSTAGTYTI
-1089 TVSATPKII
+1089 TVSAIPKIV
-1098 NQGTD
+1098 NQGKD
-1103 DEFNYADEY
+1103 DEFDYADEY
-1112 DAPDNV
+1112 DAPDKV
-1118 TFTVDVSGSYTVP
+1118 TFTVDVSGTYTVP
-1131 TVTLNPSADK
+1131 TVTLNPSTDK
-1141 TIYVGEVVDAPAV
+1141 TIYVGQVVDAPAV
-1154 SVTDAQGTAIDK
+1154 SVTDASGTAIDK
-1166 SKYTMEWTSFAP
+1166 SKYTLEWTSFAP
-1178 DFCKVDAA
+1178 DVCKVDAA

-1202 LKVSGN
+1202 LKVSGE
-1208 GFEDVFAY
+1208 GYEDVFAY
-1216 LLVSVDDPAKYRVK
+1216 VLVSVDDPAKYRVK
-1230 APGSGVTYS
+1230 APGLKETYS

-1257 WSFTDRDTAPV
+1257 WIFTNRPTAPV
-1268 SKEGL
+1268 SSEGL
-1273 TYGDKN
+1273 TYGTNN

-1318 ETQWYDGKLQK
+1318 ETQWYNGKLQE

-1365 GVFDKSGGVYA
+1365 GVFDKSDGVYA

-1382 VFVLDEAGKVVASEA
+1382 VFVLVEAGKVVASEA
-1397 TISATGGKLTVADK
+1397 TISATGGKLTVANK
-1411 NATDKLAN
+1411 NATGDLKD

-1428 NITGLATG
+1428 NIPGLATG
-1436 PATTGGGKDS
+1436 DVTTGGGTKS
-1446 NPSPKVEEVMKH
+1446 NHSPKVEEVMKH
-1458 FRGMTSFVMTEAG
+1458 FRDMTSFDMSATG

-1481 DNKVTWGDNA
+1481 DNTDTWGKYA
-1491 TPNNGADDNVMGS
+1491 TPNNGADDKVKGS

-1538 YGFSFDEAK
+1538 YGFSFDEAA
-1547 GQPVTNY
+1547 GQTVKNH
-1554 EFNDGETNIIVP
+1554 EFNDDATNTIVP
-1566 TKAGELST
+1566 TKAGKLTT

-1611 TPDGTQILYFD
+1611 HLDGTQILYFD
-1622 RVEGTKAIFVRH
+1622 HVEGTKAIFVRH

-1643 PFLIKPA
+1643 PFLIKPTKE
-1650 QDVASINTA
+1650 VTSINTA
-1659 EVEGYPYVTIENTQ
+1659 EVTAYPYVTIENTK
-1673 PAEWCKGNG
+1673 PAEWCSGNG

-1701 ISNKD
+1701 ISNND
-1706 GSFKNFVGDPGT
+1706 GSFKNFVGDSGT
-1718 LKGFRGYLKNI
+1718 LKGFRGYLKHI

-1736 AKKLTVGI
+1736 AKKLTVGM
-1744 GSNVTTDETSAID
+1744 GSNVTSDETSAID

>member
-1 MRNLPNSDIYSLFF
+1 
-15 NIIYFD
+15 
-21 WSFFFITFAST
+21 
-32 IWYEDNFDIL
+32 
-42 LMRKEK
+42 
-48 TLVQTTKKYIKINLQ
+48 
-63 TKFSYLFMKK
+63 MKK

-78 GCGIS
+78 CCGIS
-83 MSQKGHALS
+83 VSQKSHALS
-92 GWILRIV
+92 GWILRFV
-99 PLFAMLFATVVA
+99 PLFAMLFATLAA
-111 KAAGD
+111 KAASDGD
-116 GVKFNPGVRYSQWAI
+116 GVKFNKDVRYSQWAI

-141 STAFGLAKYKADGT
+141 KNESGLAKYKVDGT
-155 SVEIKR
+155 SVVKVGNR
-161 NDTKEKLDY
+161 TTNKLDY

-207 NSVPNGGGSLDDL
+207 KSVPNGGGSLDDL
-220 NAVKLYIGVYNNK
+220 NAVKLYIGIYNNT
-233 NASETDKT
+233 NASETDRAN
-241 HAKTAIGRATTGLIA
+241 AKTAIGRATDGLKV
-256 HNNSYSIPSG
+256 HNTKFSIQTG
-266 TLAGDKVVGGWF
+266 TLAGNEVVGGWF
-278 HKTAYNNQMWLDGAY
+278 HKEAYNNQMWLDGAY

-307 AGSSVF
+307 TGSNVF
-313 GSVDKDWAMVF
+313 GSANDDWNMVF
-324 KQLDIVWN
+324 KQLDIVWK
-332 MCWNPTDKLMYHA
+332 MCWNSTDKLMYHA

-354 SKSHADTWAGLNGTT
+354 SKSHADTWKGLNGKT

-387 IFALVDALEAMG
+387 IFALVDALEAMR
-399 KAGRTSDANYTT
+399 KAGRTSDANYRT
-411 LRNHLQELAA
+411 LNSHLQELAA

-434 QLLDKTDSFKATSYN
+434 QLLDKDNTFTPTSYN
-449 GKSASA
+449 SNWSGKPKSA

-470 LFKAVRLGLIDA
+470 LFKAVRLGLIDT

-516 GLGGGTGNDYAA
+516 GLGGGTGTEYAA
-528 GGKKYRDGSNEY
+528 GGKKFRDGSNEY

-547 PMVKKIEE
+547 PMVKKMEG

-570 EYERAYQNQDNAS
+570 EYEHAYQNQDNAS
-583 QILFSYDL
+583 ILFSYDL
-591 KPAYDLTQSGATA
+591 KPSYDLTSGATA

-612 GAANATYQWY
+612 DADQATYQWY
-622 DATTKVAVEGAT
+622 EATTNADVAGAT
-634 KAQFT
+634 EASFT
-639 PQTTGNYYCKATVD
+639 PSATGDYYCKATVG

-674 QKFTVTATAEN
+674 QKFTVTAKAEN
-685 GTVEIKDGAGN
+685 GTVEIKDGNGN
-696 VVTSGT
+696 AVTSGT
-702 QVEEGTKLV
+702 PVEEGTKLI
-711 FTANANTGYVF
+711 FTATANTGYVF
-722 DNWTATGG
+722 DSWEATDATVGAANG
-730 EASDNVYTISSI
+730 NVYTINSL
-742 AADVNVKANFKKEN
+742 AANANVTANFKKEN
-756 TGGGDTMETTLFS
+756 TGGGETVETTLFS
-769 MEINS
+769 MVINS
-774 SPASLTVAQ
+774 SPASLTVAK

-809 NNRSK
+809 NTRGQN
-814 DWTPF
+814 WTPF
-819 SNASITVSDISK
+819 SNASITVSDRGK
-831 NYIRINLGKP
+831 NYIRINLDKP

-851 DNSKVFKLSAEAS
+851 DNSKAFKLSAEAS
-864 SSNSV
+864 TSNSV
-869 STANGSYT
+869 STSTSNGSYT
-877 LDANSVLKGKNEI
+877 LDENSVLKGRNEI

-896 KSNPLSSITITR
+896 NSNPLSSITITR
-908 KTTTQTTSPLVIAVE
+908 KTTTQTTSQLVIAVE

-931 EETRQPEV
+931 EETKQPEV
-939 RVYGTADKLLT
+939 KVYGTAGKLLT
-950 LGSDYTLS
+950 PVTDYTLS
-958 FSTDNNNVTINEN
+958 FSTPDNSNVTVNDK
-971 GVFTAAGSKSNYT
+971 GVFTAAGSRSNYT
-984 EGVTTVTVTATPS
+984 EGVTNVTVTATPS
-997 AALAEKYTEAKWTF
+997 AALAGQYTKATWTF
-1011 KFTVRKGKMKP
+1011 TFTVRKGKMKP
-1022 VFMPAFKG
+1022 VFMSAFKG
-1030 ATIKVKTGT
+1030 TTIKVKTGT
-1039 KKTIEV
+1039 KKTIGV
-1045 PLNYGGENVSGY
+1045 PLNYGGEDVSGY
-1057 FDVKYSCSPSL
+1057 FDVTYSCSPSL
-1068 KLTNSNNTMAC
+1068 KLTSSNNTMTC
-1079 TFSTVGTYTI
+1079 TFSTAGKYQI
-1089 TVSATPKII
+1089 KVSATPKIV
-1098 NQGTD
+1098 NQGKD
-1103 DEFNYADEY
+1103 DEFDYADEY
-1112 DAPDNV
+1112 DAPENV
-1118 TFTVDVSGSYTVP
+1118 TFTVDVKDSYTVP
-1131 TVTLNPSADK
+1131 KVTLNPSADK
-1141 TIYVGEVVDAPAV
+1141 TIYVGEVVDVPTV
-1154 SVTDAQGTAIDK
+1154 SVIDASGTAIDN
-1166 SKYTMEWTSFAP
+1166 SKYKMEWTSFAP
-1178 DFCKVDAA
+1178 DVCKVDAT

-1202 LKVSGN
+1202 LKVSGES
-1208 GFEDVFAY
+1208 FEDVFAY
-1216 LLVSVDDPAKYRVK
+1216 VLVSVDDPAKYRVK
-1230 APGSGVTYS
+1230 APNLEVEYS
-1239 PMTPL
+1239 PTKPL
-1244 FNQNKTLAVTLGG
+1244 FNGDKTLAVTLGG
-1257 WSFTDRDTAPV
+1257 WIFTNRDKAPV
-1268 SKEGL
+1268 SSEGL

-1318 ETQWYDGKLQK
+1318 ETQWYNGKLQE

-1343 SGAYLTVEPKTN
+1343 SGAYLTVEPKKN
-1355 GKVSVSVFQN
+1355 GNVSVSVFQN
-1365 GVFDKSGGVYA
+1365 GVFDKSDGVYA

-1397 TISATGGKLTVADK
+1397 TISATGGKLTVANK
-1411 NATDKLAN
+1411 NATGDLKD
-1419 PYDITNYPC
+1419 PYKITNYPC

-1436 PATTGGGKDS
+1436 DMTNGGKS
-1446 NPSPKVEEVMKH
+1446 GATEYPSPTVEDVKNH
-1458 FRGMTSFVMTEAG
+1458 FRGMTSFDMSATG

-1481 DNKVTWGDNA
+1481 DNRDTWGKYA
-1491 TPNNGADDNVMGS
+1491 TPNNGANDNVKGS

-1554 EFNDGETNIIVP
+1554 EFNDGETNTIVP
-1566 TKAGELST
+1566 TKAGELTT

-1611 TPDGTQILYFD
+1611 NTNGTQILYFD

-1659 EVEGYPYVTIENTQ
+1659 EVTAYPYVTIENTQ

-1682 YVWMSSYSNDLTV
+1682 YVWMSSYSNDLEV
-1695 KEGDCF
+1695 KAGDCF
-1701 ISNKD
+1701 ISNND
-1706 GSFKNFVGDPGT
+1706 GSFKNFVGTSGT
-1718 LKGFRGYLKNI
+1718 LKGFRGYLKHI

-1736 AKKLTVGI
+1736 AKKLTVGM
-1744 GSNVTTDETSAID
+1744 GSNVTSDETSAID

-1763 DMPAD
+1763 DIPAD

>member
-1 MRNLPNSDIYSLFF
+1 
-15 NIIYFD
+15 
-21 WSFFFITFAST
+21 
-32 IWYEDNFDIL
+32 
-42 LMRKEK
+42 
-48 TLVQTTKKYIKINLQ
+48 
-63 TKFSYLFMKK
+63 MKK

-83 MSQKGHALS
+83 VSQKGHALS

-99 PLFAMLFATVVA
+99 PLFAMLFATVAA
-111 KAAGD
+111 KAAGDGD

-161 NDTKEKLDY
+161 NDTKKKLDY

-220 NAVKLYIGVYNNK
+220 NAVKLYIGIYNYK
-233 NASETDKT
+233 NASATDKEN
-241 HAKTAIGRATTGLIA
+241 AQTAIGRATTGLIA
-256 HNNSYSIPSG
+256 HNKNNSIPSG
-266 TLAGDKVVGGWF
+266 TLASDAVVGGWF

-307 AGSSVF
+307 AGSNVF
-313 GSVDKDWAMVF
+313 GSADKDWEMVV
-324 KQLDIVWN
+324 KQLNIVWN
-332 MCWNPTDKLMYHA
+332 MCWNSTDKLMYHA

-369 EPYTFHSAAY
+369 KPYTFHSAAY

-411 LRNHLQELAA
+411 LRNHLQDLAA
-421 GIVARQASNGGWY
+421 GIVARQTSDGGWY
-434 QLLDKTDSFKATSYN
+434 QLLDKTDSFEATSYN
-449 GKSASA
+449 SNWSGKPSSA

-470 LFKAVRLGLIDA
+470 LFKAARLGLIDA

-516 GLGGGTGNDYAA
+516 GLGGGTGTDYAK
-528 GGKKYRDGSNEY
+528 GGKKFRDGSNEY

-547 PMVKKIEE
+547 PMVKKTEG

-570 EYERAYQNQDNAS
+570 EYERAYQNQDGSA

-591 KPAYDLTQSGATA
+591 QPSYDLTQSGATA

-639 PQTTGNYYCKATVD
+639 PQTTGNYYCEATVGS
-653 NTSIQT
+653 TSIKT
-659 STTNIKVNSNSSADK
+659 SATNIKVNSGGG
-674 QKFTVTATAEN
+674 E
-685 GTVEIKDGAGN
+685 
-696 VVTSGT
+696 
-702 QVEEGTKLV
+702 
-711 FTANANTGYVF
+711 
-722 DNWTATGG
+722 TGG
-730 EASDNVYTISSI
+730 ETTTEKVFSYDVPASGELSTTDTNEGV
-742 AADVNVKANFKKEN
+742 
-756 TGGGDTMETTLFS
+756 TGGKIMFASKTNAGGKYKIDNDTKY
-769 MEINS
+769 
-774 SPASLTVAQ
+774 V
-783 KTDNKPTLEQLTSD
+783 K
-797 HAAITGGTVTLV
+797 VTLSG
-809 NNRSK
+809 NSLK
-814 DWTPF
+814 
-819 SNASITVSDISK
+819 
-831 NYIRINLGKP
+831 
-841 LDAGDVINIK
+841 AGDVISVK
-851 DNSKVFKLSAEAS
+851 ASA
-864 SSNSV
+864 SNSGYGCFAALD
-869 STANGSYT
+869 TDKKTTLKLGNLTDKGPEDISYT
-877 LDANSVLKGKNEI
+877 VTEKDILNGQSSFYLFRETGKSI
-890 FVFWSD
+890 YVH
-896 KSNPLSSITITR
+896 SITITR

-923 DVEMNVTD
+923 NVEMNVTD

-939 RVYGTADKLLT
+939 RVYGIGDKLLT
-950 LGSDYTLS
+950 LGTDYKLS
-958 FSTDNNNVTINEN
+958 FSTDNDNVTINDK
-971 GVFTAAGSKSNYT
+971 GVFTAAGSQFNYT
-984 EGVTTVTVTATPS
+984 EGVTHVTVTATPS
-997 AALAEKYTEAKWTF
+997 EKLAGQYTKATEDFT
-1011 KFTVRKGKMKP
+1011 FTVRKGKMKP
-1022 VFMPAFKG
+1022 EFMSAFN
-1030 ATIKVKTGT
+1030 ATTIKVAKGT

-1045 PLNYGGENVSGY
+1045 PLNYGGEDVSGY
-1057 FDVKYSCSPSL
+1057 FNVGYTCSALP
-1068 KLTNSNNTMAC
+1068 KLSGSNNKM
-1079 TFSTVGTYTI
+1079 TYTFGAEGKYQI

-1103 DEFNYADEY
+1103 TEFDYSQEY
-1112 DAPDNV
+1112 DAPDAV
-1118 TFTVDVSGSYTVP
+1118 TFTVDVKASYAVP
-1131 TVTLNPSADK
+1131 VVTLNPSAAK

-1154 SVTDAQGTAIDK
+1154 SVTESGTAIDN

-1178 DFCKVDAA
+1178 DVCKVDAT

-1216 LLVSVDDPAKYRVK
+1216 LLVSVDDRAKYRVK
-1230 APGSGVTYS
+1230 APKSGETYT
-1239 PMTPL
+1239 PMTPF
-1244 FNQNKTLAVTLGG
+1244 FNGDKTLAVTLGG
-1257 WSFTDRDTAPV
+1257 WSFTDRPKAPV
-1268 SKEGL
+1268 SSEGL
-1273 TYGDKN
+1273 TYGTNN

-1318 ETQWYDGKLQK
+1318 ETQWYDGTLKK
-1329 VKGGTVDPMFYVPC
+1329 KEGGTVDPMFYVPC

-1411 NATDKLAN
+1411 NATTDDLKD
-1419 PYDITNYPC
+1419 PYKITNYPC
-1428 NITGLATG
+1428 NIAGLASGTE
-1436 PATTGGGKDS
+1436 TDGGKS
-1446 NPSPKVEEVMKH
+1446 GATKYPSPTENDVKNH
-1458 FRGMTSFVMTEAG
+1458 FRGMTSFEMSASG

-1481 DNKVTWGDNA
+1481 DNKETWKNNA

-1523 GKTYYIYNYGSKLGF
+1523 GKTYYLYNYGSKLGF
-1538 YGFSFDEAK
+1538 YGFSFDESK
-1547 GQPVTNY
+1547 GQTVKNY
-1554 EFNDGETNIIVP
+1554 EFDETAANTIEL
-1566 TKAGELST
+1566 TKVGELTT
-1574 AKVNRAMKA
+1574 AKVNRAMAA

-1611 TPDGTQILYFD
+1611 TPNGTQILYFD

-1643 PFLIKPA
+1643 PFLIKPTKE
-1650 QDVASINTA
+1650 VASINTA
-1659 EVEGYPYVTIENTQ
+1659 EVKGYPYVTIENAA

-1701 ISNKD
+1701 ISNND

-1736 AKKLTVGI
+1736 AKKLTVGM

-1797 GVYVVNGK
+1797 GVYVVSGK

>member
-1 MRNLPNSDIYSLFF
+1 
-15 NIIYFD
+15 
-21 WSFFFITFAST
+21 
-32 IWYEDNFDIL
+32 
-42 LMRKEK
+42 
-48 TLVQTTKKYIKINLQ
+48 
-63 TKFSYLFMKK
+63 
-73 EEQSF
+73 
-78 GCGIS
+78 
-83 MSQKGHALS
+83 
-92 GWILRIV
+92 
-99 PLFAMLFATVVA
+99 
-111 KAAGD
+111 
-116 GVKFNPGVRYSQWAI
+116 
-131 NSRAHDFYAN
+131 
-141 STAFGLAKYKADGT
+141 
-155 SVEIKR
+155 
-161 NDTKEKLDY
+161 
-170 VPGLVAKSMIEAA
+170 
-183 DYYQNFDWSKPW
+183 
-195 FASVKEYGDAYY
+195 
-207 NSVPNGGGSLDDL
+207 
-220 NAVKLYIGVYNNK
+220 
-233 NASETDKT
+233 
-241 HAKTAIGRATTGLIA
+241 
-256 HNNSYSIPSG
+256 
-266 TLAGDKVVGGWF
+266 
-278 HKTAYNNQMWLDGAY
+278 
-293 MGSALLAQIVNFNG
+293 
-307 AGSSVF
+307 
-313 GSVDKDWAMVF
+313 
-324 KQLDIVWN
+324 
-332 MCWNPTDKLMYHA
+332 
-345 FEANAGTGT
+345 
-354 SKSHADTWAGLNGTT
+354 
-369 EPYTFHSAAY
+369 
-379 WGRANAWY
+379 
-387 IFALVDALEAMG
+387 
-399 KAGRTSDANYTT
+399 
-411 LRNHLQELAA
+411 
-421 GIVARQASNGGWY
+421 
-434 QLLDKTDSFKATSYN
+434 
-449 GKSASA
+449 
-455 TNYIETSATAIFSAA
+455 
-470 LFKAVRLGLIDA
+470 
-482 KYKENAKKAFEC
+482 
-494 LVNNYT
+494 
-500 YLKDGSLE
+500 
-508 IWGSCRSA
+508 
-516 GLGGGTGNDYAA
+516 
-528 GGKKYRDGSNEY
+528 
-540 YLLGYDV
+540 
-547 PMVKKIEE
+547 
-555 LTEGKVLGGFIMAAT
+555 MAAT
-570 EYERAYQNQDNAS
+570 EYERAYQNQDGSA

-622 DATTKVAVEGAT
+622 DANTDAAVKGAT
-634 KAQFT
+634 EAQFI
-639 PQTTGNYYCKATVD
+639 PQTTGNYYCEATVGS
-653 NTSIQT
+653 TSIQT
-659 STTNIKVNSNSSADK
+659 STTNIKVN
-674 QKFTVTATAEN
+674 
-685 GTVEIKDGAGN
+685 
-696 VVTSGT
+696 
-702 QVEEGTKLV
+702 
-711 FTANANTGYVF
+711 
-722 DNWTATGG
+722 
-730 EASDNVYTISSI
+730 
-742 AADVNVKANFKKEN
+742 N
-756 TGGGDTMETTLFS
+756 TGGGETGGETTTETVFS
-769 MEINS
+769 YDV
-774 SPASLTVAQ
+774 PASGELST
-783 KTDNKPTLEQLTSD
+783 TDTNEGV
-797 HAAITGGTVTLV
+797 TGGKIMFASSKNEGDRYKIDNDAKYVKVTLSG
-809 NNRSK
+809 NSLK
-814 DWTPF
+814 
-819 SNASITVSDISK
+819 
-831 NYIRINLGKP
+831 
-841 LDAGDVINIK
+841 AGDVISVK
-851 DNSKVFKLSAEAS
+851 ASA
-864 SSNSV
+864 SNSGYGCFAALD
-869 STANGSYT
+869 TDKKTTLKLGNLTGKGPEDISYT
-877 LDANSVLKGKNEI
+877 VTERDILNGQSSFYLFRESGKSI
-890 FVFWSD
+890 YVH
-896 KSNPLSSITITR
+896 SITITR
-908 KTTTQTTSPLVIAVE
+908 KTTTPTTSPLVIAVE
-923 DVEMNVTD
+923 NVEMNVTD

-939 RVYGTADKLLT
+939 RVYGIGDKLLT
-950 LGSDYTLS
+950 LGTDYKLS
-958 FSTDNNNVTINEN
+958 FSTDNDNVTINEN

-984 EGVTTVTVTATPS
+984 EGVTNVTVTATPS
-997 AALAEKYTEAKWTF
+997 AELAGQYTKATENFT
-1011 KFTVRKGKMKP
+1011 FTVRKGKMKP

-1030 ATIKVKTGT
+1030 ATIKVAKGT

-1045 PLNYGGENVSGY
+1045 PLNYGGEDVSGY
-1057 FDVKYSCSPSL
+1057 FDVTYSCSGLSG
-1068 KLTNSNNTMAC
+1068 LTSSDNKMTYKFN
-1079 TFSTVGTYTI
+1079 TVGTYTI
-1089 TVSATPKII
+1089 TVSATPKVI
-1098 NQGTD
+1098 NQGKD

-1112 DAPDNV
+1112 DTPDNV
-1118 TFTVDVSGSYTVP
+1118 TFTVDVSDGYTVP
-1131 TVTLNPSADK
+1131 KVTLNPSADK

-1178 DFCKVDAA
+1178 DVCKVDAT

-1202 LKVSGN
+1202 QRVSGD

-1230 APGSGVTYS
+1230 APKSGVTYS
-1239 PMTPL
+1239 PMTPF
-1244 FNQNKTLAVTLGG
+1244 FNGDKTLAVTLGG

-1411 NATDKLAN
+1411 NATGDLKD
-1419 PYDITNYPC
+1419 PYKITNYPC
-1428 NITGLATG
+1428 NITGLAKG
-1436 PATTGGGKDS
+1436 PLTDGGSGKSSDKS
-1446 NPSPKVEEVMKH
+1446 PSPTVEDVKNH
-1458 FRGMTSFVMTEAG
+1458 FRGMTSFDMSATG

-1481 DNKVTWGDNA
+1481 DNKATWGENT

-1547 GQPVTNY
+1547 GQTVKNY
-1554 EFNDGETNIIVP
+1554 EFNDDATNTIEL

-1604 GKTYDRD
+1604 GKTYDRENS
-1611 TPDGTQILYFD
+1611 DGTQILYFD

-1659 EVEGYPYVTIENTQ
+1659 EVEGYPYVTIENAA

-1706 GSFKNFVGDPGT
+1706 GSFKNFVGASGT

-1736 AKKLTVGI
+1736 AKKLTVGM